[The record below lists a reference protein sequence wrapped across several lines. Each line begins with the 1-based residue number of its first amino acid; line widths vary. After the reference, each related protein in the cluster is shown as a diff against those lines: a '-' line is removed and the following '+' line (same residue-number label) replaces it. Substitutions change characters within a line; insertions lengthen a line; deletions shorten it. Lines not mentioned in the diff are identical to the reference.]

1 MVLLFLMLLALPLAS
16 RAKDTFYI
24 EPVNVVPGESKTIT
38 LNLDNS
44 QVFRGFQT
52 DIELPEGLKIASRSN
67 GNFDISLTDRG
78 SSSFSVSSN
87 LMSDGSV
94 RILGYSTQ
102 GESIKGNQG
111 ALVRISVRAS
121 SDFSGGYIK
130 LKNSIFSD
138 VNNRDVKLDNSQLF
152 VGTKEQNDVSVK
164 GGEISPEVSKAFS
177 FELSNESEMTA
188 FQMDVVLPNG
198 LFLDLSKTRL
208 TGRCGNHQLQTKQLG
223 NGKVRIICMSSDNTS
238 ISGKIGSVIDLWI
251 KAEKGITGNQIV
263 KLENIIFS
271 DVKARTYRMD
281 PFSFVVDVKY
291 VPVTSVSISES
302 NMQLEVSDSRQ
313 LTASLLPENCT
324 DKTILWKS
332 DNEKVATVSD
342 NGMIIARSAGQCSI
356 IASTADNLIQAKCV
370 VTVVKIPLT
379 AHVANTTK
387 VYGDANPE
395 FNITYSGFRDGDS
408 EVGFSVPASISTIVD
423 NSSKVGKYDIVASGA
438 VSDKYEIS
446 YIPGTLTITK
456 APLSISAGN
465 YTKKQGDAMPVFK
478 ASYAGLKNGEN
489 ESVLTKQ
496 PVFSC
501 EANEA
506 SAPAEYAVT
515 ISGAEAENYEIS
527 YEQGHLT
534 VVEADAVVVRAKSYS
549 RQYGDENPVFEFETE
564 GAALDGTPEIVC
576 SAVANSPVGSYTIEV
591 KQGSIKNYNV
601 HFESGSLVIT
611 KAPLSIS
618 AGNYTKKQGDAMPV
632 FKASYAGFK
641 NGEDE
646 SVLTKQPVFSCEANE
661 ASAPAEYAVTIS
673 GAEAE
678 NYEISYEQGHLTVV
692 EADAVVVRA
701 KSYNRQYGDENPVF
715 EFETEGAALD
725 GTPEIVC
732 SAVANSPVGSYTIEV
747 KQGSIKNYN
756 VHFESGSLVITKAP
770 LSISAGNYTKK
781 QGDAMPVFKAS
792 YVGFKNGEDES
803 VLTKQP
809 VFSCE
814 ANEAGAPAEYA
825 VTISGAEAENY
836 AISYEQGHLTVV
848 EADAVV
854 VRAKSYSRQYG
865 DENPVFEFDIE
876 GAALDGT
883 PEIVCSAVA
892 NSPVGSYTIEVKQG
906 SIKNYNVHFES
917 GTLTI
922 TKAPLSI
929 SAGSY
934 TKKQGDAMPAFK
946 ASYAGFK
953 NGENES
959 VLTKQPVFS
968 CEANEASAPA
978 EYAVTISGAEAENY
992 DISYEQGHLT
1002 VVEADA
1008 VVVRAKS
1015 YNRQYGDENPVFE
1028 FETEGAALDGT
1039 PEIVCSA
1046 VANSPVGSYTI
1057 EVKQGSIKN
1066 YNVHFE
1072 SGSLVIT
1079 KAPLSISAGNYT
1091 KKQGDAMPVFKA
1103 SYAGFKNG
1111 EDESVL
1117 TKQPVFSCDANE
1129 ASAPAEY
1136 AVTISGADAENY
1148 EISYEQGHLTVVEA
1162 DAVVVRAKSY
1172 SRQYG
1177 DENPVFEF
1185 ETDGAALDGTPEIVC
1200 SAVANSP
1207 VGSYTIEVKQGSIK
1221 NYNVHFES
1229 GSLVITKAPL
1239 SISAGNYTKKQGDA
1253 MPVFK
1258 ASYAGFKNGE
1268 DESVLTKQP
1277 VFSCDANEASA
1288 PAEYAV
1294 TISGADA
1301 ENYDISYEQGVL
1313 TVTGMPKP
1321 IISTDEATLRIT
1333 TETDN
1338 AVIYYTL
1345 DGTEPNENARKYTE
1359 PINLYASC
1367 EIKAIAVKGDAKSEV
1382 TSAEYHDEEY
1392 PNIVK
1397 VGDIITA
1404 NIINNGEENL
1414 PMIFKVTSVYPF
1426 NVEMENKED
1435 YVEGWSNERDVSGTL
1450 EIPVVVKSNG
1460 ISYCVKKLGDNSLA
1474 RCVNVSSLKLNE
1486 GLESIG
1492 RQAIRWCRNIKELIV
1507 PNSVKEVWGAFL
1519 TEDHG
1524 LVSVVLGSG
1533 LETIHTE
1540 AFWGVSMN
1548 LKSFISLS
1556 TNPAKC
1562 VEPDRTFTSL
1572 PEDVTLYV
1580 PLGSKSAYETAPGWD
1595 YFAGH
1600 IVEMDMSPATV
1611 KVKDCSREYGDD
1623 NPTLE
1628 FETEGATLIGEP
1640 EIICSADKNSKVGTY
1655 EIEIN
1660 KGTIKNYLVTFVPGT
1675 LTVTKAPLVV
1685 TAENY
1690 TITQGDKLP
1699 EFTANYSG
1707 FKNGED
1713 ESVLTKQPVFS
1724 CEANEASAPGE
1735 YPITVYDVEAD
1746 NYEVKS
1752 YIAGT
1757 LTVLKRELK
1766 KQTITWD
1773 QEIKAKVGSTIEMN
1787 ATASSGLPVRYLYAL
1802 APGVETAYQVPQ
1814 IEGNKITF
1822 PQNGMYLLVAIQDG
1836 NNEYAAATDT
1846 LDVCAISDD
1855 EGLMYIDGIY
1865 YKYTDDGS
1873 ALKVV
1878 RGYNPYRGK
1887 VEIPATVNG
1896 LPVTEVDGLAM
1907 YACYYLKELVIGDN
1921 VKKCGHEAFG
1931 ASINLYNVTLP
1942 VADVEFTHNWM
1953 FNCDRGIRE
1962 IHCRSSIPYVV
1973 DEGIFN
1979 GAVDYDKCILYVPV
1993 GTKQSYANSEVWK
2006 NFTHIVEENVSTNIS
2021 NINVEKKSVWHTL
2034 QGVKLFA
2041 KPNIPGVY
2049 IHNGKKII
2057 VR

>member
-1 MVLLFLMLLALPLAS
+1 MLLALPLAS

-177 FELSNESEMTA
+177 LELSNESEMTA

-198 LFLDLSKTRL
+198 LSLDLSKTRL

-478 ASYAGLKNGEN
+478 ASYAGFKNGEN

-506 SAPAEYAVT
+506 SVPAEYAVT
-515 ISGAEAENYEIS
+515 ISGADAENYDIS
-527 YEQGHLT
+527 YEQGRLT

-641 NGEDE
+641 NGENE

-678 NYEISYEQGHLTVV
+678 NYDISYEQGRLTVV

-701 KSYNRQYGDENPVF
+701 KSYSRQYGDENPVF

-770 LSISAGNYTKK
+770 LSISAGNYIKK
-781 QGDAMPVFKAS
+781 QGDAMPV
-792 YVGFKNGEDES
+792 
-803 VLTKQP
+803 
-809 VFSCE
+809 
-814 ANEAGAPAEYA
+814 
-825 VTISGAEAENY
+825 
-836 AISYEQGHLTVV
+836 
-848 EADAVV
+848 
-854 VRAKSYSRQYG
+854 
-865 DENPVFEFDIE
+865 
-876 GAALDGT
+876 
-883 PEIVCSAVA
+883 
-892 NSPVGSYTIEVKQG
+892 
-906 SIKNYNVHFES
+906 
-917 GTLTI
+917 
-922 TKAPLSI
+922 
-929 SAGSY
+929 
-934 TKKQGDAMPAFK
+934 FK

-968 CEANEASAPA
+968 CEANEASVPA
-978 EYAVTISGAEAENY
+978 EYAVTISGADAENY
-992 DISYEQGHLT
+992 DISYEQGRLT

-1015 YNRQYGDENPVFE
+1015 YSRQYGDENPVFE

-1111 EDESVL
+1111 ENESVL
-1117 TKQPVFSCDANE
+1117 TKQPVFSCEANE

-1136 AVTISGADAENY
+1136 AVTISGAEAENY
-1148 EISYEQGHLTVVEA
+1148 DISYEQGRLTVVEA

-1185 ETDGAALDGTPEIVC
+1185 ETEGAALDGTPEIVC

-1268 DESVLTKQP
+1268 NESVLTKQPVFSCEANEASAPAEYAVTISGAEAENYDISYEQGRLTVVEADAVVVRAKSYSRQYGDENPVFEFETEGAALDGTPEIVCSAVANSPVGSYTIEVKQGSIKNYNVHFESGSLVITKAPLSISAGNYTKKQGAAMPVFKASYAGFKNGEDESVLTKQP
-1277 VFSCDANEASA
+1277 VFSCEANEASA

-1301 ENYDISYEQGVL
+1301 ENYEISYEQGVL

-1321 IISTDEATLRIT
+1321 IISTDKAMLRIT

-1382 TSAEYHDEEY
+1382 SSAEYHDAEY

-1450 EIPVVVKSNG
+1450 EIPAVVKANG
-1460 ISYCVKKLGDNSLA
+1460 ICYCVKKLGGNSLA
-1474 RCVNVSSLKLNE
+1474 MCTNVSSLKLNE

-1492 RQAIRWCRNIKELIV
+1492 GQAIRWCRNIKELIV

-1524 LVSVVLGSG
+1524 LVSVVLGAG
-1533 LETIHTE
+1533 LETIHTD

-1611 KVKDCSREYGDD
+1611 KVKDCAREYGDD

-1640 EIICSADKNSKVGTY
+1640 EIICSADKKSKVGTY

-1699 EFTANYSG
+1699 EFTASYSG
-1707 FKNGED
+1707 FKNGENV
-1713 ESVLTKQPVFS
+1713 SVLTKQPVFS
-1724 CEANEASAPGE
+1724 CDANEASAPGE
-1735 YPITVYDVEAD
+1735 YPINVYGVEAD
-1746 NYEVKS
+1746 NYNAIS
-1752 YIAGT
+1752 YVAGT

-1787 ATASSGLPVRYLYAL
+1787 ATASSGLPVRYSYAL

-1896 LPVTEVDGLAM
+1896 LPVTKVDGQAM
-1907 YACYYLKELVIGDN
+1907 YACYYLNEVVIGDN
-1921 VKKCGHEAFG
+1921 VAICGREAFG
-1931 ASINLYNVTLP
+1931 ASRNLQKVTLP
-1942 VADVEFTHNWM
+1942 ANQAELRLEYI
-1953 FNCDRGIRE
+1953 FNCDDGIKE
-1962 IHCRSSIPYVV
+1962 IHCRSSVPYLA
-1973 DEGIFN
+1973 DESLFN
-1979 GAVDYDKCILYVPV
+1979 GFVNYDNCILFVPV
-1993 GTKQSYANSEVWK
+1993 GTKQSYANAEVWK
-2006 NFTHIVEENVSTNIS
+2006 NFTHIVEENVSTSIS
-2021 NINVEKKSVWHTL
+2021 NINVEKKSVWYTL

>member
-52 DIELPEGLKIASRSN
+52 DIELPEGLKIASKSN

-111 ALVRISVRAS
+111 TLVRISVRAS

-138 VNNRDVKLDNSQLF
+138 VNNRDVNLDNSQLF

-177 FELSNESEMTA
+177 LELSNESEMTA

-198 LFLDLSKTRL
+198 LSLDLNKTRL

-456 APLSISAGN
+456 APLIISAGN

-478 ASYAGLKNGEN
+478 ASYAGFKNGEN

-501 EANEA
+501 DANEA

-564 GAALDGTPEIVC
+564 GAALDGTPEIIC
-576 SAVANSPVGSYTIEV
+576 SAVADSPVGSYNIEV

-673 GAEAE
+673 GADAE
-678 NYEISYEQGHLTVV
+678 NY
-692 EADAVVVRA
+692 D
-701 KSYNRQYGDENPVF
+701 
-715 EFETEGAALD
+715 
-725 GTPEIVC
+725 
-732 SAVANSPVGSYTIEV
+732 
-747 KQGSIKNYN
+747 
-756 VHFESGSLVITKAP
+756 
-770 LSISAGNYTKK
+770 
-781 QGDAMPVFKAS
+781 
-792 YVGFKNGEDES
+792 
-803 VLTKQP
+803 
-809 VFSCE
+809 
-814 ANEAGAPAEYA
+814 
-825 VTISGAEAENY
+825 
-836 AISYEQGHLTVV
+836 ISYEQGHLTVV

-865 DENPVFEFDIE
+865 DENPVFEFETE

-892 NSPVGSYTIEVKQG
+892 DSPVGSYNIEVKQG

-917 GTLTI
+917 GSLMI

-929 SAGSY
+929 SAGNY
-934 TKKQGDAMPAFK
+934 TKKQGDAMPVFK

-953 NGENES
+953 NGEDES
-959 VLTKQPVFS
+959 VLTKQPVFA

-978 EYAVTISGAEAENY
+978 EYAVTISGADAENY
-992 DISYEQGHLT
+992 DISYEKGRLT

-1015 YNRQYGDENPVFE
+1015 YSRQYGDENPVFE

-1039 PEIVCSA
+1039 PEIICSA
-1046 VANSPVGSYTI
+1046 VADSPVGSYNI

-1103 SYAGFKNG
+1103 SYAGFKNA

-1117 TKQPVFSCDANE
+1117 TKQPVFSCEANE

-1136 AVTISGADAENY
+1136 AVTISGAE
-1148 EISYEQGHLTVVEA
+1148 
-1162 DAVVVRAKSY
+1162 
-1172 SRQYG
+1172 
-1177 DENPVFEF
+1177 
-1185 ETDGAALDGTPEIVC
+1185 
-1200 SAVANSP
+1200 
-1207 VGSYTIEVKQGSIK
+1207 
-1221 NYNVHFES
+1221 
-1229 GSLVITKAPL
+1229 
-1239 SISAGNYTKKQGDA
+1239 
-1253 MPVFK
+1253 
-1258 ASYAGFKNGE
+1258 
-1268 DESVLTKQP
+1268 
-1277 VFSCDANEASA
+1277 
-1288 PAEYAV
+1288 
-1294 TISGADA
+1294 A
-1301 ENYDISYEQGVL
+1301 ENYDISYKQGML

-1382 TSAEYHDEEY
+1382 SSAEYHDAEY

-1435 YVEGWSNERDVSGTL
+1435 YVEGWSNKDKLSGDI
-1450 EIPVVVKSNG
+1450 EIPSVVKNEG
-1460 ISYCVKKLGDNSLA
+1460 ISYNVIGLGGGALVRA
-1474 RCVNVSSLKLNE
+1474 ENVTSLKLNE
-1486 GLESIG
+1486 GLEYTSSHSM
-1492 RQAIRWCRNIKELIV
+1492 RWCYGLHEIV
-1507 PNSVKEVWGAFL
+1507 IPNTVKVLGEAAMTDCHNVK
-1519 TEDHG
+1519 T
-1524 LVSVVLGSG
+1524 VVLGSELERLKYLAFWAVSHR
-1533 LETIHTE
+1533 LETI
-1540 AFWGVSMN
+1540 VSLN
-1548 LKSFISLS
+1548 PVPAICDSPNS
-1556 TNPAKC
+1556 TF
-1562 VEPDRTFTSL
+1562 ESL

-1623 NPTLE
+1623 NPTFE
-1628 FETEGATLIGEP
+1628 IETEGAALIGEP

-1660 KGTIKNYLVTFVPGT
+1660 KGTIKNYYVTFVPGT

-1685 TAENY
+1685 TADNY

-1699 EFTANYSG
+1699 EFTASYSG
-1707 FKNGED
+1707 FKNGENV
-1713 ESVLTKQPVFS
+1713 SVLTKQPVFS
-1724 CEANEASAPGE
+1724 CDANEASAPGE
-1735 YPITVYDVEAD
+1735 YPINVYGVEAD
-1746 NYEVKS
+1746 NYNAIS
-1752 YIAGT
+1752 YVAGT

-1766 KQTITWD
+1766 KQIITWD

-1787 ATASSGLPVRYLYAL
+1787 ATASSGLPVRYSYAL
-1802 APGVETAYQVPQ
+1802 VPRVESAYRVPQ
-1814 IEGNKITF
+1814 IEGNNITF

-1855 EGLMYIDGIY
+1855 EGLMYINGIY

-1873 ALKVV
+1873 AMKVV

-1931 ASINLYNVTLP
+1931 ASINLCNVTLP

-1962 IHCRSSIPYVV
+1962 MHCRSSIPYVV

>member
-52 DIELPEGLKIASRSN
+52 DIELPEGLKIASKSN

-152 VGTKEQNDVSVK
+152 GGTKEQNDVSVK

-198 LFLDLSKTRL
+198 LSLDLNKTRL

-456 APLSISAGN
+456 APLI
-465 YTKKQGDAMPVFK
+465 
-478 ASYAGLKNGEN
+478 
-489 ESVLTKQ
+489 
-496 PVFSC
+496 
-501 EANEA
+501 
-506 SAPAEYAVT
+506 
-515 ISGAEAENYEIS
+515 
-527 YEQGHLT
+527 
-534 VVEADAVVVRAKSYS
+534 
-549 RQYGDENPVFEFETE
+549 
-564 GAALDGTPEIVC
+564 
-576 SAVANSPVGSYTIEV
+576 
-591 KQGSIKNYNV
+591 
-601 HFESGSLVIT
+601 
-611 KAPLSIS
+611 IS

-756 VHFESGSLVITKAP
+756 VHFKSGSLVITKAP

-814 ANEAGAPAEYA
+814 ANEASAPAEYA

-848 EADAVV
+848 EADAIV

-865 DENPVFEFDIE
+865 DENPLFEFETE
-876 GAALDGT
+876 GAALNGT

-934 TKKQGDAMPAFK
+934 TKKQGDAMP
-946 ASYAGFK
+946 
-953 NGENES
+953 
-959 VLTKQPVFS
+959 
-968 CEANEASAPA
+968 
-978 EYAVTISGAEAENY
+978 
-992 DISYEQGHLT
+992 
-1002 VVEADA
+1002 
-1008 VVVRAKS
+1008 
-1015 YNRQYGDENPVFE
+1015 
-1028 FETEGAALDGT
+1028 
-1039 PEIVCSA
+1039 
-1046 VANSPVGSYTI
+1046 
-1057 EVKQGSIKN
+1057 
-1066 YNVHFE
+1066 
-1072 SGSLVIT
+1072 
-1079 KAPLSISAGNYT
+1079 
-1091 KKQGDAMPVFKA
+1091 VFKA

-1117 TKQPVFSCDANE
+1117 TKQPVFSCEANE
-1129 ASAPAEY
+1129 SSAPAEY

-1148 EISYEQGHLTVVEA
+1148 E
-1162 DAVVVRAKSY
+1162 
-1172 SRQYG
+1172 
-1177 DENPVFEF
+1177 
-1185 ETDGAALDGTPEIVC
+1185 
-1200 SAVANSP
+1200 
-1207 VGSYTIEVKQGSIK
+1207 
-1221 NYNVHFES
+1221 
-1229 GSLVITKAPL
+1229 
-1239 SISAGNYTKKQGDA
+1239 
-1253 MPVFK
+1253 
-1258 ASYAGFKNGE
+1258 
-1268 DESVLTKQP
+1268 
-1277 VFSCDANEASA
+1277 
-1288 PAEYAV
+1288 
-1294 TISGADA
+1294 
-1301 ENYDISYEQGVL
+1301 ISYEQGVL

-1367 EIKAIAVKGDAKSEV
+1367 EIKAIAVNGDAKSEV
-1382 TSAEYHDEEY
+1382 SSAEYHDAEY

-1404 NIINNGEENL
+1404 NIINNGEDNL

-1435 YVEGWSNERDVSGTL
+1435 YVEGWNNERDVSGTL

-1492 RQAIRWCRNIKELIV
+1492 HQAIRWCRNIKELIV

-1533 LETIHTE
+1533 LETIHTD

-1640 EIICSADKNSKVGTY
+1640 EIICSVDKNSKVGTY

-1724 CEANEASAPGE
+1724 CEANEASAPGK

-1766 KQTITWD
+1766 KQTITWN

-1787 ATASSGLPVRYLYAL
+1787 ATASSGLPVRYSYAL
-1802 APGVETAYQVPQ
+1802 VPRVESAYQVPQ

-1878 RGYNPYRGK
+1878 RGYKPYRGK

-1931 ASINLYNVTLP
+1931 ASINLCNVTLP

-2041 KPNIPGVY
+2041 KPNISGVY

>member
-52 DIELPEGLKIASRSN
+52 DIELPEGLKIASKSN

-198 LFLDLSKTRL
+198 LSLDLNKTRL

-332 DNEKVATVSD
+332 DNEKVAIVSD

-478 ASYAGLKNGEN
+478 ASYAG
-489 ESVLTKQ
+489 
-496 PVFSC
+496 
-501 EANEA
+501 
-506 SAPAEYAVT
+506 
-515 ISGAEAENYEIS
+515 
-527 YEQGHLT
+527 
-534 VVEADAVVVRAKSYS
+534 
-549 RQYGDENPVFEFETE
+549 
-564 GAALDGTPEIVC
+564 
-576 SAVANSPVGSYTIEV
+576 
-591 KQGSIKNYNV
+591 
-601 HFESGSLVIT
+601 
-611 KAPLSIS
+611 
-618 AGNYTKKQGDAMPV
+618 
-632 FKASYAGFK
+632 FK

-678 NYEISYEQGHLTVV
+678 NYDISYEQGHLTVV

-756 VHFESGSLVITKAP
+756 VHFESGSLTITKAP

-792 YVGFKNGEDES
+792 YAGFKNGED
-803 VLTKQP
+803 
-809 VFSCE
+809 
-814 ANEAGAPAEYA
+814 
-825 VTISGAEAENY
+825 
-836 AISYEQGHLTVV
+836 
-848 EADAVV
+848 
-854 VRAKSYSRQYG
+854 
-865 DENPVFEFDIE
+865 
-876 GAALDGT
+876 
-883 PEIVCSAVA
+883 
-892 NSPVGSYTIEVKQG
+892 
-906 SIKNYNVHFES
+906 
-917 GTLTI
+917 
-922 TKAPLSI
+922 
-929 SAGSY
+929 
-934 TKKQGDAMPAFK
+934 
-946 ASYAGFK
+946 
-953 NGENES
+953 ES

-978 EYAVTISGAEAENY
+978 EYAVTISGADAENY
-992 DISYEQGHLT
+992 EISYEQGHLT

-1117 TKQPVFSCDANE
+1117 TKQPVFSCEANE

-1172 SRQYG
+1172 NRQYG

-1185 ETDGAALDGTPEIVC
+1185 ETEGAALDGTPEIVC

-1239 SISAGNYTKKQGDA
+1239 TISAGNYTKKQGDA

-1277 VFSCDANEASA
+1277 AFSCEANEASA

-1294 TISGADA
+1294 TISGAEA
-1301 ENYDISYEQGVL
+1301 ENYAISYKQGVL

-1359 PINLYASC
+1359 PFNLYASC

-1382 TSAEYHDEEY
+1382 TSAEYHDAEY

-1426 NVEMENKED
+1426 EVCMMYKGN
-1435 YVEGWSNERDVSGTL
+1435 YVEGWSNEQILGDI
-1450 EIPVVVKSNG
+1450 EIPAQVTATGIAFSIKRIGDSALAYSSNVTS
-1460 ISYCVKKLGDNSLA
+1460 I
-1474 RCVNVSSLKLNE
+1474 KLNE
-1486 GLESIG
+1486 GIEHIDGSAFRAIVKIVELVIPNTVKEASAALIMECNSLETLVLG
-1492 RQAIRWCRNIKELIV
+1492 ANIKEV
-1507 PNSVKEVWGAFL
+1507 QSNAFYTASL
-1519 TEDHG
+1519 
-1524 LVSVVLGSG
+1524 LS
-1533 LETIHTE
+1533 I
-1540 AFWGVSMN
+1540 
-1548 LKSFISLS
+1548 ISL
-1556 TNPAKC
+1556 NPLPPIC
-1562 VEPDRTFTSL
+1562 VDPNHLFKDYL
-1572 PEDVTLYV
+1572 HKNVILYV

-1623 NPTLE
+1623 NPTFE
-1628 FETEGATLIGEP
+1628 IETEGAALIGEP

-1699 EFTANYSG
+1699 EFTASYSG

-1713 ESVLTKQPVFS
+1713 EAVLTKQPVFS
-1724 CEANEASAPGE
+1724 CEANEASAPGK

-1787 ATASSGLPVRYLYAL
+1787 ATASSGLPVRYSYAL
-1802 APGVETAYQVPQ
+1802 VPGVETAYQVPQ

-1846 LDVCAISDD
+1846 LDVCAISDE

-1878 RGYNPYRGK
+1878 RGYKPYRGK

-1896 LPVTEVDGLAM
+1896 LPVTEVDGQAM

-1931 ASINLYNVTLP
+1931 ASINLCNVTLP

>member
-24 EPVNVVPGESKTIT
+24 APVNVVPGESKTIT

-44 QVFRGFQT
+44 QVFRGFLT
-52 DIELPEGLKIASRSN
+52 DIELPEGLKIASKSN

-138 VNNRDVKLDNSQLF
+138 VNNRDVKLDNSQHF

-164 GGEISPEVSKAFS
+164 GGDISPEVSKAFS
-177 FELSNESEMTA
+177 LELSNESEMTA

-198 LFLDLSKTRL
+198 LSLDLSKTRL
-208 TGRCGNHQLQTKQLG
+208 TGRCGNHQLQTKLLG

-251 KAEKGITGNQIV
+251 KAEKGIAGNQIV
-263 KLENIIFS
+263 KVENIIFS

-291 VPVTSVSISES
+291 VPASSVSISES
-302 NMQLEVSDSRQ
+302 NIQLEVSDSRQ
-313 LTASLLPENCT
+313 LMASLLPENCT
-324 DKTILWKS
+324 DKTIIWKS

-478 ASYAGLKNGEN
+478 ASYAGFKNGEN

-515 ISGAEAENYEIS
+515 ISGADAENYDIS
-527 YEQGHLT
+527 YEQGRLT

-549 RQYGDENPVFEFETE
+549 RQYGDENPVFEFETD

-576 SAVANSPVGSYTIEV
+576 SAVANSPVGSYTIE
-591 KQGSIKNYNV
+591 
-601 HFESGSLVIT
+601 L
-611 KAPLSIS
+611 
-618 AGNYTKKQGDAMPV
+618 
-632 FKASYAGFK
+632 
-641 NGEDE
+641 
-646 SVLTKQPVFSCEANE
+646 
-661 ASAPAEYAVTIS
+661 
-673 GAEAE
+673 
-678 NYEISYEQGHLTVV
+678 
-692 EADAVVVRA
+692 
-701 KSYNRQYGDENPVF
+701 
-715 EFETEGAALD
+715 
-725 GTPEIVC
+725 
-732 SAVANSPVGSYTIEV
+732 

-814 ANEAGAPAEYA
+814 ANEA
-825 VTISGAEAENY
+825 
-836 AISYEQGHLTVV
+836 
-848 EADAVV
+848 
-854 VRAKSYSRQYG
+854 
-865 DENPVFEFDIE
+865 
-876 GAALDGT
+876 
-883 PEIVCSAVA
+883 
-892 NSPVGSYTIEVKQG
+892 
-906 SIKNYNVHFES
+906 
-917 GTLTI
+917 
-922 TKAPLSI
+922 
-929 SAGSY
+929 
-934 TKKQGDAMPAFK
+934 
-946 ASYAGFK
+946 
-953 NGENES
+953 
-959 VLTKQPVFS
+959 
-968 CEANEASAPA
+968 
-978 EYAVTISGAEAENY
+978 
-992 DISYEQGHLT
+992 
-1002 VVEADA
+1002 
-1008 VVVRAKS
+1008 
-1015 YNRQYGDENPVFE
+1015 
-1028 FETEGAALDGT
+1028 
-1039 PEIVCSA
+1039 
-1046 VANSPVGSYTI
+1046 
-1057 EVKQGSIKN
+1057 
-1066 YNVHFE
+1066 
-1072 SGSLVIT
+1072 
-1079 KAPLSISAGNYT
+1079 
-1091 KKQGDAMPVFKA
+1091 
-1103 SYAGFKNG
+1103 
-1111 EDESVL
+1111 
-1117 TKQPVFSCDANE
+1117 
-1129 ASAPAEY
+1129 
-1136 AVTISGADAENY
+1136 
-1148 EISYEQGHLTVVEA
+1148 
-1162 DAVVVRAKSY
+1162 
-1172 SRQYG
+1172 
-1177 DENPVFEF
+1177 
-1185 ETDGAALDGTPEIVC
+1185 
-1200 SAVANSP
+1200 
-1207 VGSYTIEVKQGSIK
+1207 
-1221 NYNVHFES
+1221 
-1229 GSLVITKAPL
+1229 
-1239 SISAGNYTKKQGDA
+1239 
-1253 MPVFK
+1253 
-1258 ASYAGFKNGE
+1258 
-1268 DESVLTKQP
+1268 
-1277 VFSCDANEASA
+1277 SA

-1301 ENYDISYEQGVL
+1301 ENYDISYEQGRL
-1313 TVTGMPKP
+1313 TVT
-1321 IISTDEATLRIT
+1321 DA
-1333 TETDN
+1333 D
-1338 AVIYYTL
+1338 AVVVRAKSYSRVY
-1345 DGTEPNENARKYTE
+1345 
-1359 PINLYASC
+1359 
-1367 EIKAIAVKGDAKSEV
+1367 GDA
-1382 TSAEYHDEEY
+1382 
-1392 PNIVK
+1392 N
-1397 VGDIITA
+1397 
-1404 NIINNGEENL
+1404 
-1414 PMIFKVTSVYPF
+1414 
-1426 NVEMENKED
+1426 
-1435 YVEGWSNERDVSGTL
+1435 
-1450 EIPVVVKSNG
+1450 PV
-1460 ISYCVKKLGDNSLA
+1460 
-1474 RCVNVSSLKLNE
+1474 
-1486 GLESIG
+1486 
-1492 RQAIRWCRNIKELIV
+1492 
-1507 PNSVKEVWGAFL
+1507 F
-1519 TEDHG
+1519 
-1524 LVSVVLGSG
+1524 
-1533 LETIHTE
+1533 
-1540 AFWGVSMN
+1540 
-1548 LKSFISLS
+1548 
-1556 TNPAKC
+1556 
-1562 VEPDRTFTSL
+1562 
-1572 PEDVTLYV
+1572 
-1580 PLGSKSAYETAPGWD
+1580 
-1595 YFAGH
+1595 
-1600 IVEMDMSPATV
+1600 
-1611 KVKDCSREYGDD
+1611 
-1623 NPTLE
+1623 E
-1628 FETEGATLIGEP
+1628 FETEGTVLDGTP
-1640 EIICSADKNSKVGTY
+1640 EIVCSADKSSQVGSYT
-1655 EIEIN
+1655 IEVRQ
-1660 KGTIKNYLVTFVPGT
+1660 GSIKNYNVHFENGSLAI
-1675 LTVTKAPLVV
+1675 TKASL
-1685 TAENY
+1685 TISAGNY
-1690 TITQGDKLP
+1690 TKKQGDAMP
-1699 EFTANYSG
+1699 EFKANYTG

-1713 ESVLTKQPVFS
+1713 ESVLTKRPTFETTATV
-1724 CEANEASAPGE
+1724 ESAPGE
-1735 YPITVYDVEAD
+1735 YPITVSGVEAD

-1787 ATASSGLPVRYLYAL
+1787 ATASSGLPVRYSYAL

-1878 RGYNPYRGK
+1878 RGYNPYRGN

-1896 LPVTEVDGLAM
+1896 LPVTEVDGQAM

-1931 ASINLYNVTLP
+1931 ASINLCNVTLP
-1942 VADVEFTHNWM
+1942 VGDVGLKYKWV

-1993 GTKQSYANSEVWK
+1993 GTKQAYRNAEVWK
-2006 NFTHIVEENVSTNIS
+2006 YFTHIVEENVSTSIS
-2021 NINVEKKSVWHTL
+2021 NINVEKKGVWYTL

>member
-24 EPVNVVPGESKTIT
+24 APVNVVPGESKTIT

-52 DIELPEGLKIASRSN
+52 DIELPEGLKIASKSN

-164 GGEISPEVSKAFS
+164 GGDISPEVSKAFS
-177 FELSNESEMTA
+177 LELSNESEMTA

-198 LFLDLSKTRL
+198 LSLDLSKTRL

-251 KAEKGITGNQIV
+251 KAEKGIAGNQIV

-291 VPVTSVSISES
+291 VPATSVSISES

-313 LTASLLPENCT
+313 LMASLLPENCT

-342 NGMIIARSAGQCSI
+342 NGMIIARSAGKCSI

-446 YIPGTLTITK
+446 YIPGTLTVTK

-478 ASYAGLKNGEN
+478 ASYVGFKNGEN

-496 PVFSC
+496 PVFFC

-515 ISGAEAENYEIS
+515 ISGADAENYDIS
-527 YEQGHLT
+527 YEQGRLT

-564 GAALDGTPEIVC
+564 GVALDGTPEIVC

-601 HFESGSLVIT
+601 HFESGNLVIT

-632 FKASYAGFK
+632 FKASY
-641 NGEDE
+641 
-646 SVLTKQPVFSCEANE
+646 T
-661 ASAPAEYAVTIS
+661 
-673 GAEAE
+673 
-678 NYEISYEQGHLTVV
+678 
-692 EADAVVVRA
+692 
-701 KSYNRQYGDENPVF
+701 
-715 EFETEGAALD
+715 
-725 GTPEIVC
+725 
-732 SAVANSPVGSYTIEV
+732 
-747 KQGSIKNYN
+747 
-756 VHFESGSLVITKAP
+756 
-770 LSISAGNYTKK
+770 
-781 QGDAMPVFKAS
+781 
-792 YVGFKNGEDES
+792 
-803 VLTKQP
+803 
-809 VFSCE
+809 
-814 ANEAGAPAEYA
+814 
-825 VTISGAEAENY
+825 
-836 AISYEQGHLTVV
+836 
-848 EADAVV
+848 
-854 VRAKSYSRQYG
+854 
-865 DENPVFEFDIE
+865 
-876 GAALDGT
+876 
-883 PEIVCSAVA
+883 
-892 NSPVGSYTIEVKQG
+892 
-906 SIKNYNVHFES
+906 
-917 GTLTI
+917 
-922 TKAPLSI
+922 
-929 SAGSY
+929 
-934 TKKQGDAMPAFK
+934 
-946 ASYAGFK
+946 GFK

-978 EYAVTISGAEAENY
+978 EYAVTISGADAENY
-992 DISYEQGHLT
+992 DISYEQG
-1002 VVEADA
+1002 
-1008 VVVRAKS
+1008 R
-1015 YNRQYGDENPVFE
+1015 
-1028 FETEGAALDGT
+1028 
-1039 PEIVCSA
+1039 
-1046 VANSPVGSYTI
+1046 
-1057 EVKQGSIKN
+1057 
-1066 YNVHFE
+1066 
-1072 SGSLVIT
+1072 
-1079 KAPLSISAGNYT
+1079 
-1091 KKQGDAMPVFKA
+1091 
-1103 SYAGFKNG
+1103 
-1111 EDESVL
+1111 
-1117 TKQPVFSCDANE
+1117 
-1129 ASAPAEY
+1129 
-1136 AVTISGADAENY
+1136 
-1148 EISYEQGHLTVVEA
+1148 LTVVEA

-1172 SRQYG
+1172 SRVYG
-1177 DENPVFEF
+1177 DANPVFEF
-1185 ETDGAALDGTPEIVC
+1185 ETEGTVLDGTPEIVC
-1200 SAVANSP
+1200 SADKSSQ
-1207 VGSYTIEVKQGSIK
+1207 VGSYTIEVRQGSIK
-1221 NYNVHFES
+1221 NYNVHFEN
-1229 GSLVITKAPL
+1229 GSLAITKASL
-1239 SISAGNYTKKQGDA
+1239 TISAGNYTKKQGDA
-1253 MPVFK
+1253 MPEFK
-1258 ASYAGFKNGE
+1258 ANYTGFKNGE
-1268 DESVLTKQP
+1268 DESVLTKRP
-1277 VFSCDANEASA
+1277 TFE
-1288 PAEYAV
+1288 
-1294 TISGADA
+1294 
-1301 ENYDISYEQGVL
+1301 
-1313 TVTGMPKP
+1313 
-1321 IISTDEATLRIT
+1321 T
-1333 TETDN
+1333 T
-1338 AVIYYTL
+1338 
-1345 DGTEPNENARKYTE
+1345 
-1359 PINLYASC
+1359 
-1367 EIKAIAVKGDAKSEV
+1367 
-1382 TSAEYHDEEY
+1382 
-1392 PNIVK
+1392 
-1397 VGDIITA
+1397 
-1404 NIINNGEENL
+1404 
-1414 PMIFKVTSVYPF
+1414 
-1426 NVEMENKED
+1426 
-1435 YVEGWSNERDVSGTL
+1435 
-1450 EIPVVVKSNG
+1450 
-1460 ISYCVKKLGDNSLA
+1460 
-1474 RCVNVSSLKLNE
+1474 
-1486 GLESIG
+1486 
-1492 RQAIRWCRNIKELIV
+1492 
-1507 PNSVKEVWGAFL
+1507 
-1519 TEDHG
+1519 
-1524 LVSVVLGSG
+1524 
-1533 LETIHTE
+1533 
-1540 AFWGVSMN
+1540 
-1548 LKSFISLS
+1548 
-1556 TNPAKC
+1556 
-1562 VEPDRTFTSL
+1562 
-1572 PEDVTLYV
+1572 
-1580 PLGSKSAYETAPGWD
+1580 
-1595 YFAGH
+1595 
-1600 IVEMDMSPATV
+1600 ATV
-1611 KVKDCSREYGDD
+1611 E
-1623 NPTLE
+1623 
-1628 FETEGATLIGEP
+1628 
-1640 EIICSADKNSKVGTY
+1640 
-1655 EIEIN
+1655 
-1660 KGTIKNYLVTFVPGT
+1660 
-1675 LTVTKAPLVV
+1675 
-1685 TAENY
+1685 
-1690 TITQGDKLP
+1690 
-1699 EFTANYSG
+1699 
-1707 FKNGED
+1707 
-1713 ESVLTKQPVFS
+1713 
-1724 CEANEASAPGE
+1724 SAPGE
-1735 YPITVYDVEAD
+1735 YPITVSGLEAD

-1773 QEIKAKVGSTIEMN
+1773 QKIKAKVGSMIEMN
-1787 ATASSGLPVRYLYAL
+1787 ATASSGLPVRYSYAL
-1802 APGVETAYQVPQ
+1802 APRVETAYQVPQ
-1814 IEGNKITF
+1814 IEDNNITF
-1822 PQNGMYLLVAIQDG
+1822 PEEGTYMLVAIQDG

-1896 LPVTEVDGLAM
+1896 LPVTEVDRLAM

-1931 ASINLYNVTLP
+1931 ASINLCNVTLP
-1942 VADVEFTHNWM
+1942 VGDVGLKYKWV

-1993 GTKQSYANSEVWK
+1993 GTKQAYRNAEVWK
-2006 NFTHIVEENVSTNIS
+2006 YFTHIVEENVSTSIS
-2021 NINVEKKSVWHTL
+2021 NINVEKKGVWYTL

>member
-152 VGTKEQNDVSVK
+152 VGTKEQNDVFVK
-164 GGEISPEVSKAFS
+164 SGEISPEVSKAFS

-198 LFLDLSKTRL
+198 LSLDLSKTRL

-251 KAEKGITGNQIV
+251 KAEKSIAGNQIV

-379 AHVANTTK
+379 AHVANNTK
-387 VYGDANPE
+387 VYGDTNPE

-446 YIPGTLTITK
+446 YIPGTLTVTKAPLSISAGNYTKKQGDAMPVFKASYAGFKNGEDESVLTKQPVFSCEANEASAPAEYAVTISGAEAENYDISYEQGRLTVVEADAVVVRAKSYSRQYGDENPVFEFETEGVALDGTPEIVCSAVANSPVGSYSIEVKQGSIKNYNVHFESGSLVITK

-478 ASYAGLKNGEN
+478 ASYAGFKNGEDESVLTKQPVFSCEANEASAPAEYAVTISGADAENYDISYEQGRLTVVEADAVVVHAKSYSRQYGDENPVFEFETEGAALDGTPEIVCSAVANSPVGSYAIEVKQGSIKNYNVHFESGSLVITKAPLSISAGNYTKKQGDAMPVFKASYAGFKNGEN

-515 ISGAEAENYEIS
+515 ISGAEAENYDIS
-527 YEQGHLT
+527 YKQGRLT

-549 RQYGDENPVFEFETE
+549 RQYGDDNPVFEFETE

-641 NGEDE
+641 NGE
-646 SVLTKQPVFSCEANE
+646 
-661 ASAPAEYAVTIS
+661 
-673 GAEAE
+673 
-678 NYEISYEQGHLTVV
+678 
-692 EADAVVVRA
+692 
-701 KSYNRQYGDENPVF
+701 
-715 EFETEGAALD
+715 
-725 GTPEIVC
+725 
-732 SAVANSPVGSYTIEV
+732 
-747 KQGSIKNYN
+747 
-756 VHFESGSLVITKAP
+756 
-770 LSISAGNYTKK
+770 
-781 QGDAMPVFKAS
+781 
-792 YVGFKNGEDES
+792 
-803 VLTKQP
+803 
-809 VFSCE
+809 
-814 ANEAGAPAEYA
+814 
-825 VTISGAEAENY
+825 
-836 AISYEQGHLTVV
+836 
-848 EADAVV
+848 
-854 VRAKSYSRQYG
+854 
-865 DENPVFEFDIE
+865 
-876 GAALDGT
+876 
-883 PEIVCSAVA
+883 
-892 NSPVGSYTIEVKQG
+892 
-906 SIKNYNVHFES
+906 
-917 GTLTI
+917 
-922 TKAPLSI
+922 
-929 SAGSY
+929 
-934 TKKQGDAMPAFK
+934 
-946 ASYAGFK
+946 
-953 NGENES
+953 NES

-978 EYAVTISGAEAENY
+978 EYAVTISGADAENY
-992 DISYEQGHLT
+992 DISYEQG
-1002 VVEADA
+1002 
-1008 VVVRAKS
+1008 R
-1015 YNRQYGDENPVFE
+1015 
-1028 FETEGAALDGT
+1028 
-1039 PEIVCSA
+1039 
-1046 VANSPVGSYTI
+1046 
-1057 EVKQGSIKN
+1057 
-1066 YNVHFE
+1066 
-1072 SGSLVIT
+1072 
-1079 KAPLSISAGNYT
+1079 
-1091 KKQGDAMPVFKA
+1091 
-1103 SYAGFKNG
+1103 
-1111 EDESVL
+1111 
-1117 TKQPVFSCDANE
+1117 
-1129 ASAPAEY
+1129 
-1136 AVTISGADAENY
+1136 
-1148 EISYEQGHLTVVEA
+1148 LTVVEA

-1229 GSLVITKAPL
+1229 GTLTITKAPL
-1239 SISAGNYTKKQGDA
+1239 SISAGSYTKKQGDA

-1277 VFSCDANEASA
+1277 VFSCEANESSA

-1301 ENYDISYEQGVL
+1301 ENYDISYKQGML

-1367 EIKAIAVKGDAKSEV
+1367 EIKAIAVNGDAKSEV
-1382 TSAEYHDEEY
+1382 SSAEYHDAEY

-1435 YVEGWSNERDVSGTL
+1435 YVEGWSNKDKLSGDI
-1450 EIPVVVKSNG
+1450 EIPSVVKNEG
-1460 ISYCVKKLGDNSLA
+1460 ISYNVIGLGGGALVWA
-1474 RCVNVSSLKLNE
+1474 ENVTSLKLNE
-1486 GLESIG
+1486 GLEYTSSHSM
-1492 RQAIRWCRNIKELIV
+1492 RWCYGLHEIV
-1507 PNSVKEVWGAFL
+1507 IPNTVKVLGEAAMTDCHNVK
-1519 TEDHG
+1519 T
-1524 LVSVVLGSG
+1524 VVLGSG
-1533 LETIHTE
+1533 LERLKYL
-1540 AFWGVSMN
+1540 AFWAVSHR
-1548 LKSFISLS
+1548 LETIVSLNPVPAICDSPNS
-1556 TNPAKC
+1556 TF
-1562 VEPDRTFTSL
+1562 ESL
-1572 PEDVTLYV
+1572 PEGVTLYV

-1600 IVEMDMSPATV
+1600 IVEMDMSPATI
-1611 KVKDCSREYGDD
+1611 KVRNCSREYGDD

-1628 FETEGATLIGEP
+1628 FETEGAALIGEP
-1640 EIICSADKNSKVGTY
+1640 EIICTADKNSKVGTY

-1660 KGTIKNYLVTFVPGT
+1660 KGTIKNYYVTFVPGT

-1699 EFTANYSG
+1699 EFTASYSG

-1713 ESVLTKQPVFS
+1713 VSVLTKQPVFS
-1724 CEANEASAPGE
+1724 CDANEASAPGE
-1735 YPITVYDVEAD
+1735 YPITVYGVEAD

-1766 KQTITWD
+1766 KQTITWE

-1787 ATASSGLPVRYLYAL
+1787 ATASSGLPVRYSYAL
-1802 APGVETAYQVPQ
+1802 VPRVESAYRVPQ
-1814 IEGNKITF
+1814 IEGNNITF
-1822 PQNGMYLLVAIQDG
+1822 PEEGTYLLVAIQDG

-1921 VKKCGHEAFG
+1921 VKEMR
-1931 ASINLYNVTLP
+1931 T
-1942 VADVEFTHNWM
+1942 
-1953 FNCDRGIRE
+1953 
-1962 IHCRSSIPYVV
+1962 
-1973 DEGIFN
+1973 
-1979 GAVDYDKCILYVPV
+1979 
-1993 GTKQSYANSEVWK
+1993 
-2006 NFTHIVEENVSTNIS
+2006 
-2021 NINVEKKSVWHTL
+2021 
-2034 QGVKLFA
+2034 
-2041 KPNIPGVY
+2041 
-2049 IHNGKKII
+2049 
-2057 VR
+2057 

>member
-1 MVLLFLMLLALPLAS
+1 MIRLNKTMVLLFLMLLALPLAS

-24 EPVNVVPGESKTIT
+24 APVNIAPGDSKTIT

-52 DIELPEGLKIASRSN
+52 DIELPEGLKIASKSN

-78 SSSFSVSSN
+78 TSSFSVSSN

-130 LKNSIFSD
+130 LKNSFFSD

-152 VGTKEQNDVSVK
+152 VETKEQNDVSVK
-164 GGEISPEVSKAFS
+164 GGEISPEVSKTFS
-177 FELSNESEMTA
+177 LELSNESEMTA

-198 LFLDLSKTRL
+198 LSLDLSKTRL

-251 KAEKGITGNQIV
+251 KAEKGIAGNQIV
-263 KLENIIFS
+263 KVENIIFS

-291 VPVTSVSISES
+291 VPATSVSISES

-379 AHVANTTK
+379 AHVANTSK

-446 YIPGTLTITK
+446 YIPGTLTVTK
-456 APLSISAGN
+456 ALLSISAGN

-478 ASYAGLKNGEN
+478 ASY
-489 ESVLTKQ
+489 V
-496 PVFSC
+496 
-501 EANEA
+501 
-506 SAPAEYAVT
+506 
-515 ISGAEAENYEIS
+515 
-527 YEQGHLT
+527 
-534 VVEADAVVVRAKSYS
+534 
-549 RQYGDENPVFEFETE
+549 
-564 GAALDGTPEIVC
+564 
-576 SAVANSPVGSYTIEV
+576 
-591 KQGSIKNYNV
+591 
-601 HFESGSLVIT
+601 
-611 KAPLSIS
+611 
-618 AGNYTKKQGDAMPV
+618 
-632 FKASYAGFK
+632 GFK

-661 ASAPAEYAVTIS
+661 ASAPADYAVTIS
-673 GAEAE
+673 GADAE
-678 NYEISYEQGHLTVV
+678 NYAISYEQGRLTVV

-792 YVGFKNGEDES
+792 Y
-803 VLTKQP
+803 T
-809 VFSCE
+809 
-814 ANEAGAPAEYA
+814 
-825 VTISGAEAENY
+825 
-836 AISYEQGHLTVV
+836 
-848 EADAVV
+848 
-854 VRAKSYSRQYG
+854 
-865 DENPVFEFDIE
+865 
-876 GAALDGT
+876 
-883 PEIVCSAVA
+883 
-892 NSPVGSYTIEVKQG
+892 
-906 SIKNYNVHFES
+906 
-917 GTLTI
+917 
-922 TKAPLSI
+922 
-929 SAGSY
+929 
-934 TKKQGDAMPAFK
+934 
-946 ASYAGFK
+946 GFK

-978 EYAVTISGAEAENY
+978 EYAVTISGADAENY
-992 DISYEQGHLT
+992 DISYEQG
-1002 VVEADA
+1002 
-1008 VVVRAKS
+1008 R
-1015 YNRQYGDENPVFE
+1015 
-1028 FETEGAALDGT
+1028 
-1039 PEIVCSA
+1039 
-1046 VANSPVGSYTI
+1046 
-1057 EVKQGSIKN
+1057 
-1066 YNVHFE
+1066 
-1072 SGSLVIT
+1072 
-1079 KAPLSISAGNYT
+1079 
-1091 KKQGDAMPVFKA
+1091 
-1103 SYAGFKNG
+1103 
-1111 EDESVL
+1111 
-1117 TKQPVFSCDANE
+1117 
-1129 ASAPAEY
+1129 
-1136 AVTISGADAENY
+1136 
-1148 EISYEQGHLTVVEA
+1148 LTVVEA

-1172 SRQYG
+1172 SRVYG
-1177 DENPVFEF
+1177 DANPVFEF
-1185 ETDGAALDGTPEIVC
+1185 ETEGTVLDGTPEIVC
-1200 SAVANSP
+1200 SADKSSQ
-1207 VGSYTIEVKQGSIK
+1207 VGSYTIEVRQGSIK
-1221 NYNVHFES
+1221 NYNVHFEN
-1229 GSLVITKAPL
+1229 GSLAITKASL
-1239 SISAGNYTKKQGDA
+1239 TISAGNYTKKQGDA
-1253 MPVFK
+1253 MPEFK
-1258 ASYAGFKNGE
+1258 ANYTGFKNGE
-1268 DESVLTKQP
+1268 DESVLTKRP
-1277 VFSCDANEASA
+1277 TFE
-1288 PAEYAV
+1288 
-1294 TISGADA
+1294 
-1301 ENYDISYEQGVL
+1301 
-1313 TVTGMPKP
+1313 
-1321 IISTDEATLRIT
+1321 T
-1333 TETDN
+1333 T
-1338 AVIYYTL
+1338 
-1345 DGTEPNENARKYTE
+1345 
-1359 PINLYASC
+1359 
-1367 EIKAIAVKGDAKSEV
+1367 
-1382 TSAEYHDEEY
+1382 
-1392 PNIVK
+1392 
-1397 VGDIITA
+1397 
-1404 NIINNGEENL
+1404 
-1414 PMIFKVTSVYPF
+1414 
-1426 NVEMENKED
+1426 
-1435 YVEGWSNERDVSGTL
+1435 
-1450 EIPVVVKSNG
+1450 
-1460 ISYCVKKLGDNSLA
+1460 
-1474 RCVNVSSLKLNE
+1474 
-1486 GLESIG
+1486 
-1492 RQAIRWCRNIKELIV
+1492 
-1507 PNSVKEVWGAFL
+1507 
-1519 TEDHG
+1519 
-1524 LVSVVLGSG
+1524 
-1533 LETIHTE
+1533 
-1540 AFWGVSMN
+1540 
-1548 LKSFISLS
+1548 
-1556 TNPAKC
+1556 
-1562 VEPDRTFTSL
+1562 
-1572 PEDVTLYV
+1572 
-1580 PLGSKSAYETAPGWD
+1580 
-1595 YFAGH
+1595 
-1600 IVEMDMSPATV
+1600 ATV
-1611 KVKDCSREYGDD
+1611 E
-1623 NPTLE
+1623 
-1628 FETEGATLIGEP
+1628 
-1640 EIICSADKNSKVGTY
+1640 
-1655 EIEIN
+1655 
-1660 KGTIKNYLVTFVPGT
+1660 
-1675 LTVTKAPLVV
+1675 
-1685 TAENY
+1685 
-1690 TITQGDKLP
+1690 
-1699 EFTANYSG
+1699 
-1707 FKNGED
+1707 
-1713 ESVLTKQPVFS
+1713 
-1724 CEANEASAPGE
+1724 SAPGE
-1735 YPITVYDVEAD
+1735 YPITVYGVEAD

-1752 YIAGT
+1752 YITGT

-1787 ATASSGLPVRYLYAL
+1787 ATASSGLPVRYSYAL

-1878 RGYNPYRGK
+1878 RGYNPYRGN

-1896 LPVTEVDGLAM
+1896 LPVTEVDRLAM

-1931 ASINLYNVTLP
+1931 ASVNLCNVTLP
-1942 VADVEFTHNWM
+1942 VADVEFTYNWM

-1993 GTKQSYANSEVWK
+1993 GTKQAYRNAEVWK
-2006 NFTHIVEENVSTNIS
+2006 YFTHIVEENVSTSIF
-2021 NINVEKKSVWHTL
+2021 NINVEKKGVWYTL

>member
-1 MVLLFLMLLALPLAS
+1 MIRLNKIMVLLFLMLLALPLAS

-24 EPVNVVPGESKTIT
+24 APVNVAPGDSKTIT

-52 DIELPEGLKIASRSN
+52 DIELPEGLKIASKSN

-87 LMSDGSV
+87 LMSDGAV

-152 VGTKEQNDVSVK
+152 VGTKEQNDVAVK

-177 FELSNESEMTA
+177 LELSNESEMTA

-198 LFLDLSKTRL
+198 LSLDLSKTRL

-238 ISGKIGSVIDLWI
+238 ISGNIGSVIDLWI
-251 KAEKGITGNQIV
+251 KAEKGIAGNQIV

-271 DVKARTYRMD
+271 DVKARTYRMV

-291 VPVTSVSISES
+291 VPATSVSISES
-302 NMQLEVSDSRQ
+302 NIQLEVSDSRQ

-356 IASTADNLIQAKCV
+356 IAFTADNLIQAKCV

-478 ASYAGLKNGEN
+478 ASYAGFKNGEN

-515 ISGAEAENYEIS
+515 ISGADAENYDIS
-527 YEQGHLT
+527 YEQGRLT

-549 RQYGDENPVFEFETE
+549 RQYGDENPVFEFETD

-576 SAVANSPVGSYTIEV
+576 SAVANSPVGSYIIEV

-641 NGEDE
+641 NGE
-646 SVLTKQPVFSCEANE
+646 
-661 ASAPAEYAVTIS
+661 
-673 GAEAE
+673 
-678 NYEISYEQGHLTVV
+678 
-692 EADAVVVRA
+692 
-701 KSYNRQYGDENPVF
+701 
-715 EFETEGAALD
+715 
-725 GTPEIVC
+725 
-732 SAVANSPVGSYTIEV
+732 
-747 KQGSIKNYN
+747 
-756 VHFESGSLVITKAP
+756 
-770 LSISAGNYTKK
+770 
-781 QGDAMPVFKAS
+781 
-792 YVGFKNGEDES
+792 
-803 VLTKQP
+803 
-809 VFSCE
+809 
-814 ANEAGAPAEYA
+814 
-825 VTISGAEAENY
+825 
-836 AISYEQGHLTVV
+836 
-848 EADAVV
+848 
-854 VRAKSYSRQYG
+854 
-865 DENPVFEFDIE
+865 
-876 GAALDGT
+876 
-883 PEIVCSAVA
+883 
-892 NSPVGSYTIEVKQG
+892 
-906 SIKNYNVHFES
+906 
-917 GTLTI
+917 
-922 TKAPLSI
+922 
-929 SAGSY
+929 
-934 TKKQGDAMPAFK
+934 
-946 ASYAGFK
+946 
-953 NGENES
+953 NES

-978 EYAVTISGAEAENY
+978 EYAVTISGADAENY
-992 DISYEQGHLT
+992 DISYEQG
-1002 VVEADA
+1002 
-1008 VVVRAKS
+1008 R
-1015 YNRQYGDENPVFE
+1015 
-1028 FETEGAALDGT
+1028 
-1039 PEIVCSA
+1039 
-1046 VANSPVGSYTI
+1046 
-1057 EVKQGSIKN
+1057 
-1066 YNVHFE
+1066 
-1072 SGSLVIT
+1072 
-1079 KAPLSISAGNYT
+1079 
-1091 KKQGDAMPVFKA
+1091 
-1103 SYAGFKNG
+1103 
-1111 EDESVL
+1111 
-1117 TKQPVFSCDANE
+1117 
-1129 ASAPAEY
+1129 
-1136 AVTISGADAENY
+1136 
-1148 EISYEQGHLTVVEA
+1148 LTVVEA

-1172 SRQYG
+1172 SRVYG
-1177 DENPVFEF
+1177 DANPVFEF
-1185 ETDGAALDGTPEIVC
+1185 ETEGTVLDGTPEIVC
-1200 SAVANSP
+1200 SADKSSQ
-1207 VGSYTIEVKQGSIK
+1207 VGSYTIEVRQGSIK
-1221 NYNVHFES
+1221 NYNVHFEN
-1229 GSLVITKAPL
+1229 GSLAITKASL
-1239 SISAGNYTKKQGDA
+1239 TISAGNYTKKQGDA
-1253 MPVFK
+1253 MPEFK
-1258 ASYAGFKNGE
+1258 ANYTGFKNGE
-1268 DESVLTKQP
+1268 DESVLTKRP
-1277 VFSCDANEASA
+1277 TFE
-1288 PAEYAV
+1288 
-1294 TISGADA
+1294 
-1301 ENYDISYEQGVL
+1301 
-1313 TVTGMPKP
+1313 
-1321 IISTDEATLRIT
+1321 T
-1333 TETDN
+1333 T
-1338 AVIYYTL
+1338 
-1345 DGTEPNENARKYTE
+1345 
-1359 PINLYASC
+1359 
-1367 EIKAIAVKGDAKSEV
+1367 
-1382 TSAEYHDEEY
+1382 
-1392 PNIVK
+1392 
-1397 VGDIITA
+1397 
-1404 NIINNGEENL
+1404 
-1414 PMIFKVTSVYPF
+1414 
-1426 NVEMENKED
+1426 
-1435 YVEGWSNERDVSGTL
+1435 
-1450 EIPVVVKSNG
+1450 
-1460 ISYCVKKLGDNSLA
+1460 
-1474 RCVNVSSLKLNE
+1474 
-1486 GLESIG
+1486 
-1492 RQAIRWCRNIKELIV
+1492 
-1507 PNSVKEVWGAFL
+1507 
-1519 TEDHG
+1519 
-1524 LVSVVLGSG
+1524 
-1533 LETIHTE
+1533 
-1540 AFWGVSMN
+1540 
-1548 LKSFISLS
+1548 
-1556 TNPAKC
+1556 
-1562 VEPDRTFTSL
+1562 
-1572 PEDVTLYV
+1572 
-1580 PLGSKSAYETAPGWD
+1580 
-1595 YFAGH
+1595 
-1600 IVEMDMSPATV
+1600 ATV
-1611 KVKDCSREYGDD
+1611 E
-1623 NPTLE
+1623 
-1628 FETEGATLIGEP
+1628 
-1640 EIICSADKNSKVGTY
+1640 
-1655 EIEIN
+1655 
-1660 KGTIKNYLVTFVPGT
+1660 
-1675 LTVTKAPLVV
+1675 
-1685 TAENY
+1685 
-1690 TITQGDKLP
+1690 
-1699 EFTANYSG
+1699 
-1707 FKNGED
+1707 
-1713 ESVLTKQPVFS
+1713 
-1724 CEANEASAPGE
+1724 SAPGE
-1735 YPITVYDVEAD
+1735 YPITVYGVEAD

-1752 YIAGT
+1752 YITGT

-1787 ATASSGLPVRYLYAL
+1787 ATASSGLPVRYSYAL

-1896 LPVTEVDGLAM
+1896 LPVTEVDRLAM

-1931 ASINLYNVTLP
+1931 ASINLCNVTLP
-1942 VADVEFTHNWM
+1942 VGDVGLKYKWV

-1993 GTKQSYANSEVWK
+1993 GTKQAYRNAEVWK
-2006 NFTHIVEENVSTNIS
+2006 YFTHIVEENVSTSIS
-2021 NINVEKKSVWHTL
+2021 NINVEKKSVWYTL
-2034 QGVKLFA
+2034 QGVKLFV

>member
-152 VGTKEQNDVSVK
+152 MGTKEQNDVFVK
-164 GGEISPEVSKAFS
+164 SGEISPEVSKAFS

-198 LFLDLSKTRL
+198 LSLDLSKTRL
-208 TGRCGNHQLQTKQLG
+208 TRRCGNHQLQTKQLG

-251 KAEKGITGNQIV
+251 KAEKSIAGNQIV

-302 NMQLEVSDSRQ
+302 NMLLEVSDSRQ

-332 DNEKVATVSD
+332 DNEKVAIVSD

-478 ASYAGLKNGEN
+478 ASY
-489 ESVLTKQ
+489 V
-496 PVFSC
+496 
-501 EANEA
+501 
-506 SAPAEYAVT
+506 
-515 ISGAEAENYEIS
+515 
-527 YEQGHLT
+527 
-534 VVEADAVVVRAKSYS
+534 
-549 RQYGDENPVFEFETE
+549 
-564 GAALDGTPEIVC
+564 
-576 SAVANSPVGSYTIEV
+576 
-591 KQGSIKNYNV
+591 
-601 HFESGSLVIT
+601 
-611 KAPLSIS
+611 
-618 AGNYTKKQGDAMPV
+618 
-632 FKASYAGFK
+632 GFK

-661 ASAPAEYAVTIS
+661 ASAPAEYS
-673 GAEAE
+673 
-678 NYEISYEQGHLTVV
+678 
-692 EADAVVVRA
+692 
-701 KSYNRQYGDENPVF
+701 
-715 EFETEGAALD
+715 
-725 GTPEIVC
+725 
-732 SAVANSPVGSYTIEV
+732 
-747 KQGSIKNYN
+747 
-756 VHFESGSLVITKAP
+756 
-770 LSISAGNYTKK
+770 
-781 QGDAMPVFKAS
+781 
-792 YVGFKNGEDES
+792 
-803 VLTKQP
+803 
-809 VFSCE
+809 
-814 ANEAGAPAEYA
+814 
-825 VTISGAEAENY
+825 
-836 AISYEQGHLTVV
+836 
-848 EADAVV
+848 
-854 VRAKSYSRQYG
+854 
-865 DENPVFEFDIE
+865 
-876 GAALDGT
+876 
-883 PEIVCSAVA
+883 
-892 NSPVGSYTIEVKQG
+892 
-906 SIKNYNVHFES
+906 
-917 GTLTI
+917 
-922 TKAPLSI
+922 
-929 SAGSY
+929 
-934 TKKQGDAMPAFK
+934 
-946 ASYAGFK
+946 
-953 NGENES
+953 
-959 VLTKQPVFS
+959 
-968 CEANEASAPA
+968 
-978 EYAVTISGAEAENY
+978 
-992 DISYEQGHLT
+992 
-1002 VVEADA
+1002 
-1008 VVVRAKS
+1008 
-1015 YNRQYGDENPVFE
+1015 
-1028 FETEGAALDGT
+1028 
-1039 PEIVCSA
+1039 
-1046 VANSPVGSYTI
+1046 
-1057 EVKQGSIKN
+1057 
-1066 YNVHFE
+1066 
-1072 SGSLVIT
+1072 
-1079 KAPLSISAGNYT
+1079 
-1091 KKQGDAMPVFKA
+1091 
-1103 SYAGFKNG
+1103 
-1111 EDESVL
+1111 
-1117 TKQPVFSCDANE
+1117 
-1129 ASAPAEY
+1129 
-1136 AVTISGADAENY
+1136 VTISGADAENY
-1148 EISYEQGHLTVVEA
+1148 E
-1162 DAVVVRAKSY
+1162 
-1172 SRQYG
+1172 
-1177 DENPVFEF
+1177 
-1185 ETDGAALDGTPEIVC
+1185 
-1200 SAVANSP
+1200 
-1207 VGSYTIEVKQGSIK
+1207 
-1221 NYNVHFES
+1221 
-1229 GSLVITKAPL
+1229 
-1239 SISAGNYTKKQGDA
+1239 
-1253 MPVFK
+1253 
-1258 ASYAGFKNGE
+1258 
-1268 DESVLTKQP
+1268 
-1277 VFSCDANEASA
+1277 
-1288 PAEYAV
+1288 
-1294 TISGADA
+1294 
-1301 ENYDISYEQGVL
+1301 ISYEQGVL

-1382 TSAEYHDEEY
+1382 SSAEYHDAEY

-1435 YVEGWSNERDVSGTL
+1435 YVEGWNNERDVSGTL

-1460 ISYCVKKLGDNSLA
+1460 ISCCVKKLGDNSLV

-1492 RQAIRWCRNIKELIV
+1492 HQAIRWCRNIKELIV

-1524 LVSVVLGSG
+1524 LVSVVLGAG
-1533 LETIHTE
+1533 LETIHTD

-1611 KVKDCSREYGDD
+1611 KVKDCAREYGDD

-1640 EIICSADKNSKVGTY
+1640 EIICSADKKSKVGTY

-1699 EFTANYSG
+1699 EFTASYSG
-1707 FKNGED
+1707 FKNGENV
-1713 ESVLTKQPVFS
+1713 SVLTKQPVFS
-1724 CEANEASAPGE
+1724 CDANEASAPGE
-1735 YPITVYDVEAD
+1735 YPINVYGVEAD
-1746 NYEVKS
+1746 NYNAIS
-1752 YIAGT
+1752 YVAGT

-1787 ATASSGLPVRYLYAL
+1787 ATASSGLPVRYSYAL

-1896 LPVTEVDGLAM
+1896 LPVTEVERLAM

-1931 ASINLYNVTLP
+1931 ASINLCNVTLP
-1942 VADVEFTHNWM
+1942 VADVEFAHNWM

-1973 DEGIFN
+1973 EEGIFN
-1979 GAVDYDKCILYVPV
+1979 GAVDYDNCILFVPV
-1993 GTKQSYANSEVWK
+1993 GTKQSYANAEVWK
-2006 NFTHIVEENVSTNIS
+2006 NFTHIMEENVSTSIS
-2021 NINVEKKSVWHTL
+2021 NINVEKKSVWYTL
-2034 QGVKLFA
+2034 QGVRLYA

>member
-24 EPVNVVPGESKTIT
+24 APVNVVPGESKTIT

-52 DIELPEGLKIASRSN
+52 DIELPEGLKIASKSN

-111 ALVRISVRAS
+111 ALVRISVRAA

-138 VNNRDVKLDNSQLF
+138 ANNRDVKLDNSQLF

-164 GGEISPEVSKAFS
+164 GGEISPEASKAFS
-177 FELSNESEMTA
+177 LELSNESEMTA

-198 LFLDLSKTRL
+198 LSLDLSKTRL

-238 ISGKIGSVIDLWI
+238 ISGNIGSVIELWI
-251 KAEKGITGNQIV
+251 KAVKGIAGNQIV

-271 DVKARTYRMD
+271 DVKAHTYRMD
-281 PFSFVVDVKY
+281 PLSFVVDVKY
-291 VPVTSVSISES
+291 VPATSVSISES
-302 NMQLEVSDSRQ
+302 NIQLEVSDSRQ

-342 NGMIIARSAGQCSI
+342 NGMIIARSAGKCSI

-379 AHVANTTK
+379 AHVANTSK

-465 YTKKQGDAMPVFK
+465 YTKKQGDAMPGFK
-478 ASYAGLKNGEN
+478 ASYTGFKNGEN

-515 ISGAEAENYEIS
+515 ISGADAENYEIS

-534 VVEADAVVVRAKSYS
+534 VVEADAIVVRAKSYS
-549 RQYGDENPVFEFETE
+549 RQYGDENPVFEFDTE

-576 SAVANSPVGSYTIEV
+576 SAVANSPVGFYTIEV

-601 HFESGSLVIT
+601 HFESGTLTIT

-618 AGNYTKKQGDAMPV
+618 AGSYTKKQGDAMPV

-792 YVGFKNGEDES
+792 YVGFKNGE
-803 VLTKQP
+803 
-809 VFSCE
+809 
-814 ANEAGAPAEYA
+814 N
-825 VTISGAEAENY
+825 
-836 AISYEQGHLTVV
+836 
-848 EADAVV
+848 
-854 VRAKSYSRQYG
+854 
-865 DENPVFEFDIE
+865 
-876 GAALDGT
+876 
-883 PEIVCSAVA
+883 
-892 NSPVGSYTIEVKQG
+892 
-906 SIKNYNVHFES
+906 
-917 GTLTI
+917 
-922 TKAPLSI
+922 
-929 SAGSY
+929 
-934 TKKQGDAMPAFK
+934 
-946 ASYAGFK
+946 
-953 NGENES
+953 
-959 VLTKQPVFS
+959 
-968 CEANEASAPA
+968 
-978 EYAVTISGAEAENY
+978 
-992 DISYEQGHLT
+992 
-1002 VVEADA
+1002 
-1008 VVVRAKS
+1008 
-1015 YNRQYGDENPVFE
+1015 
-1028 FETEGAALDGT
+1028 
-1039 PEIVCSA
+1039 
-1046 VANSPVGSYTI
+1046 
-1057 EVKQGSIKN
+1057 
-1066 YNVHFE
+1066 
-1072 SGSLVIT
+1072 
-1079 KAPLSISAGNYT
+1079 
-1091 KKQGDAMPVFKA
+1091 
-1103 SYAGFKNG
+1103 
-1111 EDESVL
+1111 ESVL

-1148 EISYEQGHLTVVEA
+1148 E
-1162 DAVVVRAKSY
+1162 
-1172 SRQYG
+1172 
-1177 DENPVFEF
+1177 
-1185 ETDGAALDGTPEIVC
+1185 
-1200 SAVANSP
+1200 
-1207 VGSYTIEVKQGSIK
+1207 
-1221 NYNVHFES
+1221 
-1229 GSLVITKAPL
+1229 
-1239 SISAGNYTKKQGDA
+1239 
-1253 MPVFK
+1253 
-1258 ASYAGFKNGE
+1258 
-1268 DESVLTKQP
+1268 
-1277 VFSCDANEASA
+1277 
-1288 PAEYAV
+1288 
-1294 TISGADA
+1294 
-1301 ENYDISYEQGVL
+1301 ISYEQGVL

-1367 EIKAIAVKGDAKSEV
+1367 EIKAIAVNGDAKSEV
-1382 TSAEYHDEEY
+1382 SSAEYHDAEY

-1404 NIINNGEENL
+1404 NIINNGEDNL

-1435 YVEGWSNERDVSGTL
+1435 YVEGWNNERDVSGTL

-1492 RQAIRWCRNIKELIV
+1492 HQAIRWCRNIKELIV

-1533 LETIHTE
+1533 LETIHTD

-1640 EIICSADKNSKVGTY
+1640 EIICSVDKNSKVGTY

-1735 YPITVYDVEAD
+1735 YPINVYGVEAD
-1746 NYEVKS
+1746 NYNAIS
-1752 YIAGT
+1752 YVAGT

-1766 KQTITWD
+1766 KQTITWE

-1802 APGVETAYQVPQ
+1802 VPRVETAYQVPQ

-1896 LPVTEVDGLAM
+1896 LPVTKVDGQAM
-1907 YACYYLKELVIGDN
+1907 YACYYLNEVVIGDN
-1921 VKKCGHEAFG
+1921 VAICGREAFG
-1931 ASINLYNVTLP
+1931 ASRNLQKVTLP
-1942 VADVEFTHNWM
+1942 ANQAELRLEYI
-1953 FNCDRGIRE
+1953 FNCDDGIKE
-1962 IHCRSSIPYVV
+1962 IHCRSSVPYLA
-1973 DEGIFN
+1973 DESLFYGFVN
-1979 GAVDYDKCILYVPV
+1979 YDNCILFVPV
-1993 GTKQSYANSEVWK
+1993 GTKQSYANAEVWK
-2006 NFTHIVEENVSTNIS
+2006 NFTHIVEENVSTSIS
-2021 NINVEKKSVWHTL
+2021 NINVEKKSVWYTL
-2034 QGVKLFA
+2034 QGVKLFV

>member
-52 DIELPEGLKIASRSN
+52 DIELPEGLKIASKSN
-67 GNFDISLTDRG
+67 GNLDISLTDRG

-198 LFLDLSKTRL
+198 LSLDLNKTRL

-238 ISGKIGSVIDLWI
+238 ISGKLGSVIDLWI

-478 ASYAGLKNGEN
+478 ASYAGFKNGEN

-506 SAPAEYAVT
+506 SVPAEYAVT
-515 ISGAEAENYEIS
+515 ISGADAENYDIS
-527 YEQGHLT
+527 YEQGRLT

-549 RQYGDENPVFEFETE
+549 RQYGDENPVFEFETD

-641 NGEDE
+641 NGENE

-701 KSYNRQYGDENPVF
+701 KSYSRQYGDENPVF
-715 EFETEGAALD
+715 EFETD
-725 GTPEIVC
+725 
-732 SAVANSPVGSYTIEV
+732 
-747 KQGSIKNYN
+747 
-756 VHFESGSLVITKAP
+756 
-770 LSISAGNYTKK
+770 
-781 QGDAMPVFKAS
+781 
-792 YVGFKNGEDES
+792 
-803 VLTKQP
+803 
-809 VFSCE
+809 
-814 ANEAGAPAEYA
+814 
-825 VTISGAEAENY
+825 
-836 AISYEQGHLTVV
+836 
-848 EADAVV
+848 
-854 VRAKSYSRQYG
+854 
-865 DENPVFEFDIE
+865 
-876 GAALDGT
+876 
-883 PEIVCSAVA
+883 
-892 NSPVGSYTIEVKQG
+892 
-906 SIKNYNVHFES
+906 
-917 GTLTI
+917 
-922 TKAPLSI
+922 
-929 SAGSY
+929 
-934 TKKQGDAMPAFK
+934 
-946 ASYAGFK
+946 
-953 NGENES
+953 
-959 VLTKQPVFS
+959 
-968 CEANEASAPA
+968 
-978 EYAVTISGAEAENY
+978 
-992 DISYEQGHLT
+992 
-1002 VVEADA
+1002 
-1008 VVVRAKS
+1008 
-1015 YNRQYGDENPVFE
+1015 
-1028 FETEGAALDGT
+1028 GAALDGT

-1111 EDESVL
+1111 ENESVL
-1117 TKQPVFSCDANE
+1117 TKQPVFSCEANE

-1148 EISYEQGHLTVVEA
+1148 DISYEQGRLTVVEA

-1277 VFSCDANEASA
+1277 VFSCEANEASA

-1301 ENYDISYEQGVL
+1301 ENYAISYEQGHLTVVEADAVVVRAKSYSRQYGDDNPVFEFETEGAALDGTPEIVCSAVANSPVGSYTIEVKQGSIKNYNVHFESGSLVITKAPLSISAGNYTKKQGDAMPVFKASYVGFKNGEDESVLTKQPVFSCEANEASAPAEYSVTISGADAENYEISYEQGVL

-1367 EIKAIAVKGDAKSEV
+1367 EIKAIAVNGDAESEV
-1382 TSAEYHDEEY
+1382 SSAEYHDAEY

-1435 YVEGWSNERDVSGTL
+1435 YVEGWNNERDVSGTL

-1460 ISYCVKKLGDNSLA
+1460 ISCCVKKLGDNSLA

-1492 RQAIRWCRNIKELIV
+1492 HQAIRWCRNIKELIV

-1533 LETIHTE
+1533 LETIHTD

-1611 KVKDCSREYGDD
+1611 KVKDCAREYGDD

-1640 EIICSADKNSKVGTY
+1640 EIICSADKKSKVGTY

-1699 EFTANYSG
+1699 EFTASYSG
-1707 FKNGED
+1707 FKNGENV
-1713 ESVLTKQPVFS
+1713 SVLTKQPVFS
-1724 CEANEASAPGE
+1724 CDANEASAPGE
-1735 YPITVYDVEAD
+1735 YPINVYGVEAD
-1746 NYEVKS
+1746 NYNAIS
-1752 YIAGT
+1752 YVAGT

-1787 ATASSGLPVRYLYAL
+1787 ATASSGLPVRYSYAL
-1802 APGVETAYQVPQ
+1802 VPRVETAYQVPQ

-1822 PQNGMYLLVAIQDG
+1822 SQNGMYLLVAIQAG

-1896 LPVTEVDGLAM
+1896 LPVTKVDGQAM
-1907 YACYYLKELVIGDN
+1907 YACYYLNEVVIGDN
-1921 VKKCGHEAFG
+1921 VAICGREAFG
-1931 ASINLYNVTLP
+1931 ASRNLQKVTLP
-1942 VADVEFTHNWM
+1942 ANQAELRLEYI
-1953 FNCDRGIRE
+1953 FNCDDGIKE
-1962 IHCRSSIPYVV
+1962 IHCRSSVPYLA
-1973 DEGIFN
+1973 DESLFYGFVN
-1979 GAVDYDKCILYVPV
+1979 YDNCILFVPV
-1993 GTKQSYANSEVWK
+1993 GTKQSYANAEVWK
-2006 NFTHIVEENVSTNIS
+2006 NFTHIVEENVSTSIS
-2021 NINVEKKSVWHTL
+2021 NINVEKKSVWYTL
-2034 QGVKLFA
+2034 QGVKLFV

>member
-1 MVLLFLMLLALPLAS
+1 MIRLNKTMVLLFLMLLALPLAS

-52 DIELPEGLKIASRSN
+52 DIELPEGLKIASKSN

-152 VGTKEQNDVSVK
+152 GGTKEQNDVSVK

-198 LFLDLSKTRL
+198 LSLDLNKTRL

-456 APLSISAGN
+456 APLI
-465 YTKKQGDAMPVFK
+465 
-478 ASYAGLKNGEN
+478 
-489 ESVLTKQ
+489 
-496 PVFSC
+496 
-501 EANEA
+501 
-506 SAPAEYAVT
+506 
-515 ISGAEAENYEIS
+515 
-527 YEQGHLT
+527 
-534 VVEADAVVVRAKSYS
+534 
-549 RQYGDENPVFEFETE
+549 
-564 GAALDGTPEIVC
+564 
-576 SAVANSPVGSYTIEV
+576 
-591 KQGSIKNYNV
+591 
-601 HFESGSLVIT
+601 
-611 KAPLSIS
+611 IS

-756 VHFESGSLVITKAP
+756 VHFKSGSLVITKAP

-814 ANEAGAPAEYA
+814 ANEASAPAEYA

-848 EADAVV
+848 EADAIV

-865 DENPVFEFDIE
+865 DENPLFEFETE
-876 GAALDGT
+876 GAALNGT

-934 TKKQGDAMPAFK
+934 TKKQGDAMP
-946 ASYAGFK
+946 
-953 NGENES
+953 
-959 VLTKQPVFS
+959 
-968 CEANEASAPA
+968 
-978 EYAVTISGAEAENY
+978 
-992 DISYEQGHLT
+992 
-1002 VVEADA
+1002 
-1008 VVVRAKS
+1008 
-1015 YNRQYGDENPVFE
+1015 
-1028 FETEGAALDGT
+1028 
-1039 PEIVCSA
+1039 
-1046 VANSPVGSYTI
+1046 
-1057 EVKQGSIKN
+1057 
-1066 YNVHFE
+1066 
-1072 SGSLVIT
+1072 
-1079 KAPLSISAGNYT
+1079 
-1091 KKQGDAMPVFKA
+1091 VFKA

-1117 TKQPVFSCDANE
+1117 TKQPVFSCEANE
-1129 ASAPAEY
+1129 SSAPAEY

-1148 EISYEQGHLTVVEA
+1148 E
-1162 DAVVVRAKSY
+1162 
-1172 SRQYG
+1172 
-1177 DENPVFEF
+1177 
-1185 ETDGAALDGTPEIVC
+1185 
-1200 SAVANSP
+1200 
-1207 VGSYTIEVKQGSIK
+1207 
-1221 NYNVHFES
+1221 
-1229 GSLVITKAPL
+1229 
-1239 SISAGNYTKKQGDA
+1239 
-1253 MPVFK
+1253 
-1258 ASYAGFKNGE
+1258 
-1268 DESVLTKQP
+1268 
-1277 VFSCDANEASA
+1277 
-1288 PAEYAV
+1288 
-1294 TISGADA
+1294 
-1301 ENYDISYEQGVL
+1301 ISYEQGVL

-1367 EIKAIAVKGDAKSEV
+1367 EIKAIAVNGDAKSEV
-1382 TSAEYHDEEY
+1382 SSAEYHDAEY

-1404 NIINNGEENL
+1404 NIINNGEDNL

-1435 YVEGWSNERDVSGTL
+1435 YVEGWNNERDVSGTL

-1492 RQAIRWCRNIKELIV
+1492 HQAIRWCRNIKELIV

-1533 LETIHTE
+1533 LETIHTD

-1640 EIICSADKNSKVGTY
+1640 EIICSVDKNSKVGTY

-1724 CEANEASAPGE
+1724 CEANEASAPGK

-1766 KQTITWD
+1766 KQTITWN

-1787 ATASSGLPVRYLYAL
+1787 ATASSGLPVRYSYAL
-1802 APGVETAYQVPQ
+1802 VPRVESAYQVPQ

-1878 RGYNPYRGK
+1878 RGYKPYRGK

-1931 ASINLYNVTLP
+1931 ASINLCNVTLP

-2041 KPNIPGVY
+2041 KPNISGVY

>member
-152 VGTKEQNDVSVK
+152 VGTKEQNDVFVK
-164 GGEISPEVSKAFS
+164 SGEISPEVSKAFS

-198 LFLDLSKTRL
+198 LSLDLSKTRL

-251 KAEKGITGNQIV
+251 KAEKSIAGNQIV

-478 ASYAGLKNGEN
+478 ASYAGFKNGEN

-515 ISGAEAENYEIS
+515 ISGAEAENYDIS
-527 YEQGHLT
+527 YEQGRLT

-641 NGEDE
+641 NGENE

-673 GAEAE
+673 GADAE
-678 NYEISYEQGHLTVV
+678 NYAISYEQGHLTVV

-701 KSYNRQYGDENPVF
+701 KSYSRQYGDENPVFEFETEGVALDGTPEIVCSAVANSPVGSYSIEVKQGSIKNYNVHFESGSLVITKAPLSISAGNYTKKQGDAMPVFKASYAGFKNGENESVLTKQPVFSCEANEASAPAEYAVTISGTEAENYDISYEQGRLTVVEADAVVVRAKSYSRQYGDENPVF

-814 ANEAGAPAEYA
+814 ANEA
-825 VTISGAEAENY
+825 
-836 AISYEQGHLTVV
+836 
-848 EADAVV
+848 
-854 VRAKSYSRQYG
+854 
-865 DENPVFEFDIE
+865 
-876 GAALDGT
+876 
-883 PEIVCSAVA
+883 
-892 NSPVGSYTIEVKQG
+892 
-906 SIKNYNVHFES
+906 
-917 GTLTI
+917 
-922 TKAPLSI
+922 
-929 SAGSY
+929 
-934 TKKQGDAMPAFK
+934 
-946 ASYAGFK
+946 
-953 NGENES
+953 
-959 VLTKQPVFS
+959 
-968 CEANEASAPA
+968 SAPA
-978 EYAVTISGAEAENY
+978 EYS
-992 DISYEQGHLT
+992 
-1002 VVEADA
+1002 
-1008 VVVRAKS
+1008 
-1015 YNRQYGDENPVFE
+1015 
-1028 FETEGAALDGT
+1028 
-1039 PEIVCSA
+1039 
-1046 VANSPVGSYTI
+1046 
-1057 EVKQGSIKN
+1057 
-1066 YNVHFE
+1066 
-1072 SGSLVIT
+1072 
-1079 KAPLSISAGNYT
+1079 
-1091 KKQGDAMPVFKA
+1091 
-1103 SYAGFKNG
+1103 
-1111 EDESVL
+1111 
-1117 TKQPVFSCDANE
+1117 
-1129 ASAPAEY
+1129 
-1136 AVTISGADAENY
+1136 VTISGADAENY
-1148 EISYEQGHLTVVEA
+1148 E
-1162 DAVVVRAKSY
+1162 
-1172 SRQYG
+1172 
-1177 DENPVFEF
+1177 
-1185 ETDGAALDGTPEIVC
+1185 
-1200 SAVANSP
+1200 
-1207 VGSYTIEVKQGSIK
+1207 
-1221 NYNVHFES
+1221 
-1229 GSLVITKAPL
+1229 
-1239 SISAGNYTKKQGDA
+1239 
-1253 MPVFK
+1253 
-1258 ASYAGFKNGE
+1258 
-1268 DESVLTKQP
+1268 
-1277 VFSCDANEASA
+1277 
-1288 PAEYAV
+1288 
-1294 TISGADA
+1294 
-1301 ENYDISYEQGVL
+1301 ISYEQGVL

-1382 TSAEYHDEEY
+1382 SSAEYHDAEY

-1435 YVEGWSNERDVSGTL
+1435 YVEGWNNERDVSGTL

-1460 ISYCVKKLGDNSLA
+1460 ISCCVKKLGDNSLV

-1492 RQAIRWCRNIKELIV
+1492 HQAIRWCRNIKELIV

-1524 LVSVVLGSG
+1524 LVSVVLGAG
-1533 LETIHTE
+1533 LETIHTD

-1611 KVKDCSREYGDD
+1611 KVKDCAREYGDD

-1640 EIICSADKNSKVGTY
+1640 EIICSADKKSKVGTY

-1699 EFTANYSG
+1699 EFTASYSG
-1707 FKNGED
+1707 FKNGENV
-1713 ESVLTKQPVFS
+1713 SVLTKQPVFS
-1724 CEANEASAPGE
+1724 CDANEASAPGE
-1735 YPITVYDVEAD
+1735 YPINVYGVEAD
-1746 NYEVKS
+1746 NYNAIS
-1752 YIAGT
+1752 YVAGT

-1787 ATASSGLPVRYLYAL
+1787 ATASSGLPVRYSYAL

-1896 LPVTEVDGLAM
+1896 LPVTEVERLAM

-1931 ASINLYNVTLP
+1931 ASINLCNVTLP
-1942 VADVEFTHNWM
+1942 VADVEFAHNWM

-1973 DEGIFN
+1973 EEGIFN
-1979 GAVDYDKCILYVPV
+1979 GAVDYDNCILFVPV
-1993 GTKQSYANSEVWK
+1993 GTKQSYANAEVWK
-2006 NFTHIVEENVSTNIS
+2006 NFTHIMEENVSTSIS
-2021 NINVEKKSVWHTL
+2021 NINVEKKSVWYTL
-2034 QGVKLFA
+2034 QGVRLYA

>member
-24 EPVNVVPGESKTIT
+24 APVNVVPGESKTIT

-52 DIELPEGLKIASRSN
+52 DIELPEGLKIASKSN

-177 FELSNESEMTA
+177 LELSNESEMTA

-198 LFLDLSKTRL
+198 LSLDLSKTRL

-223 NGKVRIICMSSDNTS
+223 NGKVRIICMSLDNTS

-251 KAEKGITGNQIV
+251 KAEKGIAGNQIV
-263 KLENIIFS
+263 KLDNIIFS

-465 YTKKQGDAMPVFK
+465 YIKKQGDAMPVFK
-478 ASYAGLKNGEN
+478 ASYAGFKNGENESVLTKQPVFSCEANETSVPAEYAVTISGAEAENYDISYEQGRLTVVEADAVVVRAKSYSRQYGDENPVLEFEAEGAALDGTPEIVCSAVANSPVGSYTIEVKQGSIKNYNVHFESGSLVITKAPLSISAGNYTKKQGDAMPVFKASYVGFKNGEN

-515 ISGAEAENYEIS
+515 ISGAEAENYAIS
-527 YEQGHLT
+527 YEQGRLI

-618 AGNYTKKQGDAMPV
+618 AGNYIKKQGDAMPV

-641 NGEDE
+641 NGENE

-661 ASAPAEYAVTIS
+661 TSVPAEYAVTIS
-673 GAEAE
+673 GADAE
-678 NYEISYEQGHLTVV
+678 NYDISYEQG
-692 EADAVVVRA
+692 R
-701 KSYNRQYGDENPVF
+701 
-715 EFETEGAALD
+715 
-725 GTPEIVC
+725 
-732 SAVANSPVGSYTIEV
+732 
-747 KQGSIKNYN
+747 
-756 VHFESGSLVITKAP
+756 
-770 LSISAGNYTKK
+770 
-781 QGDAMPVFKAS
+781 
-792 YVGFKNGEDES
+792 
-803 VLTKQP
+803 
-809 VFSCE
+809 
-814 ANEAGAPAEYA
+814 
-825 VTISGAEAENY
+825 
-836 AISYEQGHLTVV
+836 LTVV

-865 DENPVFEFDIE
+865 DENPVFEF
-876 GAALDGT
+876 
-883 PEIVCSAVA
+883 
-892 NSPVGSYTIEVKQG
+892 
-906 SIKNYNVHFES
+906 
-917 GTLTI
+917 
-922 TKAPLSI
+922 
-929 SAGSY
+929 
-934 TKKQGDAMPAFK
+934 
-946 ASYAGFK
+946 
-953 NGENES
+953 
-959 VLTKQPVFS
+959 
-968 CEANEASAPA
+968 
-978 EYAVTISGAEAENY
+978 
-992 DISYEQGHLT
+992 
-1002 VVEADA
+1002 
-1008 VVVRAKS
+1008 
-1015 YNRQYGDENPVFE
+1015 
-1028 FETEGAALDGT
+1028 ETEGTALDGT

-1111 EDESVL
+1111 ENESVL
-1117 TKQPVFSCDANE
+1117 TKQPVFSCEANE

-1148 EISYEQGHLTVVEA
+1148 E
-1162 DAVVVRAKSY
+1162 
-1172 SRQYG
+1172 
-1177 DENPVFEF
+1177 
-1185 ETDGAALDGTPEIVC
+1185 
-1200 SAVANSP
+1200 
-1207 VGSYTIEVKQGSIK
+1207 
-1221 NYNVHFES
+1221 
-1229 GSLVITKAPL
+1229 
-1239 SISAGNYTKKQGDA
+1239 
-1253 MPVFK
+1253 
-1258 ASYAGFKNGE
+1258 
-1268 DESVLTKQP
+1268 
-1277 VFSCDANEASA
+1277 
-1288 PAEYAV
+1288 
-1294 TISGADA
+1294 
-1301 ENYDISYEQGVL
+1301 ISYEQGVL

-1367 EIKAIAVKGDAKSEV
+1367 EIKAITVNGDAKSEV
-1382 TSAEYHDEEY
+1382 SSAEYHDAEY

-1435 YVEGWSNERDVSGTL
+1435 YVEGWSNGRDVSGTL
-1450 EIPVVVKSNG
+1450 EIPAVVKANG
-1460 ISYCVKKLGDNSLA
+1460 ICYCVKKLGDNSLA
-1474 RCVNVSSLKLNE
+1474 MCVNVSSLKLNE

-1492 RQAIRWCRNIKELIV
+1492 GQAIRWCRNIKELIV

-1524 LVSVVLGSG
+1524 LVSVVLGAG
-1533 LETIHTE
+1533 LETIHTD

-1623 NPTLE
+1623 NPTFE
-1628 FETEGATLIGEP
+1628 IETEGAALIGEP

-1660 KGTIKNYLVTFVPGT
+1660 KGTIKNYHVTFVPGT
-1675 LTVTKAPLVV
+1675 LTVKKAPLVV

-1699 EFTANYSG
+1699 EFTASYSG
-1707 FKNGED
+1707 FKNGENV
-1713 ESVLTKQPVFS
+1713 SVLTKQPVFS
-1724 CEANEASAPGE
+1724 CDANEASAPGE
-1735 YPITVYDVEAD
+1735 YPINVYGVEAD
-1746 NYEVKS
+1746 NYNAIS
-1752 YIAGT
+1752 YVAGT

-1787 ATASSGLPVRYLYAL
+1787 ATASSGLPVRYSYAL

-1896 LPVTEVDGLAM
+1896 LPVTKVDGQAM
-1907 YACYYLKELVIGDN
+1907 YACYYLNEVVIGDN
-1921 VKKCGHEAFG
+1921 VAICGREAFG
-1931 ASINLYNVTLP
+1931 ASRNLQKVTLP
-1942 VADVEFTHNWM
+1942 ANQAELRLEYI
-1953 FNCDRGIRE
+1953 FNCDDGIKE
-1962 IHCRSSIPYVV
+1962 IHCRSSVPYLA
-1973 DEGIFN
+1973 DESLFN
-1979 GAVDYDKCILYVPV
+1979 GFVNYDNCILFVPV
-1993 GTKQSYANSEVWK
+1993 GTKQSYANAEVWK
-2006 NFTHIVEENVSTNIS
+2006 NFTHIVEENVSTSIS
-2021 NINVEKKSVWHTL
+2021 NINVEKKSVWYTL
-2034 QGVKLFA
+2034 QGVKLFV

>member
-24 EPVNVVPGESKTIT
+24 APVNVVPGESKTIT

-52 DIELPEGLKIASRSN
+52 DIELPEGLKIASKSN

-177 FELSNESEMTA
+177 LELSNESEMTA

-198 LFLDLSKTRL
+198 LSLDLSKTRL

-238 ISGKIGSVIDLWI
+238 ISGKIGSVIGLWI
-251 KAEKGITGNQIV
+251 KAEKGIAGNQIV
-263 KLENIIFS
+263 KVENIIFS

-281 PFSFVVDVKY
+281 PLSFVVDVKY
-291 VPVTSVSISES
+291 VPATSVSISES

-342 NGMIIARSAGQCSI
+342 NGMIFARSAGKCSI

-387 VYGDANPE
+387 IYGDANPE

-446 YIPGTLTITK
+446 YIPGTLTVTKAPLSISAGNYTKKQGDAMPVFKASYAGFKNGENESVLTKLPVFSCEANEASAPAEYAVTISGADAENYAISYEQGRLTVVEADAVVVRAKSYSRQYGDDNPVFEFETEGAALDGTPEIVCSAVANSPVGSYTIEVKQGSIKNYNVHFESGSLTITK

-478 ASYAGLKNGEN
+478 ASYAGFKYGEN

-501 EANEA
+501 DANEA

-515 ISGAEAENYEIS
+515 ISGADAENYDIS

-564 GAALDGTPEIVC
+564 GAVLDGTPEIVC

-673 GAEAE
+673 GADAE
-678 NYEISYEQGHLTVV
+678 NYAISYEQGHLTVV

-701 KSYNRQYGDENPVF
+701 KSYSRQYGDENPVF
-715 EFETEGAALD
+715 EFETEGAALDGTPEIVCSAVTNSPVGSYTIEVKQGSIKNYNVHFESGSLVITKAPLSISAGNYTKKQGDAMPVFKASYAGFKNGENESVLTKQPVFSCEANEASAPAEYAVTISGADAENYDISYEQGHLTVVEADAVVVRAKSYSRQYGDENPVFEFETEGAVLD

-792 YVGFKNGEDES
+792 Y
-803 VLTKQP
+803 T
-809 VFSCE
+809 
-814 ANEAGAPAEYA
+814 
-825 VTISGAEAENY
+825 
-836 AISYEQGHLTVV
+836 
-848 EADAVV
+848 
-854 VRAKSYSRQYG
+854 
-865 DENPVFEFDIE
+865 
-876 GAALDGT
+876 
-883 PEIVCSAVA
+883 
-892 NSPVGSYTIEVKQG
+892 
-906 SIKNYNVHFES
+906 
-917 GTLTI
+917 
-922 TKAPLSI
+922 
-929 SAGSY
+929 
-934 TKKQGDAMPAFK
+934 
-946 ASYAGFK
+946 GFK

-968 CEANEASAPA
+968 CE
-978 EYAVTISGAEAENY
+978 
-992 DISYEQGHLT
+992 
-1002 VVEADA
+1002 
-1008 VVVRAKS
+1008 
-1015 YNRQYGDENPVFE
+1015 
-1028 FETEGAALDGT
+1028 
-1039 PEIVCSA
+1039 
-1046 VANSPVGSYTI
+1046 
-1057 EVKQGSIKN
+1057 
-1066 YNVHFE
+1066 
-1072 SGSLVIT
+1072 
-1079 KAPLSISAGNYT
+1079 
-1091 KKQGDAMPVFKA
+1091 
-1103 SYAGFKNG
+1103 
-1111 EDESVL
+1111 
-1117 TKQPVFSCDANE
+1117 
-1129 ASAPAEY
+1129 
-1136 AVTISGADAENY
+1136 
-1148 EISYEQGHLTVVEA
+1148 
-1162 DAVVVRAKSY
+1162 
-1172 SRQYG
+1172 
-1177 DENPVFEF
+1177 
-1185 ETDGAALDGTPEIVC
+1185 
-1200 SAVANSP
+1200 
-1207 VGSYTIEVKQGSIK
+1207 
-1221 NYNVHFES
+1221 
-1229 GSLVITKAPL
+1229 
-1239 SISAGNYTKKQGDA
+1239 
-1253 MPVFK
+1253 
-1258 ASYAGFKNGE
+1258 
-1268 DESVLTKQP
+1268 
-1277 VFSCDANEASA
+1277 ANEASA

-1367 EIKAIAVKGDAKSEV
+1367 EIKAIAVNGDAKSEV
-1382 TSAEYHDEEY
+1382 SSAEYHDAEY

-1435 YVEGWSNERDVSGTL
+1435 YVEGWSNKDKLSGDI
-1450 EIPVVVKSNG
+1450 EIPSLVKNEG
-1460 ISYCVKKLGDNSLA
+1460 ISYNVIGLGGGALVRA
-1474 RCVNVSSLKLNE
+1474 ENVTSLKLNE
-1486 GLESIG
+1486 GLEYTSSHSM
-1492 RQAIRWCRNIKELIV
+1492 RWCYGLHEIV
-1507 PNSVKEVWGAFL
+1507 FPNTVKVLGDAAM
-1519 TEDHG
+1519 TDCHN
-1524 LVSVVLGSG
+1524 VKTVVLGSG
-1533 LETIHTE
+1533 LERLKYL
-1540 AFWGVSMN
+1540 AFWAVSHR
-1548 LKSFISLS
+1548 LETIVSLNPVPAICDSPNS
-1556 TNPAKC
+1556 TF
-1562 VEPDRTFTSL
+1562 ESL
-1572 PEDVTLYV
+1572 PEGVTLYV

-1623 NPTLE
+1623 NPT
-1628 FETEGATLIGEP
+1628 FEIETDGAALIGEP

-1660 KGTIKNYLVTFVPGT
+1660 KGTIKNYYVTFVPGS

-1685 TAENY
+1685 TADNY

-1699 EFTANYSG
+1699 EFTASYSG

-1713 ESVLTKQPVFS
+1713 VSVLTKQPVFS
-1724 CEANEASAPGE
+1724 CDTNEASAPGE
-1735 YPITVYDVEAD
+1735 YPITVYGVEAD

-1752 YIAGT
+1752 YITAT

-1787 ATASSGLPVRYLYAL
+1787 ATASSGLPVRYSYAL
-1802 APGVETAYQVPQ
+1802 APRVETAYRAPQ
-1814 IEGNKITF
+1814 IEGNNITF
-1822 PQNGMYLLVAIQDG
+1822 PEEGTYMLVAIQDG
-1836 NNEYAAATDT
+1836 NDEYAAATDT

-1855 EGLMYIDGIY
+1855 ESLMYIDGIY

-1878 RGYNPYRGK
+1878 RGYKPYRGK

-1931 ASINLYNVTLP
+1931 ASINLCNVTLP
-1942 VADVEFTHNWM
+1942 VADVEFAHNWM

-1973 DEGIFN
+1973 EEGIFN

-1993 GTKQSYANSEVWK
+1993 GTKQSYANAEVWK
-2006 NFTHIVEENVSTNIS
+2006 YFTHIVEENVSTSIS
-2021 NINVEKKSVWHTL
+2021 NINVEKKGVWYTL
-2034 QGVKLFA
+2034 QGVKLFV

>member
-24 EPVNVVPGESKTIT
+24 APVNVVPGESKTIT

-177 FELSNESEMTA
+177 LELSNESEMTA

-198 LFLDLSKTRL
+198 LSLDLSKTRL

-251 KAEKGITGNQIV
+251 KAEKGIAGNQIV
-263 KLENIIFS
+263 KVENIIFS

-291 VPVTSVSISES
+291 VPATSVSISES

-342 NGMIIARSAGQCSI
+342 NGMIIARSAGKCSI

-446 YIPGTLTITK
+446 YIPGTLTVTK

-478 ASYAGLKNGEN
+478 ASYAGFKNDED

-515 ISGAEAENYEIS
+515 ISGADAENYDIS

-611 KAPLSIS
+611 KASLSIS
-618 AGNYTKKQGDAMPV
+618 AGNYTKKQGDAMP
-632 FKASYAGFK
+632 
-641 NGEDE
+641 
-646 SVLTKQPVFSCEANE
+646 
-661 ASAPAEYAVTIS
+661 
-673 GAEAE
+673 
-678 NYEISYEQGHLTVV
+678 
-692 EADAVVVRA
+692 
-701 KSYNRQYGDENPVF
+701 
-715 EFETEGAALD
+715 
-725 GTPEIVC
+725 
-732 SAVANSPVGSYTIEV
+732 
-747 KQGSIKNYN
+747 
-756 VHFESGSLVITKAP
+756 
-770 LSISAGNYTKK
+770 
-781 QGDAMPVFKAS
+781 MFKAS
-792 YVGFKNGEDES
+792 YV
-803 VLTKQP
+803 
-809 VFSCE
+809 
-814 ANEAGAPAEYA
+814 
-825 VTISGAEAENY
+825 
-836 AISYEQGHLTVV
+836 
-848 EADAVV
+848 
-854 VRAKSYSRQYG
+854 
-865 DENPVFEFDIE
+865 
-876 GAALDGT
+876 
-883 PEIVCSAVA
+883 
-892 NSPVGSYTIEVKQG
+892 
-906 SIKNYNVHFES
+906 
-917 GTLTI
+917 
-922 TKAPLSI
+922 
-929 SAGSY
+929 
-934 TKKQGDAMPAFK
+934 
-946 ASYAGFK
+946 GFK

-968 CEANEASAPA
+968 CEANETSAPA
-978 EYAVTISGAEAENY
+978 DYAVTVSDAEAENY
-992 DISYEQGHLT
+992 DISYEQGRLT
-1002 VVEADA
+1002 VTDADA

-1015 YNRQYGDENPVFE
+1015 YSRVYGDANPVFE
-1028 FETEGAALDGT
+1028 FETEGTVLDGT

-1046 VANSPVGSYTI
+1046 DKSSQVGSYTI
-1057 EVKQGSIKN
+1057 EVRQGSIKN

-1072 SGSLVIT
+1072 NGSLAIT
-1079 KAPLSISAGNYT
+1079 KASLTISAGNYT
-1091 KKQGDAMPVFKA
+1091 KKQGDAMPEFKA
-1103 SYAGFKNG
+1103 NYTGFKNG

-1117 TKQPVFSCDANE
+1117 TKRP
-1129 ASAPAEY
+1129 
-1136 AVTISGADAENY
+1136 T
-1148 EISYEQGHLTVVEA
+1148 
-1162 DAVVVRAKSY
+1162 
-1172 SRQYG
+1172 
-1177 DENPVFEF
+1177 F
-1185 ETDGAALDGTPEIVC
+1185 ETT
-1200 SAVANSP
+1200 
-1207 VGSYTIEVKQGSIK
+1207 
-1221 NYNVHFES
+1221 
-1229 GSLVITKAPL
+1229 
-1239 SISAGNYTKKQGDA
+1239 
-1253 MPVFK
+1253 
-1258 ASYAGFKNGE
+1258 
-1268 DESVLTKQP
+1268 
-1277 VFSCDANEASA
+1277 
-1288 PAEYAV
+1288 
-1294 TISGADA
+1294 
-1301 ENYDISYEQGVL
+1301 
-1313 TVTGMPKP
+1313 
-1321 IISTDEATLRIT
+1321 
-1333 TETDN
+1333 
-1338 AVIYYTL
+1338 
-1345 DGTEPNENARKYTE
+1345 
-1359 PINLYASC
+1359 
-1367 EIKAIAVKGDAKSEV
+1367 
-1382 TSAEYHDEEY
+1382 
-1392 PNIVK
+1392 
-1397 VGDIITA
+1397 
-1404 NIINNGEENL
+1404 
-1414 PMIFKVTSVYPF
+1414 
-1426 NVEMENKED
+1426 
-1435 YVEGWSNERDVSGTL
+1435 
-1450 EIPVVVKSNG
+1450 
-1460 ISYCVKKLGDNSLA
+1460 
-1474 RCVNVSSLKLNE
+1474 
-1486 GLESIG
+1486 
-1492 RQAIRWCRNIKELIV
+1492 
-1507 PNSVKEVWGAFL
+1507 
-1519 TEDHG
+1519 
-1524 LVSVVLGSG
+1524 
-1533 LETIHTE
+1533 
-1540 AFWGVSMN
+1540 
-1548 LKSFISLS
+1548 
-1556 TNPAKC
+1556 
-1562 VEPDRTFTSL
+1562 
-1572 PEDVTLYV
+1572 
-1580 PLGSKSAYETAPGWD
+1580 
-1595 YFAGH
+1595 
-1600 IVEMDMSPATV
+1600 ATV
-1611 KVKDCSREYGDD
+1611 E
-1623 NPTLE
+1623 
-1628 FETEGATLIGEP
+1628 
-1640 EIICSADKNSKVGTY
+1640 
-1655 EIEIN
+1655 
-1660 KGTIKNYLVTFVPGT
+1660 
-1675 LTVTKAPLVV
+1675 
-1685 TAENY
+1685 
-1690 TITQGDKLP
+1690 
-1699 EFTANYSG
+1699 
-1707 FKNGED
+1707 
-1713 ESVLTKQPVFS
+1713 
-1724 CEANEASAPGE
+1724 SAPGE
-1735 YPITVYDVEAD
+1735 YPITVSGVEAD

-1766 KQTITWD
+1766 KQTITWN

-1787 ATASSGLPVRYLYAL
+1787 ATASSGLPVRYSYAL

-1896 LPVTEVDGLAM
+1896 LPVTEVDRLAM

-1931 ASINLYNVTLP
+1931 ASINLCNVTLP
-1942 VADVEFTHNWM
+1942 VGDVGLKYKWV

-1993 GTKQSYANSEVWK
+1993 GTKQAYRNAEVWK
-2006 NFTHIVEENVSTNIS
+2006 YFTHIVEENVSTSIS
-2021 NINVEKKSVWHTL
+2021 NINVEKKGVWYTL

>member
-152 VGTKEQNDVSVK
+152 VGTKEQNDVFVK
-164 GGEISPEVSKAFS
+164 SGEISPEVSKAFS

-198 LFLDLSKTRL
+198 LSLDLSKTRL

-251 KAEKGITGNQIV
+251 KAEKSIAGNQIV

-332 DNEKVATVSD
+332 DNEKVAIVSD

-408 EVGFSVPASISTIVD
+408 EVSFSVPASISTIVD

-446 YIPGTLTITK
+446 YIPGTLTVTK

-478 ASYAGLKNGEN
+478 ASYAGFKNGED

-515 ISGAEAENYEIS
+515 ISGVEAENYDIS
-527 YEQGHLT
+527 YEQGRLT

-564 GAALDGTPEIVC
+564 DVALDGTPEIVC

-641 NGEDE
+641 NGE
-646 SVLTKQPVFSCEANE
+646 
-661 ASAPAEYAVTIS
+661 
-673 GAEAE
+673 
-678 NYEISYEQGHLTVV
+678 
-692 EADAVVVRA
+692 
-701 KSYNRQYGDENPVF
+701 
-715 EFETEGAALD
+715 
-725 GTPEIVC
+725 
-732 SAVANSPVGSYTIEV
+732 
-747 KQGSIKNYN
+747 
-756 VHFESGSLVITKAP
+756 
-770 LSISAGNYTKK
+770 
-781 QGDAMPVFKAS
+781 
-792 YVGFKNGEDES
+792 
-803 VLTKQP
+803 
-809 VFSCE
+809 
-814 ANEAGAPAEYA
+814 
-825 VTISGAEAENY
+825 
-836 AISYEQGHLTVV
+836 
-848 EADAVV
+848 
-854 VRAKSYSRQYG
+854 
-865 DENPVFEFDIE
+865 
-876 GAALDGT
+876 
-883 PEIVCSAVA
+883 
-892 NSPVGSYTIEVKQG
+892 
-906 SIKNYNVHFES
+906 
-917 GTLTI
+917 
-922 TKAPLSI
+922 
-929 SAGSY
+929 
-934 TKKQGDAMPAFK
+934 
-946 ASYAGFK
+946 
-953 NGENES
+953 NES

-992 DISYEQGHLT
+992 DISYEQG
-1002 VVEADA
+1002 
-1008 VVVRAKS
+1008 R
-1015 YNRQYGDENPVFE
+1015 
-1028 FETEGAALDGT
+1028 
-1039 PEIVCSA
+1039 
-1046 VANSPVGSYTI
+1046 
-1057 EVKQGSIKN
+1057 
-1066 YNVHFE
+1066 
-1072 SGSLVIT
+1072 
-1079 KAPLSISAGNYT
+1079 
-1091 KKQGDAMPVFKA
+1091 
-1103 SYAGFKNG
+1103 
-1111 EDESVL
+1111 
-1117 TKQPVFSCDANE
+1117 
-1129 ASAPAEY
+1129 
-1136 AVTISGADAENY
+1136 
-1148 EISYEQGHLTVVEA
+1148 LTVVEA

-1268 DESVLTKQP
+1268 NESVLTKQP
-1277 VFSCDANEASA
+1277 VFSCEANEASA

-1301 ENYDISYEQGVL
+1301 ENYDISYEQGRLTVVEADAVVVRAKSYSRQYGDENPVFEFETDGAALDGTPEIVCSAVANSPVGSYTIEVKQGSIKNYNVHFESGSLVITKAPLSISAGNYTKKQGDAMPVFKASYVGFKNGEDESVLTKQPVFSCEANEASAPAEYSVTISGADAENYEISYEQGVL

-1367 EIKAIAVKGDAKSEV
+1367 EIKAIAVNGDAESEV
-1382 TSAEYHDEEY
+1382 SSAEYHDAEY

-1435 YVEGWSNERDVSGTL
+1435 YVEGWNNERDVSGTL

-1460 ISYCVKKLGDNSLA
+1460 ISCCVKKLGDNSLA

-1492 RQAIRWCRNIKELIV
+1492 HQAIRWCRNIKELIV

-1533 LETIHTE
+1533 LETIHTD

-1611 KVKDCSREYGDD
+1611 KVKDCAREYGDD

-1640 EIICSADKNSKVGTY
+1640 EIICSADKKSKVGTY

-1699 EFTANYSG
+1699 EFTASYSG
-1707 FKNGED
+1707 FKNGENV
-1713 ESVLTKQPVFS
+1713 SVLTKQPVFS
-1724 CEANEASAPGE
+1724 CDANEASAPGE
-1735 YPITVYDVEAD
+1735 YPINVYGVEAD
-1746 NYEVKS
+1746 NYNAIS
-1752 YIAGT
+1752 YVAGT

-1766 KQTITWD
+1766 KQIITWD

-1787 ATASSGLPVRYLYAL
+1787 ATASSGLPVRYSYAL

-1846 LDVCAISDD
+1846 LDVCAISDE

-1931 ASINLYNVTLP
+1931 VSINLCNVTLP

-2006 NFTHIVEENVSTNIS
+2006 YFTHIVEENVSTNIS
-2021 NINVEKKSVWHTL
+2021 NINVEKKSVWYTL
-2034 QGVKLFA
+2034 QGVKLFV

>member
-1 MVLLFLMLLALPLAS
+1 MIRLNKIMVLLFLMLLALPLAS

-52 DIELPEGLKIASRSN
+52 DIELPEGLKIASKSN

-198 LFLDLSKTRL
+198 LSLDLSKTRL

-251 KAEKGITGNQIV
+251 KAEKSIAGNQIV

-446 YIPGTLTITK
+446 YIPGTLTVTK

-478 ASYAGLKNGEN
+478 ASYVGFKNGEN

-515 ISGAEAENYEIS
+515 ISGAEAENYDIS
-527 YEQGHLT
+527 YEQGRLTVVEADAVVVRAKSYSRQYGDDNPVFEFETEGVALDGTPEIVCSAVANSPVGSYSIEVKQGSIKNYNVHFESGSLVITKTPLSISVGNYTKKQGDAMPVFKASYAGFKNGENESVLTKQPVFSCEANEASAPAEYAVTISGADAENYDISYEQGRLT

-641 NGEDE
+641 NGE
-646 SVLTKQPVFSCEANE
+646 
-661 ASAPAEYAVTIS
+661 
-673 GAEAE
+673 
-678 NYEISYEQGHLTVV
+678 
-692 EADAVVVRA
+692 
-701 KSYNRQYGDENPVF
+701 
-715 EFETEGAALD
+715 
-725 GTPEIVC
+725 
-732 SAVANSPVGSYTIEV
+732 
-747 KQGSIKNYN
+747 
-756 VHFESGSLVITKAP
+756 
-770 LSISAGNYTKK
+770 
-781 QGDAMPVFKAS
+781 
-792 YVGFKNGEDES
+792 
-803 VLTKQP
+803 
-809 VFSCE
+809 
-814 ANEAGAPAEYA
+814 
-825 VTISGAEAENY
+825 
-836 AISYEQGHLTVV
+836 
-848 EADAVV
+848 
-854 VRAKSYSRQYG
+854 
-865 DENPVFEFDIE
+865 
-876 GAALDGT
+876 
-883 PEIVCSAVA
+883 
-892 NSPVGSYTIEVKQG
+892 
-906 SIKNYNVHFES
+906 
-917 GTLTI
+917 
-922 TKAPLSI
+922 
-929 SAGSY
+929 
-934 TKKQGDAMPAFK
+934 
-946 ASYAGFK
+946 
-953 NGENES
+953 NES

-978 EYAVTISGAEAENY
+978 EYAVTISGA
-992 DISYEQGHLT
+992 
-1002 VVEADA
+1002 
-1008 VVVRAKS
+1008 
-1015 YNRQYGDENPVFE
+1015 
-1028 FETEGAALDGT
+1028 
-1039 PEIVCSA
+1039 
-1046 VANSPVGSYTI
+1046 
-1057 EVKQGSIKN
+1057 
-1066 YNVHFE
+1066 
-1072 SGSLVIT
+1072 
-1079 KAPLSISAGNYT
+1079 
-1091 KKQGDAMPVFKA
+1091 
-1103 SYAGFKNG
+1103 
-1111 EDESVL
+1111 
-1117 TKQPVFSCDANE
+1117 
-1129 ASAPAEY
+1129 
-1136 AVTISGADAENY
+1136 DAENY
-1148 EISYEQGHLTVVEA
+1148 E
-1162 DAVVVRAKSY
+1162 
-1172 SRQYG
+1172 
-1177 DENPVFEF
+1177 
-1185 ETDGAALDGTPEIVC
+1185 
-1200 SAVANSP
+1200 
-1207 VGSYTIEVKQGSIK
+1207 
-1221 NYNVHFES
+1221 
-1229 GSLVITKAPL
+1229 
-1239 SISAGNYTKKQGDA
+1239 
-1253 MPVFK
+1253 
-1258 ASYAGFKNGE
+1258 
-1268 DESVLTKQP
+1268 
-1277 VFSCDANEASA
+1277 
-1288 PAEYAV
+1288 
-1294 TISGADA
+1294 
-1301 ENYDISYEQGVL
+1301 ISYEQGVL

-1382 TSAEYHDEEY
+1382 SSAEYHDAEY

-1435 YVEGWSNERDVSGTL
+1435 YVEGWNNERDVSGTL

-1460 ISYCVKKLGDNSLA
+1460 ISCCVKKLGDNSLA

-1492 RQAIRWCRNIKELIV
+1492 HQAIRWCRNIKELIV

-1524 LVSVVLGSG
+1524 LVSVVLGAG
-1533 LETIHTE
+1533 LETIHTD

-1611 KVKDCSREYGDD
+1611 KVKDCAREYGDD

-1640 EIICSADKNSKVGTY
+1640 EIICSADKKSKVGTY

-1699 EFTANYSG
+1699 EFTASYSG
-1707 FKNGED
+1707 FKNGENV
-1713 ESVLTKQPVFS
+1713 SVLTKQPVFF
-1724 CEANEASAPGE
+1724 CDANEASAPGE
-1735 YPITVYDVEAD
+1735 YPINVYGVEAD
-1746 NYEVKS
+1746 NYNAIS
-1752 YIAGT
+1752 YVAGT

-1787 ATASSGLPVRYLYAL
+1787 ATASSGLPVRYSYAL
-1802 APGVETAYQVPQ
+1802 VPRVETAYQVPQ
-1814 IEGNKITF
+1814 IEVNKITF
-1822 PQNGMYLLVAIQDG
+1822 SQNGMYLLVAIQDG

-1896 LPVTEVDGLAM
+1896 LPVTKVDGQAM
-1907 YACYYLKELVIGDN
+1907 YACYYLNEVVIGDN
-1921 VKKCGHEAFG
+1921 VAICGREAFG
-1931 ASINLYNVTLP
+1931 ASRNLQKVTLP
-1942 VADVEFTHNWM
+1942 ANQAELRLEYI
-1953 FNCDRGIRE
+1953 FNCDDGIKE
-1962 IHCRSSIPYVV
+1962 IHCRSSVPYLA
-1973 DEGIFN
+1973 DESLFN
-1979 GAVDYDKCILYVPV
+1979 GFVNYDNCILFVPV
-1993 GTKQSYANSEVWK
+1993 GTKQSYANAEVWK
-2006 NFTHIVEENVSTNIS
+2006 NFTHIVEENVSTSIS
-2021 NINVEKKSVWHTL
+2021 NINVEKKSVWYTL
-2034 QGVKLFA
+2034 QGVKLFV

>member
-1 MVLLFLMLLALPLAS
+1 MIRLNKTMVLLFLMLLALPLAS

-52 DIELPEGLKIASRSN
+52 DIELPEGLKIASKSN

-198 LFLDLSKTRL
+198 LSLDLSKTRL

-332 DNEKVATVSD
+332 DNEKVAIVSD

-356 IASTADNLIQAKCV
+356 VASTADNLIQAKCV

-478 ASYAGLKNGEN
+478 ASYAGFKNGEN

-515 ISGAEAENYEIS
+515 ISGAEAENYDISYEQGRLTVVEADAVVVRAKSYNRQYGDENPVFEFETEGAALDGTPEIVCSAVANSPVGSYTIEVKQGSIKNYNVHFESGGLEITKAPLSISAGNYTKKQGDAMPVFKASYAGFKNGEDESVLTKQPVFSCEANEASAPAEYAVTISGADAENYDIS

-549 RQYGDENPVFEFETE
+549 RQYGEENPVFEFETE

-641 NGEDE
+641 NGE
-646 SVLTKQPVFSCEANE
+646 
-661 ASAPAEYAVTIS
+661 
-673 GAEAE
+673 
-678 NYEISYEQGHLTVV
+678 
-692 EADAVVVRA
+692 
-701 KSYNRQYGDENPVF
+701 
-715 EFETEGAALD
+715 
-725 GTPEIVC
+725 
-732 SAVANSPVGSYTIEV
+732 
-747 KQGSIKNYN
+747 
-756 VHFESGSLVITKAP
+756 
-770 LSISAGNYTKK
+770 
-781 QGDAMPVFKAS
+781 
-792 YVGFKNGEDES
+792 
-803 VLTKQP
+803 
-809 VFSCE
+809 
-814 ANEAGAPAEYA
+814 
-825 VTISGAEAENY
+825 
-836 AISYEQGHLTVV
+836 
-848 EADAVV
+848 
-854 VRAKSYSRQYG
+854 
-865 DENPVFEFDIE
+865 
-876 GAALDGT
+876 
-883 PEIVCSAVA
+883 
-892 NSPVGSYTIEVKQG
+892 
-906 SIKNYNVHFES
+906 
-917 GTLTI
+917 
-922 TKAPLSI
+922 
-929 SAGSY
+929 
-934 TKKQGDAMPAFK
+934 
-946 ASYAGFK
+946 
-953 NGENES
+953 NES

-992 DISYEQGHLT
+992 AISY
-1002 VVEADA
+1002 
-1008 VVVRAKS
+1008 K
-1015 YNRQYGDENPVFE
+1015 
-1028 FETEGAALDGT
+1028 
-1039 PEIVCSA
+1039 
-1046 VANSPVGSYTI
+1046 
-1057 EVKQGSIKN
+1057 
-1066 YNVHFE
+1066 
-1072 SGSLVIT
+1072 
-1079 KAPLSISAGNYT
+1079 
-1091 KKQGDAMPVFKA
+1091 
-1103 SYAGFKNG
+1103 
-1111 EDESVL
+1111 
-1117 TKQPVFSCDANE
+1117 
-1129 ASAPAEY
+1129 
-1136 AVTISGADAENY
+1136 
-1148 EISYEQGHLTVVEA
+1148 
-1162 DAVVVRAKSY
+1162 
-1172 SRQYG
+1172 
-1177 DENPVFEF
+1177 
-1185 ETDGAALDGTPEIVC
+1185 
-1200 SAVANSP
+1200 
-1207 VGSYTIEVKQGSIK
+1207 
-1221 NYNVHFES
+1221 
-1229 GSLVITKAPL
+1229 
-1239 SISAGNYTKKQGDA
+1239 
-1253 MPVFK
+1253 
-1258 ASYAGFKNGE
+1258 
-1268 DESVLTKQP
+1268 
-1277 VFSCDANEASA
+1277 
-1288 PAEYAV
+1288 
-1294 TISGADA
+1294 
-1301 ENYDISYEQGVL
+1301 QGVL

-1367 EIKAIAVKGDAKSEV
+1367 EIKAIAVNGDAKSEV
-1382 TSAEYHDEEY
+1382 SSAEYHDAEY

-1492 RQAIRWCRNIKELIV
+1492 HQAIRWCRNIKELIV

-1533 LETIHTE
+1533 LETIHTD

-1640 EIICSADKNSKVGTY
+1640 EIICSVDKNSKVGTY

-1690 TITQGDKLP
+1690 TITQGDKVP

-1713 ESVLTKQPVFS
+1713 VSVLTKQPVFS
-1724 CEANEASAPGE
+1724 CDANEASAPGE
-1735 YPITVYDVEAD
+1735 YPINVYGVEAD
-1746 NYEVKS
+1746 NYNAIS
-1752 YIAGT
+1752 YVAGT

-1931 ASINLYNVTLP
+1931 ASINLCNVTLP

-1979 GAVDYDKCILYVPV
+1979 GAVDYGKCILYVPV

-2021 NINVEKKSVWHTL
+2021 NIIVEKKSVWHTL

>member
-52 DIELPEGLKIASRSN
+52 DIELPEGLKIASKSN

-198 LFLDLSKTRL
+198 LSLDLNKTRL

-446 YIPGTLTITK
+446 YVPGTLTITK

-465 YTKKQGDAMPVFK
+465 YTKKQGDAMPV
-478 ASYAGLKNGEN
+478 
-489 ESVLTKQ
+489 
-496 PVFSC
+496 
-501 EANEA
+501 
-506 SAPAEYAVT
+506 
-515 ISGAEAENYEIS
+515 
-527 YEQGHLT
+527 
-534 VVEADAVVVRAKSYS
+534 
-549 RQYGDENPVFEFETE
+549 
-564 GAALDGTPEIVC
+564 
-576 SAVANSPVGSYTIEV
+576 
-591 KQGSIKNYNV
+591 
-601 HFESGSLVIT
+601 
-611 KAPLSIS
+611 
-618 AGNYTKKQGDAMPV
+618 
-632 FKASYAGFK
+632 
-641 NGEDE
+641 
-646 SVLTKQPVFSCEANE
+646 
-661 ASAPAEYAVTIS
+661 
-673 GAEAE
+673 
-678 NYEISYEQGHLTVV
+678 
-692 EADAVVVRA
+692 
-701 KSYNRQYGDENPVF
+701 
-715 EFETEGAALD
+715 
-725 GTPEIVC
+725 
-732 SAVANSPVGSYTIEV
+732 
-747 KQGSIKNYN
+747 
-756 VHFESGSLVITKAP
+756 
-770 LSISAGNYTKK
+770 
-781 QGDAMPVFKAS
+781 
-792 YVGFKNGEDES
+792 
-803 VLTKQP
+803 
-809 VFSCE
+809 
-814 ANEAGAPAEYA
+814 
-825 VTISGAEAENY
+825 
-836 AISYEQGHLTVV
+836 
-848 EADAVV
+848 
-854 VRAKSYSRQYG
+854 
-865 DENPVFEFDIE
+865 
-876 GAALDGT
+876 
-883 PEIVCSAVA
+883 
-892 NSPVGSYTIEVKQG
+892 
-906 SIKNYNVHFES
+906 
-917 GTLTI
+917 
-922 TKAPLSI
+922 
-929 SAGSY
+929 
-934 TKKQGDAMPAFK
+934 FK

-978 EYAVTISGAEAENY
+978 EYAVTISGADAENY

-1091 KKQGDAMPVFKA
+1091 KKQGAAMPVFKA

-1117 TKQPVFSCDANE
+1117 TKQPVFSCEANE

-1148 EISYEQGHLTVVEA
+1148 EISYEQG
-1162 DAVVVRAKSY
+1162 
-1172 SRQYG
+1172 
-1177 DENPVFEF
+1177 
-1185 ETDGAALDGTPEIVC
+1185 
-1200 SAVANSP
+1200 
-1207 VGSYTIEVKQGSIK
+1207 
-1221 NYNVHFES
+1221 
-1229 GSLVITKAPL
+1229 
-1239 SISAGNYTKKQGDA
+1239 
-1253 MPVFK
+1253 
-1258 ASYAGFKNGE
+1258 
-1268 DESVLTKQP
+1268 
-1277 VFSCDANEASA
+1277 
-1288 PAEYAV
+1288 
-1294 TISGADA
+1294 
-1301 ENYDISYEQGVL
+1301 VL

-1321 IISTDEATLRIT
+1321 IISTDKAMLSIT

-1382 TSAEYHDEEY
+1382 SSAEYHDAEY

-1450 EIPVVVKSNG
+1450 EIPAVVKANG
-1460 ISYCVKKLGDNSLA
+1460 ICYCVKKLGGNSLA
-1474 RCVNVSSLKLNE
+1474 MCTNVSSLKLNE

-1492 RQAIRWCRNIKELIV
+1492 HQAIRWCRNIKELIV

-1533 LETIHTE
+1533 LETIHTD

-1600 IVEMDMSPATV
+1600 IVEMDMSPATI
-1611 KVKDCSREYGDD
+1611 KVRNCSREYGDD

-1660 KGTIKNYLVTFVPGT
+1660 KGTIKNYYVTFVPGS

-1685 TAENY
+1685 TADNY

-1699 EFTANYSG
+1699 EFTASYSG
-1707 FKNGED
+1707 FKNGENV
-1713 ESVLTKQPVFS
+1713 SVLTKQPVFS
-1724 CEANEASAPGE
+1724 CDANEASAPGE
-1735 YPITVYDVEAD
+1735 YPINVYGVEAD
-1746 NYEVKS
+1746 NYNAIS
-1752 YIAGT
+1752 YVAGT

-1802 APGVETAYQVPQ
+1802 APRVETAYQVPQ

-1836 NNEYAAATDT
+1836 NNEYAAVTDT

-1907 YACYYLKELVIGDN
+1907 YACYYLKELIIGDN
-1921 VKKCGHEAFG
+1921 VKKCGHEALG
-1931 ASINLYNVTLP
+1931 ASRNLQKVTLP
-1942 VADVEFTHNWM
+1942 ANQAELRQQYV
-1953 FNCDRGIRE
+1953 FNCDDGIKE
-1962 IHCRSSIPYVV
+1962 IHCRSSVPYLA
-1973 DEGIFN
+1973 DQSLFN
-1979 GAVDYDKCILYVPV
+1979 GFVNYDNCILFVPV
-1993 GTKQSYANSEVWK
+1993 GTKKAYANAEVWK
-2006 NFTHIVEENVSTNIS
+2006 YFTHIVEEEVATEILNVCVASAKGT
-2021 NINVEKKSVWHTL
+2021 WYTL
-2034 QGVKLFA
+2034 QGAKLFG
-2041 KPNIPGVY
+2041 KPRLPGVY
-2049 IHNGKKII
+2049 IHDGKKMI

>member
-177 FELSNESEMTA
+177 LELSNESEMTA

-198 LFLDLSKTRL
+198 LSLDLSKTRF

-302 NMQLEVSDSRQ
+302 NMQLEVSDSRL

-478 ASYAGLKNGEN
+478 ASYAGFKNGED

-501 EANEA
+501 VANEA

-515 ISGAEAENYEIS
+515 ISGAEAENYDIS
-527 YEQGHLT
+527 YEQGRLT

-549 RQYGDENPVFEFETE
+549 RQYGDENPVLEFETE

-632 FKASYAGFK
+632 FKAGYAGFK
-641 NGEDE
+641 NGENE

-673 GAEAE
+673 GADAE
-678 NYEISYEQGHLTVV
+678 NYAISYEQGHLTVV

-701 KSYNRQYGDENPVF
+701 KSYSRQYGDDNPVF
-715 EFETEGAALD
+715 EFETEGVALD

-732 SAVANSPVGSYTIEV
+732 SAVANSPVGSYTVEV

-756 VHFESGSLVITKAP
+756 VHFESGILVITKAP

-814 ANEAGAPAEYA
+814 ANEA
-825 VTISGAEAENY
+825 
-836 AISYEQGHLTVV
+836 
-848 EADAVV
+848 
-854 VRAKSYSRQYG
+854 
-865 DENPVFEFDIE
+865 
-876 GAALDGT
+876 
-883 PEIVCSAVA
+883 
-892 NSPVGSYTIEVKQG
+892 
-906 SIKNYNVHFES
+906 
-917 GTLTI
+917 
-922 TKAPLSI
+922 
-929 SAGSY
+929 
-934 TKKQGDAMPAFK
+934 
-946 ASYAGFK
+946 
-953 NGENES
+953 
-959 VLTKQPVFS
+959 
-968 CEANEASAPA
+968 SAPA

-992 DISYEQGHLT
+992 DISYEQG
-1002 VVEADA
+1002 
-1008 VVVRAKS
+1008 R
-1015 YNRQYGDENPVFE
+1015 
-1028 FETEGAALDGT
+1028 
-1039 PEIVCSA
+1039 
-1046 VANSPVGSYTI
+1046 
-1057 EVKQGSIKN
+1057 
-1066 YNVHFE
+1066 
-1072 SGSLVIT
+1072 
-1079 KAPLSISAGNYT
+1079 
-1091 KKQGDAMPVFKA
+1091 
-1103 SYAGFKNG
+1103 
-1111 EDESVL
+1111 
-1117 TKQPVFSCDANE
+1117 
-1129 ASAPAEY
+1129 
-1136 AVTISGADAENY
+1136 
-1148 EISYEQGHLTVVEA
+1148 LTVVEA

-1268 DESVLTKQP
+1268 NESVLTKQP
-1277 VFSCDANEASA
+1277 VFSCEANEASA

-1301 ENYDISYEQGVL
+1301 ENYEISYEQGVL

-1367 EIKAIAVKGDAKSEV
+1367 EIKAITVNGDAKSEV
-1382 TSAEYHDEEY
+1382 SSAEYHDAEY

-1435 YVEGWSNERDVSGTL
+1435 YVEGWSNGRDVSGTL
-1450 EIPVVVKSNG
+1450 EIPAVVKANG
-1460 ISYCVKKLGDNSLA
+1460 ICYCVKKLGDNSLA
-1474 RCVNVSSLKLNE
+1474 MCVNVSSLKLNE

-1492 RQAIRWCRNIKELIV
+1492 GQAIRWCRNIKELIV

-1524 LVSVVLGSG
+1524 LVSVVLGAG
-1533 LETIHTE
+1533 LETIHTD

-1623 NPTLE
+1623 NPTFE
-1628 FETEGATLIGEP
+1628 IETEGAALIGEP

-1660 KGTIKNYLVTFVPGT
+1660 KGTIKNYHVTFVPGT
-1675 LTVTKAPLVV
+1675 LTVKKAPLVV

-1699 EFTANYSG
+1699 EFTASYSG

-1713 ESVLTKQPVFS
+1713 EAVLTKQPVFS
-1724 CEANEASAPGE
+1724 CEADEASAPGE
-1735 YPITVYDVEAD
+1735 YPITVYGVEAD

-1752 YIAGT
+1752 YITGT

-1787 ATASSGLPVRYLYAL
+1787 ATASSGLPVRYSYAL
-1802 APGVETAYQVPQ
+1802 APRVESAYRVPQ
-1814 IEGNKITF
+1814 IEGNNITF
-1822 PQNGMYLLVAIQDG
+1822 PEEGTYMLVAIQDG

-1896 LPVTEVDGLAM
+1896 LPVTKVDGQAM
-1907 YACYYLKELVIGDN
+1907 YACYYLSEVVIGDN
-1921 VKKCGHEAFG
+1921 VAICGREAFG
-1931 ASINLYNVTLP
+1931 ASRNLQKVTLP
-1942 VADVEFTHNWM
+1942 ANQAELRLEYI
-1953 FNCDRGIRE
+1953 FNCDDGIKE
-1962 IHCRSSIPYVV
+1962 IHCRSSVPYLA
-1973 DEGIFN
+1973 DESLFN
-1979 GAVDYDKCILYVPV
+1979 GFVNYDNCILFVPV
-1993 GTKQSYANSEVWK
+1993 GTKQSYANAEVWK
-2006 NFTHIVEENVSTNIS
+2006 NFTHIVEENVSTSIS
-2021 NINVEKKSVWHTL
+2021 NINVEKKSVWYTL
-2034 QGVKLFA
+2034 QGVKLFV

>member
-1 MVLLFLMLLALPLAS
+1 MVLLFLMLLVLPLAS

-24 EPVNVVPGESKTIT
+24 APVNIAPGDSKTIT

-52 DIELPEGLKIASRSN
+52 DIVLPEGLRITSKSN

-164 GGEISPEVSKAFS
+164 GGDISPEVSKAFS
-177 FELSNESEMTA
+177 LELSNESEMTA

-198 LFLDLSKTRL
+198 LSLDLSKTRL
-208 TGRCGNHQLQTKQLG
+208 TGRCGNHQLQTKLLG

-251 KAEKGITGNQIV
+251 KAEKGIAGNQIV
-263 KLENIIFS
+263 KVENIIFS

-281 PFSFVVDVKY
+281 PLSFVVDVKY
-291 VPVTSVSISES
+291 VPATSVSISES

-342 NGMIIARSAGQCSI
+342 NGMIIARSAGKCSI

-478 ASYAGLKNGEN
+478 ASYAGFKNGEN

-515 ISGAEAENYEIS
+515 ISGADAENYDIS
-527 YEQGHLT
+527 YEQGRLT

-549 RQYGDENPVFEFETE
+549 RQYGDENPVFEFETD

-576 SAVANSPVGSYTIEV
+576 SAVANSPVGSYTIE
-591 KQGSIKNYNV
+591 
-601 HFESGSLVIT
+601 L
-611 KAPLSIS
+611 
-618 AGNYTKKQGDAMPV
+618 
-632 FKASYAGFK
+632 
-641 NGEDE
+641 
-646 SVLTKQPVFSCEANE
+646 
-661 ASAPAEYAVTIS
+661 
-673 GAEAE
+673 
-678 NYEISYEQGHLTVV
+678 
-692 EADAVVVRA
+692 
-701 KSYNRQYGDENPVF
+701 
-715 EFETEGAALD
+715 
-725 GTPEIVC
+725 
-732 SAVANSPVGSYTIEV
+732 

-814 ANEAGAPAEYA
+814 ANEA
-825 VTISGAEAENY
+825 
-836 AISYEQGHLTVV
+836 
-848 EADAVV
+848 
-854 VRAKSYSRQYG
+854 
-865 DENPVFEFDIE
+865 
-876 GAALDGT
+876 
-883 PEIVCSAVA
+883 
-892 NSPVGSYTIEVKQG
+892 
-906 SIKNYNVHFES
+906 
-917 GTLTI
+917 
-922 TKAPLSI
+922 
-929 SAGSY
+929 
-934 TKKQGDAMPAFK
+934 
-946 ASYAGFK
+946 
-953 NGENES
+953 
-959 VLTKQPVFS
+959 
-968 CEANEASAPA
+968 
-978 EYAVTISGAEAENY
+978 
-992 DISYEQGHLT
+992 
-1002 VVEADA
+1002 
-1008 VVVRAKS
+1008 
-1015 YNRQYGDENPVFE
+1015 
-1028 FETEGAALDGT
+1028 
-1039 PEIVCSA
+1039 
-1046 VANSPVGSYTI
+1046 
-1057 EVKQGSIKN
+1057 
-1066 YNVHFE
+1066 
-1072 SGSLVIT
+1072 
-1079 KAPLSISAGNYT
+1079 
-1091 KKQGDAMPVFKA
+1091 
-1103 SYAGFKNG
+1103 
-1111 EDESVL
+1111 
-1117 TKQPVFSCDANE
+1117 
-1129 ASAPAEY
+1129 
-1136 AVTISGADAENY
+1136 
-1148 EISYEQGHLTVVEA
+1148 
-1162 DAVVVRAKSY
+1162 
-1172 SRQYG
+1172 
-1177 DENPVFEF
+1177 
-1185 ETDGAALDGTPEIVC
+1185 
-1200 SAVANSP
+1200 
-1207 VGSYTIEVKQGSIK
+1207 
-1221 NYNVHFES
+1221 
-1229 GSLVITKAPL
+1229 
-1239 SISAGNYTKKQGDA
+1239 
-1253 MPVFK
+1253 
-1258 ASYAGFKNGE
+1258 
-1268 DESVLTKQP
+1268 
-1277 VFSCDANEASA
+1277 SA

-1301 ENYDISYEQGVL
+1301 ENYDISYEQGRL
-1313 TVTGMPKP
+1313 TVT
-1321 IISTDEATLRIT
+1321 DA
-1333 TETDN
+1333 D
-1338 AVIYYTL
+1338 AVVVRAKSYSRVY
-1345 DGTEPNENARKYTE
+1345 
-1359 PINLYASC
+1359 
-1367 EIKAIAVKGDAKSEV
+1367 GDA
-1382 TSAEYHDEEY
+1382 
-1392 PNIVK
+1392 N
-1397 VGDIITA
+1397 
-1404 NIINNGEENL
+1404 
-1414 PMIFKVTSVYPF
+1414 
-1426 NVEMENKED
+1426 
-1435 YVEGWSNERDVSGTL
+1435 
-1450 EIPVVVKSNG
+1450 PV
-1460 ISYCVKKLGDNSLA
+1460 
-1474 RCVNVSSLKLNE
+1474 
-1486 GLESIG
+1486 
-1492 RQAIRWCRNIKELIV
+1492 
-1507 PNSVKEVWGAFL
+1507 F
-1519 TEDHG
+1519 
-1524 LVSVVLGSG
+1524 
-1533 LETIHTE
+1533 
-1540 AFWGVSMN
+1540 
-1548 LKSFISLS
+1548 
-1556 TNPAKC
+1556 
-1562 VEPDRTFTSL
+1562 
-1572 PEDVTLYV
+1572 
-1580 PLGSKSAYETAPGWD
+1580 
-1595 YFAGH
+1595 
-1600 IVEMDMSPATV
+1600 
-1611 KVKDCSREYGDD
+1611 
-1623 NPTLE
+1623 E
-1628 FETEGATLIGEP
+1628 FETEGTVLDGTP
-1640 EIICSADKNSKVGTY
+1640 EIVCSADKSSQVGSYT
-1655 EIEIN
+1655 IEVRQ
-1660 KGTIKNYLVTFVPGT
+1660 GSIKNYNVHFENGSLAI
-1675 LTVTKAPLVV
+1675 TKASL
-1685 TAENY
+1685 TISAGNY
-1690 TITQGDKLP
+1690 TKKQGDAMP
-1699 EFTANYSG
+1699 EFKANYTG

-1713 ESVLTKQPVFS
+1713 ESVLTKRPTFETTATV
-1724 CEANEASAPGE
+1724 ESAPGE
-1735 YPITVYDVEAD
+1735 YPITVSGVEAD

-1787 ATASSGLPVRYLYAL
+1787 ATASSGLPVRYSYAL

-1814 IEGNKITF
+1814 IEGNKMTF

-1896 LPVTEVDGLAM
+1896 LPVTEVDRLAM

-1931 ASINLYNVTLP
+1931 ASINLCNVTLP
-1942 VADVEFTHNWM
+1942 VGDVGLKYKWV

-1993 GTKQSYANSEVWK
+1993 GTKQSYMNAEVWK
-2006 NFTHIVEENVSTNIS
+2006 NFTHIVEENVSTSIF
-2021 NINVEKKSVWHTL
+2021 NINVEKKGVWYTL
-2034 QGVKLFA
+2034 QGVKLFV

>member
-1 MVLLFLMLLALPLAS
+1 MIRLNKTMVLLFLMLLALPLAS

-177 FELSNESEMTA
+177 LELSNESEMTA

-198 LFLDLSKTRL
+198 LSLDLSKTRF

-302 NMQLEVSDSRQ
+302 NMQLEVSDSRL

-478 ASYAGLKNGEN
+478 ASYAGFKNGED

-501 EANEA
+501 EANDA

-515 ISGAEAENYEIS
+515 ISGAEAENYDIS
-527 YEQGHLT
+527 YEQGRLT

-549 RQYGDENPVFEFETE
+549 RQYGDENPVLEFETE

-641 NGEDE
+641 NGE
-646 SVLTKQPVFSCEANE
+646 
-661 ASAPAEYAVTIS
+661 
-673 GAEAE
+673 
-678 NYEISYEQGHLTVV
+678 
-692 EADAVVVRA
+692 
-701 KSYNRQYGDENPVF
+701 
-715 EFETEGAALD
+715 
-725 GTPEIVC
+725 
-732 SAVANSPVGSYTIEV
+732 
-747 KQGSIKNYN
+747 
-756 VHFESGSLVITKAP
+756 
-770 LSISAGNYTKK
+770 
-781 QGDAMPVFKAS
+781 
-792 YVGFKNGEDES
+792 
-803 VLTKQP
+803 
-809 VFSCE
+809 
-814 ANEAGAPAEYA
+814 
-825 VTISGAEAENY
+825 
-836 AISYEQGHLTVV
+836 
-848 EADAVV
+848 
-854 VRAKSYSRQYG
+854 
-865 DENPVFEFDIE
+865 
-876 GAALDGT
+876 
-883 PEIVCSAVA
+883 
-892 NSPVGSYTIEVKQG
+892 
-906 SIKNYNVHFES
+906 
-917 GTLTI
+917 
-922 TKAPLSI
+922 
-929 SAGSY
+929 
-934 TKKQGDAMPAFK
+934 
-946 ASYAGFK
+946 
-953 NGENES
+953 NES

-978 EYAVTISGAEAENY
+978 EYAVTISGADAENY
-992 DISYEQGHLT
+992 DISYEQG
-1002 VVEADA
+1002 
-1008 VVVRAKS
+1008 R
-1015 YNRQYGDENPVFE
+1015 
-1028 FETEGAALDGT
+1028 
-1039 PEIVCSA
+1039 
-1046 VANSPVGSYTI
+1046 
-1057 EVKQGSIKN
+1057 
-1066 YNVHFE
+1066 
-1072 SGSLVIT
+1072 
-1079 KAPLSISAGNYT
+1079 
-1091 KKQGDAMPVFKA
+1091 
-1103 SYAGFKNG
+1103 
-1111 EDESVL
+1111 
-1117 TKQPVFSCDANE
+1117 
-1129 ASAPAEY
+1129 
-1136 AVTISGADAENY
+1136 
-1148 EISYEQGHLTVVEA
+1148 LTVVEA

-1253 MPVFK
+1253 MPAFK

-1268 DESVLTKQP
+1268 NESVLTKQP
-1277 VFSCDANEASA
+1277 VFSCVANEASA

-1301 ENYDISYEQGVL
+1301 ENYNISYEQGHLTVVEADAVVVRAKSYSRQYGDENPVFEFETEGVALDGTPEIVCSAVANSPVGSYTIEVKQGSIKNYNVHFESGSLVITKAPLSISAGNYIKKQGDAMPVFKASYAGFKNGEDESVLIKQPVFSCEANEASAPAEYAVTISGADAENYKISYKQGVL

-1367 EIKAIAVKGDAKSEV
+1367 EIKAIAVNGDAESEV
-1382 TSAEYHDEEY
+1382 SSAEYHDAEY

-1435 YVEGWSNERDVSGTL
+1435 YVEGWSNKDKLSGDI
-1450 EIPVVVKSNG
+1450 EIPSVVKNEG
-1460 ISYCVKKLGDNSLA
+1460 ISYNVIGLGGGALVWA
-1474 RCVNVSSLKLNE
+1474 ENVTSLKLNE
-1486 GLESIG
+1486 GLEYTSSHSM
-1492 RQAIRWCRNIKELIV
+1492 RWCYGLHEIV
-1507 PNSVKEVWGAFL
+1507 IPNTVKVLGEAAMTDCHNVK
-1519 TEDHG
+1519 T
-1524 LVSVVLGSG
+1524 VVLGSG
-1533 LETIHTE
+1533 LERLKYL
-1540 AFWGVSMN
+1540 AFWAVSHR
-1548 LKSFISLS
+1548 LETIVSLNPVPAICDSPNS
-1556 TNPAKC
+1556 TF
-1562 VEPDRTFTSL
+1562 ESL
-1572 PEDVTLYV
+1572 PEGVTLYV

-1600 IVEMDMSPATV
+1600 IVEMDMSPATI
-1611 KVKDCSREYGDD
+1611 KVRNCSREYGDD

-1628 FETEGATLIGEP
+1628 FETEGAALIGEP
-1640 EIICSADKNSKVGTY
+1640 EIICTADKNSKVGTY

-1660 KGTIKNYLVTFVPGT
+1660 KGTIKNYYVTFVPGT

-1699 EFTANYSG
+1699 EFTASYSG

-1713 ESVLTKQPVFS
+1713 VSVLTKQPVFS
-1724 CEANEASAPGE
+1724 CDANEASAPGE
-1735 YPITVYDVEAD
+1735 YPINVYGVEAD
-1746 NYEVKS
+1746 NYNAIS
-1752 YIAGT
+1752 YVAGT

-1773 QEIKAKVGSTIEMN
+1773 QKIKAKVGSTIEMN
-1787 ATASSGLPVRYLYAL
+1787 ATASSGLPVRYSYAL
-1802 APGVETAYQVPQ
+1802 VPRVETAYQVPQ
-1814 IEGNKITF
+1814 IEGNNITF
-1822 PQNGMYLLVAIQDG
+1822 PEEGTYMLVAIQDG

-1878 RGYNPYRGK
+1878 RGYNPYQGK

-1931 ASINLYNVTLP
+1931 ASINLCNVTLP
-1942 VADVEFTHNWM
+1942 VADVEFAHNWM

-1979 GAVDYDKCILYVPV
+1979 GAVDYDNCILYVPV

-2006 NFTHIVEENVSTNIS
+2006 YFTHIVEENVSTSIS
-2021 NINVEKKSVWHTL
+2021 NINVEKKSVWYTL
-2034 QGVKLFA
+2034 QGVKLFV

>member
-152 VGTKEQNDVSVK
+152 VGTKEQNDVFVK
-164 GGEISPEVSKAFS
+164 SGEISPEVSKAFS

-198 LFLDLSKTRL
+198 LSLDLSKTRL

-251 KAEKGITGNQIV
+251 KAEKSIAGNQIV

-379 AHVANTTK
+379 AHVANNTK
-387 VYGDANPE
+387 VYGDTNPE

-446 YIPGTLTITK
+446 YIPGTLTVTK

-478 ASYAGLKNGEN
+478 ASYAGFKNGEN

-515 ISGAEAENYEIS
+515 ISGADAENYDIS
-527 YEQGHLT
+527 YEQGRLT

-549 RQYGDENPVFEFETE
+549 RQYGDDNPVFEFETE

-611 KAPLSIS
+611 EAPLTIS
-618 AGNYTKKQGDAMPV
+618 AGNYAKKQGNAMPV
-632 FKASYAGFK
+632 FKASY
-641 NGEDE
+641 
-646 SVLTKQPVFSCEANE
+646 T
-661 ASAPAEYAVTIS
+661 
-673 GAEAE
+673 
-678 NYEISYEQGHLTVV
+678 
-692 EADAVVVRA
+692 
-701 KSYNRQYGDENPVF
+701 
-715 EFETEGAALD
+715 
-725 GTPEIVC
+725 
-732 SAVANSPVGSYTIEV
+732 
-747 KQGSIKNYN
+747 
-756 VHFESGSLVITKAP
+756 
-770 LSISAGNYTKK
+770 
-781 QGDAMPVFKAS
+781 
-792 YVGFKNGEDES
+792 
-803 VLTKQP
+803 
-809 VFSCE
+809 
-814 ANEAGAPAEYA
+814 
-825 VTISGAEAENY
+825 
-836 AISYEQGHLTVV
+836 
-848 EADAVV
+848 
-854 VRAKSYSRQYG
+854 
-865 DENPVFEFDIE
+865 
-876 GAALDGT
+876 
-883 PEIVCSAVA
+883 
-892 NSPVGSYTIEVKQG
+892 
-906 SIKNYNVHFES
+906 
-917 GTLTI
+917 
-922 TKAPLSI
+922 
-929 SAGSY
+929 
-934 TKKQGDAMPAFK
+934 
-946 ASYAGFK
+946 GFK

-992 DISYEQGHLT
+992 DISYEQG
-1002 VVEADA
+1002 
-1008 VVVRAKS
+1008 R
-1015 YNRQYGDENPVFE
+1015 
-1028 FETEGAALDGT
+1028 
-1039 PEIVCSA
+1039 
-1046 VANSPVGSYTI
+1046 
-1057 EVKQGSIKN
+1057 
-1066 YNVHFE
+1066 
-1072 SGSLVIT
+1072 
-1079 KAPLSISAGNYT
+1079 
-1091 KKQGDAMPVFKA
+1091 
-1103 SYAGFKNG
+1103 
-1111 EDESVL
+1111 
-1117 TKQPVFSCDANE
+1117 
-1129 ASAPAEY
+1129 
-1136 AVTISGADAENY
+1136 
-1148 EISYEQGHLTVVEA
+1148 LTVVEA

-1268 DESVLTKQP
+1268 NESVLTKQP
-1277 VFSCDANEASA
+1277 VFSCEANEASA

-1301 ENYDISYEQGVL
+1301 ENYDISYEQGRL
-1313 TVTGMPKP
+1313 TVV
-1321 IISTDEATLRIT
+1321 EA
-1333 TETDN
+1333 D
-1338 AVIYYTL
+1338 AVVV
-1345 DGTEPNENARKYTE
+1345 R
-1359 PINLYASC
+1359 
-1367 EIKAIAVKGDAKSEV
+1367 AKSY
-1382 TSAEYHDEEY
+1382 S
-1392 PNIVK
+1392 
-1397 VGDIITA
+1397 
-1404 NIINNGEENL
+1404 
-1414 PMIFKVTSVYPF
+1414 
-1426 NVEMENKED
+1426 
-1435 YVEGWSNERDVSGTL
+1435 
-1450 EIPVVVKSNG
+1450 
-1460 ISYCVKKLGDNSLA
+1460 
-1474 RCVNVSSLKLNE
+1474 
-1486 GLESIG
+1486 
-1492 RQAIRWCRNIKELIV
+1492 RQ
-1507 PNSVKEVWGAFL
+1507 
-1519 TEDHG
+1519 
-1524 LVSVVLGSG
+1524 
-1533 LETIHTE
+1533 
-1540 AFWGVSMN
+1540 
-1548 LKSFISLS
+1548 
-1556 TNPAKC
+1556 
-1562 VEPDRTFTSL
+1562 
-1572 PEDVTLYV
+1572 
-1580 PLGSKSAYETAPGWD
+1580 
-1595 YFAGH
+1595 
-1600 IVEMDMSPATV
+1600 
-1611 KVKDCSREYGDD
+1611 YGDD
-1623 NPTLE
+1623 NPVFE
-1628 FETEGATLIGEP
+1628 FETEGAALDGTP
-1640 EIICSADKNSKVGTY
+1640 EIVCSAVANSPVGSY
-1655 EIEIN
+1655 AIEV
-1660 KGTIKNYLVTFVPGT
+1660 KQGSIKNYNVHFESGSLVI
-1675 LTVTKAPLVV
+1675 TKAPLSIS
-1685 TAENY
+1685 AGNY
-1690 TITQGDKLP
+1690 TKKQGDAMPVFK
-1699 EFTANYSG
+1699 ASYAG
-1707 FKNGED
+1707 FKNGEN

-1724 CEANEASAPGE
+1724 CDANEASAPGE
-1735 YPITVYDVEAD
+1735 YPITVYGVEAD

-1766 KQTITWD
+1766 KQTITWN

-1787 ATASSGLPVRYLYAL
+1787 ATASSGLPVRYSYAL

-1878 RGYNPYRGK
+1878 RGYNPYRGN

-1896 LPVTEVDGLAM
+1896 LPVTEVDGQAM

-1931 ASINLYNVTLP
+1931 ASINLCNVTLP

-2006 NFTHIVEENVSTNIS
+2006 YFTHIVEENVSTNIS
-2021 NINVEKKSVWHTL
+2021 NINVEKKSVWYTL

>member
-164 GGEISPEVSKAFS
+164 GCEISPEVSKAFS

-198 LFLDLSKTRL
+198 LSLDLNKTRL

-395 FNITYSGFRDGDS
+395 FNITYSGFRNGDS

-456 APLSISAGN
+456 APLSISAGS

-478 ASYAGLKNGEN
+478 ASYAGFKNGED

-515 ISGAEAENYEIS
+515 ISGADAENYDIS

-549 RQYGDENPVFEFETE
+549 RQYGDENPVFEFETD

-576 SAVANSPVGSYTIEV
+576 SAVADSPVGSYNIEV

-646 SVLTKQPVFSCEANE
+646 SVLTKQPVFSCEAN
-661 ASAPAEYAVTIS
+661 
-673 GAEAE
+673 
-678 NYEISYEQGHLTVV
+678 
-692 EADAVVVRA
+692 D
-701 KSYNRQYGDENPVF
+701 
-715 EFETEGAALD
+715 
-725 GTPEIVC
+725 
-732 SAVANSPVGSYTIEV
+732 
-747 KQGSIKNYN
+747 
-756 VHFESGSLVITKAP
+756 
-770 LSISAGNYTKK
+770 
-781 QGDAMPVFKAS
+781 
-792 YVGFKNGEDES
+792 
-803 VLTKQP
+803 
-809 VFSCE
+809 
-814 ANEAGAPAEYA
+814 
-825 VTISGAEAENY
+825 
-836 AISYEQGHLTVV
+836 
-848 EADAVV
+848 
-854 VRAKSYSRQYG
+854 
-865 DENPVFEFDIE
+865 
-876 GAALDGT
+876 
-883 PEIVCSAVA
+883 
-892 NSPVGSYTIEVKQG
+892 
-906 SIKNYNVHFES
+906 
-917 GTLTI
+917 
-922 TKAPLSI
+922 
-929 SAGSY
+929 
-934 TKKQGDAMPAFK
+934 
-946 ASYAGFK
+946 
-953 NGENES
+953 
-959 VLTKQPVFS
+959 
-968 CEANEASAPA
+968 
-978 EYAVTISGAEAENY
+978 
-992 DISYEQGHLT
+992 
-1002 VVEADA
+1002 
-1008 VVVRAKS
+1008 
-1015 YNRQYGDENPVFE
+1015 
-1028 FETEGAALDGT
+1028 
-1039 PEIVCSA
+1039 
-1046 VANSPVGSYTI
+1046 
-1057 EVKQGSIKN
+1057 
-1066 YNVHFE
+1066 
-1072 SGSLVIT
+1072 
-1079 KAPLSISAGNYT
+1079 
-1091 KKQGDAMPVFKA
+1091 
-1103 SYAGFKNG
+1103 
-1111 EDESVL
+1111 
-1117 TKQPVFSCDANE
+1117 

-1136 AVTISGADAENY
+1136 AVTISGADADNY
-1148 EISYEQGHLTVVEA
+1148 DISYEQGRLTVVDA

-1258 ASYAGFKNGE
+1258 ANYAGFKNGE
-1268 DESVLTKQP
+1268 NESVLTKQP
-1277 VFSCDANEASA
+1277 VFSCEANEASA

-1294 TISGADA
+1294 TISGAGA
-1301 ENYDISYEQGVL
+1301 ENYDISYKQGML

-1382 TSAEYHDEEY
+1382 SSAEYHDAEY

-1414 PMIFKVTSVYPF
+1414 PMIFKVTRVYPF
-1426 NVEMENKED
+1426 EVCMMYKGN
-1435 YVEGWSNERDVSGTL
+1435 YVEGWSNEQIIGEV
-1450 EIPVVVKSNG
+1450 EIPAQVIANG
-1460 ISYCVKKLGDNSLA
+1460 IIYNLKRIGDSALTHLI
-1474 RCVNVSSLKLNE
+1474 NVSSLKLSE
-1486 GLESIG
+1486 GLEYIDGSSFRYCTRIT
-1492 RQAIRWCRNIKELIV
+1492 ELIV
-1507 PNSVKEVWGAFL
+1507 PNSIREIEFGFVVECHNLK
-1519 TEDHG
+1519 TI
-1524 LVSVVLGSG
+1524 VLGTGVEKLYSWS
-1533 LETIHTE
+1533 
-1540 AFWGVSMN
+1540 FWCAQTSLQEIYSLNPIPPTCVYPNST
-1548 LKSFISLS
+1548 FISL
-1556 TNPAKC
+1556 
-1562 VEPDRTFTSL
+1562 
-1572 PEDVTLYV
+1572 PEGVTLYV
-1580 PLGSKSAYETAPGWD
+1580 PLGSKAAYETAPGWD

-1600 IVEMDMSPATV
+1600 IVEMDMSPATI
-1611 KVKDCSREYGDD
+1611 KVRNCSREYGDD
-1623 NPTLE
+1623 NPTFE
-1628 FETEGATLIGEP
+1628 IETEGAALIGEP

-1660 KGTIKNYLVTFVPGT
+1660 KGTIKNYYVTFVPGS
-1675 LTVTKAPLVV
+1675 LTVSKAPLVV
-1685 TAENY
+1685 TADNY

-1699 EFTANYSG
+1699 EFTASYSG

-1713 ESVLTKQPVFS
+1713 VSVLTKQPVFS
-1724 CEANEASAPGE
+1724 CDANEASAPGE
-1735 YPITVYDVEAD
+1735 YPITVYGVEAD

-1752 YIAGT
+1752 YITGT

-1773 QEIKAKVGSTIEMN
+1773 QEINAKVGSTIEMN
-1787 ATASSGLPVRYLYAL
+1787 ATASSGLPVRYSYAL

-1822 PQNGMYLLVAIQDG
+1822 PQNGMYLLVAIQAG

-1931 ASINLYNVTLP
+1931 ASINLCNVTLP

-1953 FNCDRGIRE
+1953 FNFDRGIRE

>member
-24 EPVNVVPGESKTIT
+24 APVNVVPGDSKTIT

-52 DIELPEGLKIASRSN
+52 DIELPEGLKIASKSN

-177 FELSNESEMTA
+177 LELSNESEMTA

-198 LFLDLSKTRL
+198 LSLDLNKTRL

-456 APLSISAGN
+456 APLIISAGN

-478 ASYAGLKNGEN
+478 ASYAGFKNGEDESVLTKQPAFSCEANEASAPADYAVTISGADAENYDISYEQGRLTVVEADAVVVRAKSYSRQYGDENPVFEFETEGVALDGTPEIVCSAVANSPVGAYTIEVKQGSIKNYNVHFESGRLVITKAPLTISAGNYTKKQGDAMPVFKASYAGFKNGEN

-496 PVFSC
+496 PVLSC

-515 ISGAEAENYEIS
+515 ISGADAENYDIN

-601 HFESGSLVIT
+601 HFDSGSLVIT
-611 KAPLSIS
+611 KAPLNISAGNYTKKQGDAMPVFKASYAGFKNGENESVLTKQPAFSCEANEASAPAEYAVTISGAEAENYDISYEQGHLTIVEADAIVVRAKSYIRQYGDENPVLEFDTEGAALDGTPEIVCSAVANSPVGSYTIEVKQGSIKNYNVHFESGTLTITKAPLTIS

-673 GAEAE
+673 GA
-678 NYEISYEQGHLTVV
+678 
-692 EADAVVVRA
+692 D
-701 KSYNRQYGDENPVF
+701 
-715 EFETEGAALD
+715 
-725 GTPEIVC
+725 
-732 SAVANSPVGSYTIEV
+732 
-747 KQGSIKNYN
+747 
-756 VHFESGSLVITKAP
+756 
-770 LSISAGNYTKK
+770 
-781 QGDAMPVFKAS
+781 
-792 YVGFKNGEDES
+792 
-803 VLTKQP
+803 
-809 VFSCE
+809 
-814 ANEAGAPAEYA
+814 
-825 VTISGAEAENY
+825 
-836 AISYEQGHLTVV
+836 
-848 EADAVV
+848 
-854 VRAKSYSRQYG
+854 
-865 DENPVFEFDIE
+865 
-876 GAALDGT
+876 
-883 PEIVCSAVA
+883 
-892 NSPVGSYTIEVKQG
+892 
-906 SIKNYNVHFES
+906 
-917 GTLTI
+917 
-922 TKAPLSI
+922 
-929 SAGSY
+929 
-934 TKKQGDAMPAFK
+934 
-946 ASYAGFK
+946 
-953 NGENES
+953 
-959 VLTKQPVFS
+959 
-968 CEANEASAPA
+968 
-978 EYAVTISGAEAENY
+978 AENY

-1008 VVVRAKS
+1008 IVVRAKS
-1015 YNRQYGDENPVFE
+1015 YIRQYGDENPVFE
-1028 FETEGAALDGT
+1028 FETEGAAL
-1039 PEIVCSA
+1039 
-1046 VANSPVGSYTI
+1046 
-1057 EVKQGSIKN
+1057 
-1066 YNVHFE
+1066 
-1072 SGSLVIT
+1072 
-1079 KAPLSISAGNYT
+1079 
-1091 KKQGDAMPVFKA
+1091 
-1103 SYAGFKNG
+1103 
-1111 EDESVL
+1111 
-1117 TKQPVFSCDANE
+1117 
-1129 ASAPAEY
+1129 
-1136 AVTISGADAENY
+1136 
-1148 EISYEQGHLTVVEA
+1148 
-1162 DAVVVRAKSY
+1162 
-1172 SRQYG
+1172 
-1177 DENPVFEF
+1177 
-1185 ETDGAALDGTPEIVC
+1185 
-1200 SAVANSP
+1200 
-1207 VGSYTIEVKQGSIK
+1207 
-1221 NYNVHFES
+1221 
-1229 GSLVITKAPL
+1229 
-1239 SISAGNYTKKQGDA
+1239 
-1253 MPVFK
+1253 
-1258 ASYAGFKNGE
+1258 
-1268 DESVLTKQP
+1268 
-1277 VFSCDANEASA
+1277 
-1288 PAEYAV
+1288 
-1294 TISGADA
+1294 
-1301 ENYDISYEQGVL
+1301 
-1313 TVTGMPKP
+1313 
-1321 IISTDEATLRIT
+1321 
-1333 TETDN
+1333 
-1338 AVIYYTL
+1338 
-1345 DGTEPNENARKYTE
+1345 
-1359 PINLYASC
+1359 
-1367 EIKAIAVKGDAKSEV
+1367 
-1382 TSAEYHDEEY
+1382 
-1392 PNIVK
+1392 
-1397 VGDIITA
+1397 
-1404 NIINNGEENL
+1404 
-1414 PMIFKVTSVYPF
+1414 
-1426 NVEMENKED
+1426 
-1435 YVEGWSNERDVSGTL
+1435 
-1450 EIPVVVKSNG
+1450 
-1460 ISYCVKKLGDNSLA
+1460 
-1474 RCVNVSSLKLNE
+1474 
-1486 GLESIG
+1486 
-1492 RQAIRWCRNIKELIV
+1492 
-1507 PNSVKEVWGAFL
+1507 
-1519 TEDHG
+1519 
-1524 LVSVVLGSG
+1524 
-1533 LETIHTE
+1533 
-1540 AFWGVSMN
+1540 
-1548 LKSFISLS
+1548 
-1556 TNPAKC
+1556 
-1562 VEPDRTFTSL
+1562 
-1572 PEDVTLYV
+1572 
-1580 PLGSKSAYETAPGWD
+1580 
-1595 YFAGH
+1595 
-1600 IVEMDMSPATV
+1600 
-1611 KVKDCSREYGDD
+1611 
-1623 NPTLE
+1623 
-1628 FETEGATLIGEP
+1628 IGEP
-1640 EIICSADKNSKVGTY
+1640 EIICSADKKSKVGTY

-1660 KGTIKNYLVTFVPGT
+1660 KGTIKNYLVSFVPGT
-1675 LTVTKAPLVV
+1675 LTVTKASLVV
-1685 TAENY
+1685 TADNY

-1713 ESVLTKQPVFS
+1713 ESVLTKKPVFS

-1746 NYEVKS
+1746 NYEVKN
-1752 YIAGT
+1752 YIVGT

-1787 ATASSGLPVRYLYAL
+1787 ATASSSLPVRYSYVL
-1802 APGVETAYQVPQ
+1802 APRVESAYRVPQ
-1814 IEGNKITF
+1814 IEGNNITF
-1822 PQNGMYLLVAIQDG
+1822 PEEGTYMLVAIQDG

-1865 YKYTDDGS
+1865 YKYTGDGS

-1887 VEIPATVNG
+1887 VEIPAYVNG
-1896 LPVTEVDGLAM
+1896 MPVVEIDRQAM
-1907 YACYYLKELVIGDN
+1907 YACYYLNDVVIGDN
-1921 VKKCGHEAFG
+1921 VAICGHEAFG
-1931 ASINLYNVTLP
+1931 ASRNLQKVTLP
-1942 VADVEFTHNWM
+1942 ANQAELRQQYI
-1953 FNCDRGIRE
+1953 FNCDDGIKE
-1962 IHCRSSIPYVV
+1962 IHCRSSVPYLA
-1973 DEGIFN
+1973 DERLFN
-1979 GAVDYDKCILYVPV
+1979 GFVNYDNCILYVPV
-1993 GTKQSYANSEVWK
+1993 GTKQSYANTEVWK
-2006 NFTHIVEENVSTNIS
+2006 CFTHIVEEEAATEILNVCVSSAKGT
-2021 NINVEKKSVWHTL
+2021 WYTL
-2034 QGVKLFA
+2034 QGAKLFG
-2041 KPNIPGVY
+2041 KPRLPGVY
-2049 IHNGKKII
+2049 IHDGKKII

>member
-1 MVLLFLMLLALPLAS
+1 MLLALPLAS

-52 DIELPEGLKIASRSN
+52 DIELPEGLKIASKSN

-152 VGTKEQNDVSVK
+152 VGTKEQNDVFVK
-164 GGEISPEVSKAFS
+164 SGEISPEVSKVFS

-188 FQMDVVLPNG
+188 FQMDLVLPNG
-198 LFLDLSKTRL
+198 LSLDLNKTRL

-238 ISGKIGSVIDLWI
+238 ISGKIGSVIDLRI

-302 NMQLEVSDSRQ
+302 NMQLEVSDSRL

-478 ASYAGLKNGEN
+478 ASYAGFKNGED

-515 ISGAEAENYEIS
+515 ISGAEAENYDIS
-527 YEQGHLT
+527 YEQGRLT

-564 GAALDGTPEIVC
+564 GVALDGTPEIVC
-576 SAVANSPVGSYTIEV
+576 SAVANSPVGSYSIEV

-641 NGEDE
+641 NGENESVLTKQPVFSCEANEASAPAEYAVTISGADAENYDISYEQGRLTVVEADAVVVRAKSYSRQYGDENPVFEFETEGAALDGTPEIVCSAVANSPVGSYAIEVKQGSIKNYNVHFESGSLVITKAPLSISAGNYTKKQGDAMPVFKASYAGFKNGENE

-678 NYEISYEQGHLTVV
+678 NYDISYEQGRLTVV

-701 KSYNRQYGDENPVF
+701 KSYSRQYGDDNPVF

-814 ANEAGAPAEYA
+814 ANEA
-825 VTISGAEAENY
+825 
-836 AISYEQGHLTVV
+836 
-848 EADAVV
+848 
-854 VRAKSYSRQYG
+854 
-865 DENPVFEFDIE
+865 
-876 GAALDGT
+876 
-883 PEIVCSAVA
+883 
-892 NSPVGSYTIEVKQG
+892 
-906 SIKNYNVHFES
+906 
-917 GTLTI
+917 
-922 TKAPLSI
+922 
-929 SAGSY
+929 
-934 TKKQGDAMPAFK
+934 
-946 ASYAGFK
+946 
-953 NGENES
+953 
-959 VLTKQPVFS
+959 
-968 CEANEASAPA
+968 SAPA
-978 EYAVTISGAEAENY
+978 EYS
-992 DISYEQGHLT
+992 
-1002 VVEADA
+1002 
-1008 VVVRAKS
+1008 
-1015 YNRQYGDENPVFE
+1015 
-1028 FETEGAALDGT
+1028 
-1039 PEIVCSA
+1039 
-1046 VANSPVGSYTI
+1046 
-1057 EVKQGSIKN
+1057 
-1066 YNVHFE
+1066 
-1072 SGSLVIT
+1072 
-1079 KAPLSISAGNYT
+1079 
-1091 KKQGDAMPVFKA
+1091 
-1103 SYAGFKNG
+1103 
-1111 EDESVL
+1111 
-1117 TKQPVFSCDANE
+1117 
-1129 ASAPAEY
+1129 
-1136 AVTISGADAENY
+1136 VTISGADAENY
-1148 EISYEQGHLTVVEA
+1148 E
-1162 DAVVVRAKSY
+1162 
-1172 SRQYG
+1172 
-1177 DENPVFEF
+1177 
-1185 ETDGAALDGTPEIVC
+1185 
-1200 SAVANSP
+1200 
-1207 VGSYTIEVKQGSIK
+1207 
-1221 NYNVHFES
+1221 
-1229 GSLVITKAPL
+1229 
-1239 SISAGNYTKKQGDA
+1239 
-1253 MPVFK
+1253 
-1258 ASYAGFKNGE
+1258 
-1268 DESVLTKQP
+1268 
-1277 VFSCDANEASA
+1277 
-1288 PAEYAV
+1288 
-1294 TISGADA
+1294 
-1301 ENYDISYEQGVL
+1301 ISYEQGVL

-1382 TSAEYHDEEY
+1382 SSAEYHDAEY

-1435 YVEGWSNERDVSGTL
+1435 YVEGWSNGRDVSGTL
-1450 EIPVVVKSNG
+1450 EIPAVVKANG
-1460 ISYCVKKLGDNSLA
+1460 ICYCVKKLGDNSLA
-1474 RCVNVSSLKLNE
+1474 MCVNVSSLKLNE

-1492 RQAIRWCRNIKELIV
+1492 GQAIRWCRNIKELIV

-1524 LVSVVLGSG
+1524 LVSVVLGAG
-1533 LETIHTE
+1533 LETIHTD
-1540 AFWGVSMN
+1540 AFMGVSMN
-1548 LKSFISLS
+1548 LKSIVSLNVS
-1556 TNPAKC
+1556 PAIC
-1562 VEPDRTFTSL
+1562 VSPSRTFEDL

-1600 IVEMDMSPATV
+1600 IVELDMSPATV

-1628 FETEGATLIGEP
+1628 FETEGAALVGKP

-1660 KGTIKNYLVTFVPGT
+1660 KGTIKNYYVTFVPGS

-1685 TAENY
+1685 TADNY

-1713 ESVLTKQPVFS
+1713 VSVLTKQPVFS
-1724 CEANEASAPGE
+1724 CDANEASAPGE
-1735 YPITVYDVEAD
+1735 YPITVYGVEAD

-1766 KQTITWD
+1766 KQTITWN

-1787 ATASSGLPVRYLYAL
+1787 ATASSGLPVRYSYAL
-1802 APGVETAYQVPQ
+1802 APRVESAYRVPQ
-1814 IEGNKITF
+1814 IEGNNITF
-1822 PQNGMYLLVAIQDG
+1822 PEEGTYMLVAIQDG

-1846 LDVCAISDD
+1846 LDVCAISDE

-1896 LPVTEVDGLAM
+1896 LPVTKVDGQAM
-1907 YACYYLKELVIGDN
+1907 YACYYLNEVVIGDN
-1921 VKKCGHEAFG
+1921 VANCGREAFG
-1931 ASINLYNVTLP
+1931 ASRNLQKVTLP
-1942 VADVEFTHNWM
+1942 ANQAELRLEYI
-1953 FNCDRGIRE
+1953 FNCDDGIKE
-1962 IHCRSSIPYVV
+1962 IHCRSSVPYLA
-1973 DEGIFN
+1973 DESLFN
-1979 GAVDYDKCILYVPV
+1979 GFVNYDNCILFVPV
-1993 GTKQSYANSEVWK
+1993 GTKQSYANAEVWK
-2006 NFTHIVEENVSTNIS
+2006 NFTHIVEENVSTSIS
-2021 NINVEKKSVWHTL
+2021 NINVEKKSVWYTL
-2034 QGVKLFA
+2034 QGVKLFV

>member
-1 MVLLFLMLLALPLAS
+1 MLLALPLAS

-164 GGEISPEVSKAFS
+164 GGEISTEVSKAFS
-177 FELSNESEMTA
+177 LELSNESEMTA

-198 LFLDLSKTRL
+198 LSLDLNKTRL

-251 KAEKGITGNQIV
+251 KAEKGIAGNQIV

-302 NMQLEVSDSRQ
+302 NMLLEVSDSRQ

-332 DNEKVATVSD
+332 DNEKVAIVSD

-356 IASTADNLIQAKCV
+356 VASTADNLIQAKCV

-395 FNITYSGFRDGDS
+395 FNIIYSGFRDGDS

-478 ASYAGLKNGEN
+478 ASYAGFKNGED

-515 ISGAEAENYEIS
+515 ISGADAENYEISYEQGRLTVVEADAVVVRAKSYSRQYGDENPVFEFETESAALDGTPEIVCSAVANSPVGSYTIEVKQGSIKNYNVHFESGSLVITKAPLSISAGNYTKKQGDAMPVFKASYAGFKNAEDESVLTKQPVFSCEANEASAPAEYAVTISGADAENYDIS

-564 GAALDGTPEIVC
+564 SAALDGTPEIVCSAVANSPVGSYTIEVKQGSIKNYNVHFESGSLVITKAPLSISAGNYTKKQGDAMPVFKASYAGFKNAEDESVLTKQPVFSCEANEASAPAEYAVTISGADAENYDISYEQGHLTVVEADAVVVRAKSYSRQYGDENPVFEFETESAALDGTPEIVC

-661 ASAPAEYAVTIS
+661 T
-673 GAEAE
+673 
-678 NYEISYEQGHLTVV
+678 
-692 EADAVVVRA
+692 
-701 KSYNRQYGDENPVF
+701 
-715 EFETEGAALD
+715 
-725 GTPEIVC
+725 
-732 SAVANSPVGSYTIEV
+732 
-747 KQGSIKNYN
+747 
-756 VHFESGSLVITKAP
+756 
-770 LSISAGNYTKK
+770 
-781 QGDAMPVFKAS
+781 
-792 YVGFKNGEDES
+792 S
-803 VLTKQP
+803 V
-809 VFSCE
+809 
-814 ANEAGAPAEYA
+814 
-825 VTISGAEAENY
+825 
-836 AISYEQGHLTVV
+836 
-848 EADAVV
+848 
-854 VRAKSYSRQYG
+854 
-865 DENPVFEFDIE
+865 
-876 GAALDGT
+876 
-883 PEIVCSAVA
+883 
-892 NSPVGSYTIEVKQG
+892 
-906 SIKNYNVHFES
+906 
-917 GTLTI
+917 
-922 TKAPLSI
+922 
-929 SAGSY
+929 
-934 TKKQGDAMPAFK
+934 
-946 ASYAGFK
+946 
-953 NGENES
+953 
-959 VLTKQPVFS
+959 
-968 CEANEASAPA
+968 
-978 EYAVTISGAEAENY
+978 
-992 DISYEQGHLT
+992 
-1002 VVEADA
+1002 
-1008 VVVRAKS
+1008 
-1015 YNRQYGDENPVFE
+1015 
-1028 FETEGAALDGT
+1028 
-1039 PEIVCSA
+1039 
-1046 VANSPVGSYTI
+1046 
-1057 EVKQGSIKN
+1057 
-1066 YNVHFE
+1066 
-1072 SGSLVIT
+1072 
-1079 KAPLSISAGNYT
+1079 
-1091 KKQGDAMPVFKA
+1091 
-1103 SYAGFKNG
+1103 
-1111 EDESVL
+1111 
-1117 TKQPVFSCDANE
+1117 
-1129 ASAPAEY
+1129 PAEY

-1148 EISYEQGHLTVVEA
+1148 
-1162 DAVVVRAKSY
+1162 
-1172 SRQYG
+1172 
-1177 DENPVFEF
+1177 N
-1185 ETDGAALDGTPEIVC
+1185 
-1200 SAVANSP
+1200 
-1207 VGSYTIEVKQGSIK
+1207 
-1221 NYNVHFES
+1221 
-1229 GSLVITKAPL
+1229 
-1239 SISAGNYTKKQGDA
+1239 
-1253 MPVFK
+1253 
-1258 ASYAGFKNGE
+1258 
-1268 DESVLTKQP
+1268 
-1277 VFSCDANEASA
+1277 
-1288 PAEYAV
+1288 
-1294 TISGADA
+1294 
-1301 ENYDISYEQGVL
+1301 ISYEQGVL

-1321 IISTDEATLRIT
+1321 IISTDRATLRIT

-1382 TSAEYHDEEY
+1382 SSAEYHDAEY

-1435 YVEGWSNERDVSGTL
+1435 YVEGWNNERDVSGTL

-1460 ISYCVKKLGDNSLA
+1460 ISCCVKKLGDNSLA

-1492 RQAIRWCRNIKELIV
+1492 HQAIRWCRNIKELIV

-1524 LVSVVLGSG
+1524 LVSVVLGAG
-1533 LETIHTE
+1533 LETIHTD

-1611 KVKDCSREYGDD
+1611 KVKDCAREYGDD

-1660 KGTIKNYLVTFVPGT
+1660 KGTIKNYHVTFVPGT
-1675 LTVTKAPLVV
+1675 LTVKKAPLVV

-1699 EFTANYSG
+1699 EFTASYSG

-1713 ESVLTKQPVFS
+1713 EAVLTKQPVFS
-1724 CEANEASAPGE
+1724 CEADEASAPGE
-1735 YPITVYDVEAD
+1735 YPITVYGVEAD

-1752 YIAGT
+1752 YITGT

-1787 ATASSGLPVRYLYAL
+1787 ATASSGLPVRYSYAL

-1896 LPVTEVDGLAM
+1896 LPVTEVDRLAM

-1931 ASINLYNVTLP
+1931 ASINLCNVTLP
-1942 VADVEFTHNWM
+1942 VADVEFAHNWM

-1973 DEGIFN
+1973 EEGIFN
-1979 GAVDYDKCILYVPV
+1979 GAVDYDNCILFVPV
-1993 GTKQSYANSEVWK
+1993 GTKQSYANAEVWK
-2006 NFTHIVEENVSTNIS
+2006 NFTHIMEENVSTSIS
-2021 NINVEKKSVWHTL
+2021 NINVEKKSVWYTL
-2034 QGVKLFA
+2034 QGVRLYA

>member
-1 MVLLFLMLLALPLAS
+1 MVLLFLMLLVLPLAS

-24 EPVNVVPGESKTIT
+24 APVNIAPGDSKTIT

-52 DIELPEGLKIASRSN
+52 DIVLPEGLRITSKSN

-164 GGEISPEVSKAFS
+164 GGDISPEVSKAFS
-177 FELSNESEMTA
+177 LELSNESEMTA

-198 LFLDLSKTRL
+198 LSLDLSKTRL
-208 TGRCGNHQLQTKQLG
+208 TGRCGNHQLQTKLLG

-251 KAEKGITGNQIV
+251 KAEKGIAGNQIV
-263 KLENIIFS
+263 KVENIIFS

-281 PFSFVVDVKY
+281 PLSFVVDVKY
-291 VPVTSVSISES
+291 VPATSVSISES

-342 NGMIIARSAGQCSI
+342 NGMIIARSAGKCSI

-478 ASYAGLKNGEN
+478 ASYAG
-489 ESVLTKQ
+489 
-496 PVFSC
+496 
-501 EANEA
+501 
-506 SAPAEYAVT
+506 
-515 ISGAEAENYEIS
+515 
-527 YEQGHLT
+527 
-534 VVEADAVVVRAKSYS
+534 
-549 RQYGDENPVFEFETE
+549 
-564 GAALDGTPEIVC
+564 
-576 SAVANSPVGSYTIEV
+576 
-591 KQGSIKNYNV
+591 
-601 HFESGSLVIT
+601 
-611 KAPLSIS
+611 
-618 AGNYTKKQGDAMPV
+618 
-632 FKASYAGFK
+632 FK

-646 SVLTKQPVFSCEANE
+646 SVLTKQPVFSCESNE

-673 GAEAE
+673 GADAE
-678 NYEISYEQGHLTVV
+678 NYEINYEQGHLTVV

-814 ANEAGAPAEYA
+814 ANEA
-825 VTISGAEAENY
+825 
-836 AISYEQGHLTVV
+836 
-848 EADAVV
+848 
-854 VRAKSYSRQYG
+854 
-865 DENPVFEFDIE
+865 
-876 GAALDGT
+876 
-883 PEIVCSAVA
+883 
-892 NSPVGSYTIEVKQG
+892 
-906 SIKNYNVHFES
+906 
-917 GTLTI
+917 
-922 TKAPLSI
+922 
-929 SAGSY
+929 
-934 TKKQGDAMPAFK
+934 
-946 ASYAGFK
+946 
-953 NGENES
+953 
-959 VLTKQPVFS
+959 
-968 CEANEASAPA
+968 
-978 EYAVTISGAEAENY
+978 
-992 DISYEQGHLT
+992 
-1002 VVEADA
+1002 
-1008 VVVRAKS
+1008 
-1015 YNRQYGDENPVFE
+1015 
-1028 FETEGAALDGT
+1028 
-1039 PEIVCSA
+1039 
-1046 VANSPVGSYTI
+1046 
-1057 EVKQGSIKN
+1057 
-1066 YNVHFE
+1066 
-1072 SGSLVIT
+1072 
-1079 KAPLSISAGNYT
+1079 
-1091 KKQGDAMPVFKA
+1091 
-1103 SYAGFKNG
+1103 
-1111 EDESVL
+1111 
-1117 TKQPVFSCDANE
+1117 
-1129 ASAPAEY
+1129 
-1136 AVTISGADAENY
+1136 
-1148 EISYEQGHLTVVEA
+1148 
-1162 DAVVVRAKSY
+1162 
-1172 SRQYG
+1172 
-1177 DENPVFEF
+1177 
-1185 ETDGAALDGTPEIVC
+1185 
-1200 SAVANSP
+1200 
-1207 VGSYTIEVKQGSIK
+1207 
-1221 NYNVHFES
+1221 
-1229 GSLVITKAPL
+1229 
-1239 SISAGNYTKKQGDA
+1239 
-1253 MPVFK
+1253 
-1258 ASYAGFKNGE
+1258 
-1268 DESVLTKQP
+1268 
-1277 VFSCDANEASA
+1277 SA

-1301 ENYDISYEQGVL
+1301 ENYDISYEQGRL
-1313 TVTGMPKP
+1313 TVT
-1321 IISTDEATLRIT
+1321 DA
-1333 TETDN
+1333 D
-1338 AVIYYTL
+1338 AVVVRAKSYSRVY
-1345 DGTEPNENARKYTE
+1345 
-1359 PINLYASC
+1359 
-1367 EIKAIAVKGDAKSEV
+1367 GDA
-1382 TSAEYHDEEY
+1382 
-1392 PNIVK
+1392 N
-1397 VGDIITA
+1397 
-1404 NIINNGEENL
+1404 
-1414 PMIFKVTSVYPF
+1414 
-1426 NVEMENKED
+1426 
-1435 YVEGWSNERDVSGTL
+1435 
-1450 EIPVVVKSNG
+1450 PV
-1460 ISYCVKKLGDNSLA
+1460 
-1474 RCVNVSSLKLNE
+1474 
-1486 GLESIG
+1486 
-1492 RQAIRWCRNIKELIV
+1492 
-1507 PNSVKEVWGAFL
+1507 F
-1519 TEDHG
+1519 
-1524 LVSVVLGSG
+1524 
-1533 LETIHTE
+1533 
-1540 AFWGVSMN
+1540 
-1548 LKSFISLS
+1548 
-1556 TNPAKC
+1556 
-1562 VEPDRTFTSL
+1562 
-1572 PEDVTLYV
+1572 
-1580 PLGSKSAYETAPGWD
+1580 
-1595 YFAGH
+1595 
-1600 IVEMDMSPATV
+1600 
-1611 KVKDCSREYGDD
+1611 
-1623 NPTLE
+1623 E
-1628 FETEGATLIGEP
+1628 FETEGTVLDGTP
-1640 EIICSADKNSKVGTY
+1640 EIVCSADKSSQVGSYT
-1655 EIEIN
+1655 IEVRQ
-1660 KGTIKNYLVTFVPGT
+1660 GSIKNYNVHFENGSLAI
-1675 LTVTKAPLVV
+1675 TKASL
-1685 TAENY
+1685 TISAGNY
-1690 TITQGDKLP
+1690 TKKQGDAMP
-1699 EFTANYSG
+1699 EFKANYTG

-1713 ESVLTKQPVFS
+1713 ESVLTKRPTFETTATV
-1724 CEANEASAPGE
+1724 ESAPGE
-1735 YPITVYDVEAD
+1735 YPITVSGVEAD

-1787 ATASSGLPVRYLYAL
+1787 ATASSGLPVRYSYAL
-1802 APGVETAYQVPQ
+1802 APRVETAYQVPQ
-1814 IEGNKITF
+1814 IEDNKITF

-1887 VEIPATVNG
+1887 VEIPATAIG

-1907 YACYYLKELVIGDN
+1907 YACYYLTELVIGDN

-1931 ASINLYNVTLP
+1931 ASINLCNVTLP
-1942 VADVEFTHNWM
+1942 VGDVELKYKWV

-1993 GTKQSYANSEVWK
+1993 GTKQAYRNAEVWK
-2006 NFTHIVEENVSTNIS
+2006 YFTHIVEENVSTSIS
-2021 NINVEKKSVWHTL
+2021 NINVEKKGVWYTL

>member
-152 VGTKEQNDVSVK
+152 VGTKEQNDVFVK
-164 GGEISPEVSKAFS
+164 SGEISPEVSKAFS

-198 LFLDLSKTRL
+198 LSLDLSKTRL

-342 NGMIIARSAGQCSI
+342 DGMIIARSAGQCSI

-408 EVGFSVPASISTIVD
+408 EGGFSVPASISTIVD

-456 APLSISAGN
+456 APLSISAGS

-478 ASYAGLKNGEN
+478 ASYAGFKNGED

-515 ISGAEAENYEIS
+515 ISGADAENYEIN

-534 VVEADAVVVRAKSYS
+534 VVEADAVVVRAKSYN
-549 RQYGDENPVFEFETE
+549 RQYGDENPVFEFETEGAALDGTPEIVCSAVADSPVGSYNIEVKQGSIKNYNVHFESGSLVITKAPLSISAGNYTKKQGDAMPVFKASYAGFKNGEDESVLTKQPVFSCEANEASAPAEYAVTISGADAENYEINYEQGHLTVVEADAVVVRAKSYNRQYGDENPVFEFETEGAALDGTPEIVCSAVADSPVGSYNIEVKQGSIKNYNVHFESGSLVITKAPLSISAGNYTKKQGDAMPVFKASYAGFKNGEDESVLTKQPVFSCEANDASAPAEYAVTISGAEAENYAISYEQGHLTVVEADAIVVRAKSYSRQYGDENPLFEFDTE

-646 SVLTKQPVFSCEANE
+646 SVLIKQPVFSCEANE

-673 GAEAE
+673 GA
-678 NYEISYEQGHLTVV
+678 
-692 EADAVVVRA
+692 
-701 KSYNRQYGDENPVF
+701 
-715 EFETEGAALD
+715 
-725 GTPEIVC
+725 
-732 SAVANSPVGSYTIEV
+732 
-747 KQGSIKNYN
+747 
-756 VHFESGSLVITKAP
+756 
-770 LSISAGNYTKK
+770 
-781 QGDAMPVFKAS
+781 
-792 YVGFKNGEDES
+792 
-803 VLTKQP
+803 
-809 VFSCE
+809 
-814 ANEAGAPAEYA
+814 
-825 VTISGAEAENY
+825 
-836 AISYEQGHLTVV
+836 
-848 EADAVV
+848 
-854 VRAKSYSRQYG
+854 
-865 DENPVFEFDIE
+865 
-876 GAALDGT
+876 
-883 PEIVCSAVA
+883 
-892 NSPVGSYTIEVKQG
+892 
-906 SIKNYNVHFES
+906 
-917 GTLTI
+917 
-922 TKAPLSI
+922 
-929 SAGSY
+929 
-934 TKKQGDAMPAFK
+934 
-946 ASYAGFK
+946 
-953 NGENES
+953 
-959 VLTKQPVFS
+959 
-968 CEANEASAPA
+968 
-978 EYAVTISGAEAENY
+978 
-992 DISYEQGHLT
+992 
-1002 VVEADA
+1002 
-1008 VVVRAKS
+1008 
-1015 YNRQYGDENPVFE
+1015 
-1028 FETEGAALDGT
+1028 
-1039 PEIVCSA
+1039 
-1046 VANSPVGSYTI
+1046 
-1057 EVKQGSIKN
+1057 
-1066 YNVHFE
+1066 
-1072 SGSLVIT
+1072 
-1079 KAPLSISAGNYT
+1079 
-1091 KKQGDAMPVFKA
+1091 
-1103 SYAGFKNG
+1103 
-1111 EDESVL
+1111 
-1117 TKQPVFSCDANE
+1117 
-1129 ASAPAEY
+1129 
-1136 AVTISGADAENY
+1136 DAENY
-1148 EISYEQGHLTVVEA
+1148 KISY
-1162 DAVVVRAKSY
+1162 K
-1172 SRQYG
+1172 
-1177 DENPVFEF
+1177 
-1185 ETDGAALDGTPEIVC
+1185 
-1200 SAVANSP
+1200 
-1207 VGSYTIEVKQGSIK
+1207 
-1221 NYNVHFES
+1221 
-1229 GSLVITKAPL
+1229 
-1239 SISAGNYTKKQGDA
+1239 
-1253 MPVFK
+1253 
-1258 ASYAGFKNGE
+1258 
-1268 DESVLTKQP
+1268 
-1277 VFSCDANEASA
+1277 
-1288 PAEYAV
+1288 
-1294 TISGADA
+1294 
-1301 ENYDISYEQGVL
+1301 QGVL

-1367 EIKAIAVKGDAKSEV
+1367 EIKAIAVNGDAESEV
-1382 TSAEYHDEEY
+1382 SSAEYHDAEY

-1435 YVEGWSNERDVSGTL
+1435 YVEGWSNKDKLSGDI
-1450 EIPVVVKSNG
+1450 EIPSVVKNEG
-1460 ISYCVKKLGDNSLA
+1460 ISYNVIGLGGGALVWA
-1474 RCVNVSSLKLNE
+1474 ENVTSLKLNE
-1486 GLESIG
+1486 GLEYTSSHSM
-1492 RQAIRWCRNIKELIV
+1492 RWCYGLHEIV
-1507 PNSVKEVWGAFL
+1507 IPNTVKVLGEAAMTDCHNVK
-1519 TEDHG
+1519 T
-1524 LVSVVLGSG
+1524 VVLGSG
-1533 LETIHTE
+1533 LERLKYL
-1540 AFWGVSMN
+1540 AFWAVSHR
-1548 LKSFISLS
+1548 LETIVSLNPVPAICDSPNS
-1556 TNPAKC
+1556 TF
-1562 VEPDRTFTSL
+1562 ESL
-1572 PEDVTLYV
+1572 PEGVTLYV

-1600 IVEMDMSPATV
+1600 IVEMDMSPATI
-1611 KVKDCSREYGDD
+1611 KVRNCSREYGDD

-1628 FETEGATLIGEP
+1628 FETEGAALIGEP
-1640 EIICSADKNSKVGTY
+1640 EIICTADKNSKVGTY

-1660 KGTIKNYLVTFVPGT
+1660 KGTIKNYYVTFVPGT

-1699 EFTANYSG
+1699 EFTASYSG

-1713 ESVLTKQPVFS
+1713 VSVLTKQPVFS
-1724 CEANEASAPGE
+1724 CDANEASAPGE
-1735 YPITVYDVEAD
+1735 YPINVYGVEAD
-1746 NYEVKS
+1746 NYNAIS
-1752 YIAGT
+1752 YVAGT

-1787 ATASSGLPVRYLYAL
+1787 ATASSGLPVRYSYAL
-1802 APGVETAYQVPQ
+1802 VPRVETAYQVPQ
-1814 IEGNKITF
+1814 IEGNNITF
-1822 PQNGMYLLVAIQDG
+1822 PEEGTYMLVAIQDG

-1878 RGYNPYRGK
+1878 RGYNPYQGK

-1931 ASINLYNVTLP
+1931 ASINLCNVTLP
-1942 VADVEFTHNWM
+1942 VADVEFAHNWM

-1979 GAVDYDKCILYVPV
+1979 GAVDYDNCILYVPV

-2006 NFTHIVEENVSTNIS
+2006 YFTHIVEENVSTSIS
-2021 NINVEKKSVWHTL
+2021 NINVEKKSVWYTL
-2034 QGVKLFA
+2034 QGVKLFV

>member
-24 EPVNVVPGESKTIT
+24 APVNVAPGDSKTIT

-52 DIELPEGLKIASRSN
+52 DIELPEGLRITSKSN

-121 SDFSGGYIK
+121 SDFSGGYII

-152 VGTKEQNDVSVK
+152 VGTKELNDVSVK

-177 FELSNESEMTA
+177 LELSNESEMTA

-198 LFLDLSKTRL
+198 LSLDLSKTRL
-208 TGRCGNHQLQTKQLG
+208 TGRCGNHQLQTKLLG

-251 KAEKGITGNQIV
+251 KVEKSIAGNQIV

-281 PFSFVVDVKY
+281 PLSFVVDVKY
-291 VPVTSVSISES
+291 VPVSSVSISES
-302 NMQLEVSDSRQ
+302 NIQLEVSDSRQ

-356 IASTADNLIQAKCV
+356 IAFTADNLIQAKCV

-446 YIPGTLTITK
+446 YIPGTLT
-456 APLSISAGN
+456 
-465 YTKKQGDAMPVFK
+465 V
-478 ASYAGLKNGEN
+478 
-489 ESVLTKQ
+489 
-496 PVFSC
+496 
-501 EANEA
+501 
-506 SAPAEYAVT
+506 
-515 ISGAEAENYEIS
+515 
-527 YEQGHLT
+527 
-534 VVEADAVVVRAKSYS
+534 
-549 RQYGDENPVFEFETE
+549 
-564 GAALDGTPEIVC
+564 
-576 SAVANSPVGSYTIEV
+576 
-591 KQGSIKNYNV
+591 
-601 HFESGSLVIT
+601 T

-678 NYEISYEQGHLTVV
+678 NYDISYEQGRLTVV
-692 EADAVVVRA
+692 EADAIVVRA
-701 KSYNRQYGDENPVF
+701 KSYSRQYGDENPVF
-715 EFETEGAALD
+715 EFDTEGAALD

-732 SAVANSPVGSYTIEV
+732 SAVANSPVG
-747 KQGSIKNYN
+747 
-756 VHFESGSLVITKAP
+756 F
-770 LSISAGNYTKK
+770 
-781 QGDAMPVFKAS
+781 
-792 YVGFKNGEDES
+792 
-803 VLTKQP
+803 
-809 VFSCE
+809 
-814 ANEAGAPAEYA
+814 
-825 VTISGAEAENY
+825 
-836 AISYEQGHLTVV
+836 
-848 EADAVV
+848 
-854 VRAKSYSRQYG
+854 
-865 DENPVFEFDIE
+865 
-876 GAALDGT
+876 
-883 PEIVCSAVA
+883 
-892 NSPVGSYTIEVKQG
+892 YTIEVKQG

-934 TKKQGDAMPAFK
+934 TKKQGDAMPVFK

-959 VLTKQPVFS
+959 VLTKQLVFS

-978 EYAVTISGAEAENY
+978 EYT
-992 DISYEQGHLT
+992 
-1002 VVEADA
+1002 
-1008 VVVRAKS
+1008 
-1015 YNRQYGDENPVFE
+1015 
-1028 FETEGAALDGT
+1028 
-1039 PEIVCSA
+1039 
-1046 VANSPVGSYTI
+1046 
-1057 EVKQGSIKN
+1057 
-1066 YNVHFE
+1066 
-1072 SGSLVIT
+1072 
-1079 KAPLSISAGNYT
+1079 
-1091 KKQGDAMPVFKA
+1091 
-1103 SYAGFKNG
+1103 
-1111 EDESVL
+1111 
-1117 TKQPVFSCDANE
+1117 
-1129 ASAPAEY
+1129 
-1136 AVTISGADAENY
+1136 VTISGADAENY
-1148 EISYEQGHLTVVEA
+1148 AISYEQGRLTVVEA

-1268 DESVLTKQP
+1268 NESVLTKQLVFSCEANEASAPAEYTVTISGADAENYAISYEQGRLTVVEADAVVVRAKSYSRQYGDENPVFEFETDGAALDGTPEIVCSAVANSPVGSYTIEVKQGSIKNYNVHFESGSLVITKAPLSISAGNYTKKQGDAMPVFKASYTGFKNGENESVLTKQP
-1277 VFSCDANEASA
+1277 VFSCEANEASA
-1288 PAEYAV
+1288 PADYAV

-1313 TVTGMPKP
+1313 AVTGMPKP
-1321 IISTDEATLRIT
+1321 IISTDKATLRIT
-1333 TETDN
+1333 SETDN

-1367 EIKAIAVKGDAKSEV
+1367 EIKAIAVKDDVKSEV
-1382 TSAEYHDEEY
+1382 SSAEYHDAEY

-1397 VGDIITA
+1397 VGDVITA

-1426 NVEMENKED
+1426 NVEMENKGD
-1435 YVEGWSNERDVSGTL
+1435 YVEGWDNERDVSGTL
-1450 EIPVVVKSNG
+1450 EIPAVVKANG
-1460 ISYCVKKLGDNSLA
+1460 ICYCVKKLGKNSLA
-1474 RCVNVSSLKLNE
+1474 KCVNVSSLKLNE

-1492 RQAIRWCRNIKELIV
+1492 HQAIRWCRNLKELVI
-1507 PNSVKEVWGAFL
+1507 PNSVIYVSSAFI

-1524 LVSVVLGSG
+1524 LETVILGLG
-1533 LETIHTE
+1533 LEKIE
-1540 AFWGVSMN
+1540 SMAFWGVSMN

-1556 TNPAKC
+1556 ANPAEC
-1562 VEPDRTFTSL
+1562 VEPDRTFMSL

-1600 IVEMDMSPATV
+1600 IVEMDMSPATI
-1611 KVKDCSREYGDD
+1611 KVRNCSREYGDD
-1623 NPTLE
+1623 NPT
-1628 FETEGATLIGEP
+1628 FKIETESAALIGEP
-1640 EIICSADKNSKVGTY
+1640 EIICSADKKSKVGTY

-1660 KGTIKNYLVTFVPGT
+1660 KGTIKNYHVTFVPGT

-1699 EFTANYSG
+1699 EFKASYSG

-1713 ESVLTKQPVFS
+1713 VSVLTKQPVFS
-1724 CEANEASAPGE
+1724 CDANEASAPGE
-1735 YPITVYDVEAD
+1735 YPITVYGVEAD
-1746 NYEVKS
+1746 NYEAISCV
-1752 YIAGT
+1752 AGT
-1757 LTVLKRELK
+1757 LTILKRELK
-1766 KQTITWD
+1766 KQTITWN

-1787 ATASSGLPVRYLYAL
+1787 ATASSGLPVRYSYAL
-1802 APGVETAYQVPQ
+1802 APRVETAYQVPQ
-1814 IEGNKITF
+1814 IEDNNITF
-1822 PQNGMYLLVAIQDG
+1822 PEEGTYMLVAIQDG

-1896 LPVTEVDGLAM
+1896 LPVTEVDRLAM

-1931 ASINLYNVTLP
+1931 ASINLCNVTLP
-1942 VADVEFTHNWM
+1942 VGDVGLKYKWV

-1993 GTKQSYANSEVWK
+1993 GTKQAYRNAEVWK
-2006 NFTHIVEENVSTNIS
+2006 YFTHIVEENVSTSIS
-2021 NINVEKKSVWHTL
+2021 NINVEKKGVWYTL

>member
-1 MVLLFLMLLALPLAS
+1 MVLLFLMLLALPLVS
-16 RAKDTFYI
+16 RAKDTFCI
-24 EPVNVVPGESKTIT
+24 APVNVAPGDSKTIT

-52 DIELPEGLKIASRSN
+52 DIELPEGLKIASKSN

-177 FELSNESEMTA
+177 LELSNESEMTA

-198 LFLDLSKTRL
+198 LSLDLSKTRL

-238 ISGKIGSVIDLWI
+238 ISGNIGSVIDLWI
-251 KAEKGITGNQIV
+251 KAEKGISGNQIV

-271 DVKARTYRMD
+271 DVKARTYRMY

-291 VPVTSVSISES
+291 VPASSVSISES
-302 NMQLEVSDSRQ
+302 NIQLEVSDSRQ

-446 YIPGTLTITK
+446 YIPGTLTVTK
-456 APLSISAGN
+456 APLTISAGN

-478 ASYAGLKNGEN
+478 ASYAGFKNGEN

-515 ISGAEAENYEIS
+515 ISGADAENYDISYKQGRLTVVEADAVVVRAKSYSRQYGDENPVFEFETEGAALDGTPEIVCSAVANSPVGSYTIEVKQGSIKNYNVHFESGSLVITEAPLTISAGNYAKKQGDAMPVFKASYAGFKNGENESVLTKQPVFSCEANEASAPAEYAVTISGADAENYAIS
-527 YEQGHLT
+527 YEQGRLT

-641 NGEDE
+641 NGE
-646 SVLTKQPVFSCEANE
+646 
-661 ASAPAEYAVTIS
+661 
-673 GAEAE
+673 
-678 NYEISYEQGHLTVV
+678 
-692 EADAVVVRA
+692 
-701 KSYNRQYGDENPVF
+701 
-715 EFETEGAALD
+715 
-725 GTPEIVC
+725 
-732 SAVANSPVGSYTIEV
+732 
-747 KQGSIKNYN
+747 
-756 VHFESGSLVITKAP
+756 
-770 LSISAGNYTKK
+770 
-781 QGDAMPVFKAS
+781 
-792 YVGFKNGEDES
+792 
-803 VLTKQP
+803 
-809 VFSCE
+809 
-814 ANEAGAPAEYA
+814 
-825 VTISGAEAENY
+825 
-836 AISYEQGHLTVV
+836 
-848 EADAVV
+848 
-854 VRAKSYSRQYG
+854 
-865 DENPVFEFDIE
+865 
-876 GAALDGT
+876 
-883 PEIVCSAVA
+883 
-892 NSPVGSYTIEVKQG
+892 
-906 SIKNYNVHFES
+906 
-917 GTLTI
+917 
-922 TKAPLSI
+922 
-929 SAGSY
+929 
-934 TKKQGDAMPAFK
+934 
-946 ASYAGFK
+946 
-953 NGENES
+953 NES

-978 EYAVTISGAEAENY
+978 EYTVTISGADAENY
-992 DISYEQGHLT
+992 AISYEQGRLT
-1002 VVEADA
+1002 VVEVDA

-1015 YNRQYGDENPVFE
+1015 YSRQYGDENPVFE

-1111 EDESVL
+1111 ENESVL
-1117 TKQPVFSCDANE
+1117 TKQPVFSCEANE

-1136 AVTISGADAENY
+1136 AVTISGAEAENY
-1148 EISYEQGHLTVVEA
+1148 AISY
-1162 DAVVVRAKSY
+1162 K
-1172 SRQYG
+1172 
-1177 DENPVFEF
+1177 
-1185 ETDGAALDGTPEIVC
+1185 
-1200 SAVANSP
+1200 
-1207 VGSYTIEVKQGSIK
+1207 
-1221 NYNVHFES
+1221 
-1229 GSLVITKAPL
+1229 
-1239 SISAGNYTKKQGDA
+1239 
-1253 MPVFK
+1253 
-1258 ASYAGFKNGE
+1258 
-1268 DESVLTKQP
+1268 
-1277 VFSCDANEASA
+1277 
-1288 PAEYAV
+1288 
-1294 TISGADA
+1294 
-1301 ENYDISYEQGVL
+1301 QGVL

-1345 DGTEPNENARKYTE
+1345 DGTEPNENARKYKE

-1382 TSAEYHDEEY
+1382 SSAEYHDAEY

-1435 YVEGWSNERDVSGTL
+1435 YVEGWSNKDKLSGDI
-1450 EIPVVVKSNG
+1450 EIPSLVKNEG
-1460 ISYCVKKLGDNSLA
+1460 ISYNVIGLGGGALVRA
-1474 RCVNVSSLKLNE
+1474 ENVTSLKLNE
-1486 GLESIG
+1486 GLEYTSSHSM
-1492 RQAIRWCRNIKELIV
+1492 RWCYGLHEIV
-1507 PNSVKEVWGAFL
+1507 FPNTVKVLGDAAM
-1519 TEDHG
+1519 TDCHN
-1524 LVSVVLGSG
+1524 VKTVVLGSG
-1533 LETIHTE
+1533 LERLKYL
-1540 AFWGVSMN
+1540 AFWAVSHR
-1548 LKSFISLS
+1548 LETIVSLNPVPAICDSPNS
-1556 TNPAKC
+1556 TF
-1562 VEPDRTFTSL
+1562 ESI
-1572 PEDVTLYV
+1572 PEGVTLYV

-1595 YFAGH
+1595 CFAGH

-1628 FETEGATLIGEP
+1628 FETEGAALIGEP

-1660 KGTIKNYLVTFVPGT
+1660 KGTIKNYYVTFVPGS

-1685 TAENY
+1685 TADNY

-1699 EFTANYSG
+1699 EFTASYSG

-1713 ESVLTKQPVFS
+1713 VSVLTKQPVFS
-1724 CEANEASAPGE
+1724 CDANEASAPGE
-1735 YPITVYDVEAD
+1735 YPITVYGVEAD

-1757 LTVLKRELK
+1757 FTVLKRELK

-1773 QEIKAKVGSTIEMN
+1773 QEIKAKVGSTIAMN
-1787 ATASSGLPVRYLYAL
+1787 ATASSGLPVRYSYAL
-1802 APGVETAYQVPQ
+1802 APGVESAYRAPQ
-1814 IEGNKITF
+1814 IEDNNITF
-1822 PQNGMYLLVAIQDG
+1822 PEEGTYLLVAIQDG

-1931 ASINLYNVTLP
+1931 ASINLCNVTLP
-1942 VADVEFTHNWM
+1942 VGDVGLKYKWV

-1993 GTKQSYANSEVWK
+1993 GTKQSYANAEVWK
-2006 NFTHIVEENVSTNIS
+2006 YFTHIVEENVSTSIS
-2021 NINVEKKSVWHTL
+2021 NINVEKKGVWYTL
-2034 QGVKLFA
+2034 QGVKLFV